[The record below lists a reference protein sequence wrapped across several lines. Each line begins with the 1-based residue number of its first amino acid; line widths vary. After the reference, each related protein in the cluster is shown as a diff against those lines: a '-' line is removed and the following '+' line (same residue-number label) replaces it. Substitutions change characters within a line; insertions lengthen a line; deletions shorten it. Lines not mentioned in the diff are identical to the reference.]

1 MNKTYNIIWNAAR
14 GMYIVTSE
22 LARSGSRAIV
32 SVSASCAVT
41 LLAMDA
47 APAVAEETRVSI
59 PSQTTTYTLS
69 GATPFVVETGNT
81 VATDTATSAAIV
93 GDNSNDW
100 DLLIESGAVVGS
112 SLTDSQAM
120 NLDSSTGATS
130 VHNQGTI
137 TGSNEDGTIM
147 LQNGGSVINDARI
160 ENNATYE
167 HDPEDIPQEYAG
179 VYMLN
184 GGSYV
189 SSESG
194 VLEGVSGVIVQS
206 GEAHITNGGMINS
219 DGSWRSYG
227 VEFRDGTYGTIVN
240 TGTIIT
246 TASDGSGKIEDAAIY
261 VHTLNDMAV
270 SGSVSVD
277 NSGLMQ
283 SDFITVALYY
293 GSHFEVVNRVG
304 GVITAGNSSL
314 VGIKSTAMELKVGVD
329 NLVTNDGTI
338 SAYGTANT
346 YGIHY
351 GESTSG
357 GVITNTGSITTT
369 GGGSGDASVY
379 VHGNGDGTVVNNS
392 GTMSSTVYGVYLDS
406 ARSKGHT
413 LNNQAGGAISANT
426 AVAING
432 NGNTIS
438 NQGKMTGVSDGL
450 VLSGNNNIVTT
461 SGGEISGKNGIRVS
475 KGSGNQITAKSG
487 SKITAT
493 STGISI
499 AGGNNQVTTESGS
512 TIVAKDNGIL
522 INSGANNVTNGGS
535 ITATGSSISY
545 GIQYNSGT
553 SGTITNTGTITT
565 TGKGAGDAS
574 VYAHGGAVT
583 INNSGT
589 MDSSVFGVYVTTGH
603 TLNNLAGGSITAN
616 TAVQLNGNNN
626 TLANAGAILGDTNG
640 VTINGSGNTLTSQGK
655 ITGGTNAILINSGS
669 KNNTLTLNTGTE
681 ISGSITDDNNSAS
694 ANNNLILDGEGTL
707 GSSISGLNSVTSSG
721 DWTLSGATMNLSG
734 TTNSALWVKSGTLIL
749 NGAMT
754 AKGATVDS
762 GTTLQIG
769 NGGTLGAFN
778 GDIVDNGTLTFNR
791 SDAAAYGS
799 VISGSGNVIKQGG
812 GELTLSNNN
821 SYSGGTTIAEGTLTA
836 TAGGALGSGNID
848 NRAYLKLDAANASDP
863 FIVADLTTHSGATV
877 EIGAGSTLQANT
889 LTQQD
894 GSTLTADLTATSGPA
909 IRAKNVNLDGT
920 LNVASPASQ
929 EPIRSTDD
937 LISLALIESDNAISG
952 DFDGITING
961 NAMNPDAFITVV
973 GQKNVNDTHYDL
985 VETLTWYADRY
996 NAAIDAHGTFNLADA
1011 DDSFTV
1017 NTVLENVDANSGWN
1031 GQSLT
1036 KTGAGTLILNAEN
1049 TYTGGTTIS
1058 DGTLV
1063 ATNVEALGTG
1073 NVTDNATLE
1082 LNTGGDFDNAISGS
1096 GQVVKSGDETL
1107 TLSGSNTYTGG
1118 TIISGGTLVA
1128 TNVEA
1133 LGTGDVTDNA
1143 TLELNTGGDFDNAI
1157 GGTGS
1162 VVKSGDK
1169 TLTLSGAN
1177 SYTGGTTI
1185 SGGTLVASNVEA
1197 LGSGD
1202 VTDNA
1207 TLELNTGGDF
1217 ANNIGGTGSV
1227 VKSGDKTLTL
1237 SGTNSYTG
1245 GTTISGGTLVANN
1258 VEALGTGDV
1267 TNNATLE
1274 LNTGGDFDNA
1284 ISGSGQVVKSGDE
1297 TLTLSGANS
1306 YTGGTTIS
1314 GGTLVATNV
1323 EALGTG
1329 DITDN
1334 ATLELNAGGD
1344 FTNNIGGTGSVE
1356 KSGDKTLTLSGTNT
1370 YRGGTLISG
1379 GTLVA
1384 SNVEAL
1390 GSGDVTDNATLEM
1403 NTGGDFA
1410 NNIGGTGS
1418 VVKSGDKTLTL
1429 SGANSYTGGTT
1440 ISGGT
1445 LVASNVE
1452 ALGTGNVTDNAT
1464 LELNTGGDFDNAISG
1479 SGQVVKSGDGAL
1491 TLSGANSYSGAT
1503 TISGGTLIAANVNA
1517 LGTGAID
1524 NRASLLLDA
1533 SGQFTVTDLTT
1544 ESGGNTE
1551 IGAGSTLQAT
1561 TLTQKSDSTLT
1572 INLNSNTVDP
1582 VIHAASQ
1589 VSLAGTL
1596 DITGVGDVLDS
1607 DPASTDDL
1615 DTFTLIASDKTIA
1628 GDFEKLTVAGMDADL
1643 ADFITVDGRIDDTG
1657 KQYELTTALT
1667 WYADRDDAVTDAHG
1681 TFNLTNADGSFA
1693 VNTVLE
1699 NVDATLDPASAT
1711 GWDGTSLI
1719 KQGAGTLILN
1729 AENTYTGGTTISGGT
1744 LVATNVDALG
1754 SGDVTDDATLEL
1766 NTGGTFDNAISG
1778 SGQVVKSGD
1787 DVLTLSGANSYSGGT
1802 LISDGTLVASNVDAL
1817 GSGDVTNNATLE
1829 MNTGGD
1835 FINNIGGTGRVEK
1848 SGDDTLTLSGS
1859 NTYTGGTL
1867 ISDGTLVASNVEA
1880 LGTGDV
1886 TNNATLELNTGGT
1899 FDNAISGSG
1908 QVVKSG
1914 DDVLTLSGANS
1925 YSGGTLISGGT
1936 LVANNVEALGT
1947 GDVTDNATLEMNTG
1961 GDFINNIGGTG
1972 RVEKSGD
1979 DALTLSGSN
1988 TYTGGTTINDGTLI
2002 ATSVDALGSGDVTNN
2017 AVLELNTGGDFINN
2031 IGGTG
2036 RVEKSG
2042 DETLTLSGSNTYTG
2056 GTLISGGTL
2065 VATNVEALGTGDVT
2079 DNAVLELNTG
2089 GDFINNI
2096 GGTGRVEKSGD
2107 DTLTLSGSNSYT
2119 GGTLISSG
2127 TLVATNVDALG
2138 SGDVTDNA
2146 TLELNT
2152 GGDFTNNISGS
2163 GQVVKSGDE
2172 TLTLSGSNT
2181 YTGGTTIN
2189 DGTLVATSVEA
2200 LGSGDVTNDAVLALN
2215 TGGDFANNIGGTGS
2229 VVKSGDETL
2238 TLSGTNSYTGG
2249 TTISGGTLVATNV
2262 EALGTGD
2269 VTNNATLELN
2279 TGGDFT
2285 NNISGN
2291 GQVVKSGDDTLTF
2304 SGSNTYTGGTTIND
2318 GTLVA
2323 TSVEA
2328 LGSGD
2333 VTNDAVLALNT
2344 GGDFANNIGGTGSVV
2359 KSGDETLTLSGSN
2372 TYTGS
2377 TLISSGTLVANDVN
2391 ALGTGDVTDNAT
2403 LMLNTGGDFINN
2415 IGGTGRVEKSGDDTL
2430 TLSGSNSYTGGTL
2443 ISSGTLVA
2451 TNVDA
2456 LGSGDVTDNATLE
2469 LNTGGTFDNAISGSG
2484 QVVKSGDETLTLSGA
2499 NSYTGGTL
2507 ISSGT
2512 LVANDVNALGTGDVT
2527 DNAVLELNTGGDFDN
2542 AISGS
2547 GQVVKSGDETLTL
2560 SGANS
2565 YTGGTTISGGTLVA
2579 SNVEALGS
2587 GDIDNYASLQLNASG
2602 QFVTANLTTHDNAIT
2617 AIGAGSALR
2626 ANTLTQEANST
2637 LAVHLI
2643 DSNSGAIV
2651 TADHANLGG
2660 TLDITGIGN
2669 VAKSW
2674 TRDAYAYTL
2683 IDTDSA
2689 INSDFAQFTVAGMD
2703 AKQVDFLTVDGR
2715 VNADDDTRY
2724 DVTASLSWYAD
2735 SDNAATDAHGTFTLS
2750 EQGHSFTLNT
2760 ALTDVDATLNP
2771 DSATYWDGKS
2781 LIKRGAGTLI
2791 LGAQNTYSGDTDVQE
2806 GALWLAETATIGSA
2820 GSAQAVNIA
2829 ANAAFGGHNST
2840 VNGHVNNQGSLYFVD
2855 TFTVNGDVVNS
2866 SAMISGSDQPNNTLT
2881 IAGNYT
2887 GNDGHLYLNTQ
2898 LGDDSSPTD
2907 KLIVTGDTAGSTTL
2921 HITNVNGLGAQTV
2934 NGIEVIE
2941 VGGQSDGD
2949 FRLYKGHVDINAW
2962 TYTLKQDGGDWYLR
2976 SESDDVPDDG
2986 GEVTPPDDGGEVTP
3000 PDDGGEVTPPDDGG
3014 EVTPPDDGGEVTPPD
3029 DDGEV
3034 TPPDDGGDITPPD
3047 DGGDITPPDGGD
3059 VTPVAPQYRADIGV
3073 YLGNQWMARNLQMQT
3088 LYDREGSQY
3097 RSADGSIWMRFKAG
3111 KAESQA
3117 VNGNVDID
3125 SDYSQFQLGGDI
3137 LTWSDGAQS
3146 VTVGLMGSY
3155 INASTDSTGN
3165 RGADGSQFSANGS
3178 VDGYNLGLYATW
3190 FADAQSH
3197 RGAYIDSWYQYGAYN
3212 NSVDND
3218 GLSASRYDSAAHAV
3232 SLETGYRYDIAL
3244 SNRNTVSLTP
3254 QAQVTWQ
3261 RYSAD
3266 TVIDDGGTR
3275 ISGQNDDSWTT
3286 RLGVRVDGK
3295 LYKESGRIQPFM
3307 EVNWLHASD
3316 NASATFGDTKVS
3328 QDLPNDRVEVKVGIQ
3343 ANVSERLSVYAQ
3355 AAGQKG
3361 KNDYGDASFSLN
3373 MRYNW

>member
-1 MNKTYNIIWNAAR
+1 
-14 GMYIVTSE
+14 IVTSE

-147 LQNGGSVINDARI
+147 LQNGGSVINDALI

-246 TASDGSGKIEDAAIY
+246 TASDGSNKIEDAAIY

-283 SDFITVALYY
+283 SDFITVALYH

-369 GGGSGDASVY
+369 GGGAGDASVY

-413 LNNQAGGAISANT
+413 LNNQAGGVISANT
-426 AVAING
+426 AVAVNG
-432 NGNTIS
+432 NGNTIT

-450 VLSGNNNIVTT
+450 LISGNNNIVTT

-487 SKITAT
+487 SKITTT

-499 AGGNNQVTTESGS
+499 AGGNNQITTESGS
-512 TIVAKDNGIL
+512 AIVAKDNGIL

-535 ITATGSSISY
+535 ITATGSNMSY
-545 GIQYNSGT
+545 GIQYNSGA

-603 TLNNLAGGSITAN
+603 TLNNLAGGSISAN
-616 TAVQLNGNNN
+616 TAVQFHGNNN
-626 TLANAGAILGDTNG
+626 KLANAGAILGDTNG

-655 ITGGTNAILINSGS
+655 ITGGINAILINSGS

-799 VISGSGNVIKQGG
+799 VISGSGNVVKQGG

-848 NRAYLKLDAANASDP
+848 NRAYLKLDAASASDP

-894 GSTLTADLTATSGPA
+894 GSTLTADLTETSGPV

-952 DFDGITING
+952 DFDDITING

-985 VETLTWYADRY
+985 VETLTWYADRD

-1017 NTVLENVDANSGWN
+1017 NTVLEDVDANSGWN

-1049 TYTGGTTIS
+1049 TYTGSTTIS
-1058 DGTLV
+1058 EGTLI

-1082 LNTGGDFDNAISGS
+1082 
-1096 GQVVKSGDETL
+1096 
-1107 TLSGSNTYTGG
+1107 
-1118 TIISGGTLVA
+1118 
-1128 TNVEA
+1128 
-1133 LGTGDVTDNA
+1133 
-1143 TLELNTGGDFDNAI
+1143 
-1157 GGTGS
+1157 
-1162 VVKSGDK
+1162 
-1169 TLTLSGAN
+1169 
-1177 SYTGGTTI
+1177 
-1185 SGGTLVASNVEA
+1185 
-1197 LGSGD
+1197 
-1202 VTDNA
+1202 
-1207 TLELNTGGDF
+1207 
-1217 ANNIGGTGSV
+1217 
-1227 VKSGDKTLTL
+1227 
-1237 SGTNSYTG
+1237 
-1245 GTTISGGTLVANN
+1245 
-1258 VEALGTGDV
+1258 
-1267 TNNATLE
+1267 
-1274 LNTGGDFDNA
+1274 
-1284 ISGSGQVVKSGDE
+1284 
-1297 TLTLSGANS
+1297 
-1306 YTGGTTIS
+1306 
-1314 GGTLVATNV
+1314 
-1323 EALGTG
+1323 
-1329 DITDN
+1329 
-1334 ATLELNAGGD
+1334 
-1344 FTNNIGGTGSVE
+1344 
-1356 KSGDKTLTLSGTNT
+1356 
-1370 YRGGTLISG
+1370 
-1379 GTLVA
+1379 
-1384 SNVEAL
+1384 
-1390 GSGDVTDNATLEM
+1390 M
-1403 NTGGDFA
+1403 
-1410 NNIGGTGS
+1410 
-1418 VVKSGDKTLTL
+1418 
-1429 SGANSYTGGTT
+1429 
-1440 ISGGT
+1440 
-1445 LVASNVE
+1445 
-1452 ALGTGNVTDNAT
+1452 
-1464 LELNTGGDFDNAISG
+1464 
-1479 SGQVVKSGDGAL
+1479 
-1491 TLSGANSYSGAT
+1491 
-1503 TISGGTLIAANVNA
+1503 
-1517 LGTGAID
+1517 
-1524 NRASLLLDA
+1524 
-1533 SGQFTVTDLTT
+1533 
-1544 ESGGNTE
+1544 
-1551 IGAGSTLQAT
+1551 
-1561 TLTQKSDSTLT
+1561 
-1572 INLNSNTVDP
+1572 
-1582 VIHAASQ
+1582 
-1589 VSLAGTL
+1589 
-1596 DITGVGDVLDS
+1596 
-1607 DPASTDDL
+1607 
-1615 DTFTLIASDKTIA
+1615 
-1628 GDFEKLTVAGMDADL
+1628 
-1643 ADFITVDGRIDDTG
+1643 
-1657 KQYELTTALT
+1657 
-1667 WYADRDDAVTDAHG
+1667 
-1681 TFNLTNADGSFA
+1681 
-1693 VNTVLE
+1693 
-1699 NVDATLDPASAT
+1699 
-1711 GWDGTSLI
+1711 
-1719 KQGAGTLILN
+1719 
-1729 AENTYTGGTTISGGT
+1729 
-1744 LVATNVDALG
+1744 
-1754 SGDVTDDATLEL
+1754 
-1766 NTGGTFDNAISG
+1766 
-1778 SGQVVKSGD
+1778 
-1787 DVLTLSGANSYSGGT
+1787 
-1802 LISDGTLVASNVDAL
+1802 
-1817 GSGDVTNNATLE
+1817 
-1829 MNTGGD
+1829 
-1835 FINNIGGTGRVEK
+1835 
-1848 SGDDTLTLSGS
+1848 
-1859 NTYTGGTL
+1859 
-1867 ISDGTLVASNVEA
+1867 
-1880 LGTGDV
+1880 
-1886 TNNATLELNTGGT
+1886 
-1899 FDNAISGSG
+1899 
-1908 QVVKSG
+1908 
-1914 DDVLTLSGANS
+1914 
-1925 YSGGTLISGGT
+1925 
-1936 LVANNVEALGT
+1936 
-1947 GDVTDNATLEMNTG
+1947 
-1961 GDFINNIGGTG
+1961 
-1972 RVEKSGD
+1972 
-1979 DALTLSGSN
+1979 
-1988 TYTGGTTINDGTLI
+1988 
-2002 ATSVDALGSGDVTNN
+2002 
-2017 AVLELNTGGDFINN
+2017 
-2031 IGGTG
+2031 
-2036 RVEKSG
+2036 
-2042 DETLTLSGSNTYTG
+2042 
-2056 GTLISGGTL
+2056 
-2065 VATNVEALGTGDVT
+2065 
-2079 DNAVLELNTG
+2079 
-2089 GDFINNI
+2089 
-2096 GGTGRVEKSGD
+2096 
-2107 DTLTLSGSNSYT
+2107 
-2119 GGTLISSG
+2119 
-2127 TLVATNVDALG
+2127 
-2138 SGDVTDNA
+2138 
-2146 TLELNT
+2146 
-2152 GGDFTNNISGS
+2152 
-2163 GQVVKSGDE
+2163 
-2172 TLTLSGSNT
+2172 
-2181 YTGGTTIN
+2181 
-2189 DGTLVATSVEA
+2189 
-2200 LGSGDVTNDAVLALN
+2200 
-2215 TGGDFANNIGGTGS
+2215 
-2229 VVKSGDETL
+2229 
-2238 TLSGTNSYTGG
+2238 
-2249 TTISGGTLVATNV
+2249 
-2262 EALGTGD
+2262 
-2269 VTNNATLELN
+2269 
-2279 TGGDFT
+2279 
-2285 NNISGN
+2285 
-2291 GQVVKSGDDTLTF
+2291 
-2304 SGSNTYTGGTTIND
+2304 
-2318 GTLVA
+2318 
-2323 TSVEA
+2323 
-2328 LGSGD
+2328 
-2333 VTNDAVLALNT
+2333 
-2344 GGDFANNIGGTGSVV
+2344 
-2359 KSGDETLTLSGSN
+2359 
-2372 TYTGS
+2372 
-2377 TLISSGTLVANDVN
+2377 
-2391 ALGTGDVTDNAT
+2391 
-2403 LMLNTGGDFINN
+2403 
-2415 IGGTGRVEKSGDDTL
+2415 
-2430 TLSGSNSYTGGTL
+2430 
-2443 ISSGTLVA
+2443 
-2451 TNVDA
+2451 
-2456 LGSGDVTDNATLE
+2456 
-2469 LNTGGTFDNAISGSG
+2469 
-2484 QVVKSGDETLTLSGA
+2484 
-2499 NSYTGGTL
+2499 
-2507 ISSGT
+2507 
-2512 LVANDVNALGTGDVT
+2512 
-2527 DNAVLELNTGGDFDN
+2527 NTGGDFDN

-2587 GDIDNYASLQLNASG
+2587 GDVTDNATLELNTGGDFDNNIGGTGSVVKSGDKTLTLSGANSYTGGTTISGGTLVATNVEALGSGDVTDNAVLELNTGGDFTNAISGSGQVVKSGDKTLTLSGANSYTGGTTISGGTLVASNVEALGTGDITDNATLELNAGGDFANNIGGTGSVVKSGDKTLTLSGSNTYTGGTTISGGTLVATNVEALGTGNVTDNATLELSTGGDFANNIGGTGSVVKSGDETLTLSGANSYTGGTTISGGTLVASNVEALGTGDVTDNATLELNTGGDFDNAISGSGQVVKSGDKTLTLSGANSYSGATTISGGTLVATNVDALGSGDVTDDATLELNTGGTFDNAISGSGQVVKSGDETLTLSGTNTYSGGTLISGGTLVASNVEALGTGDVTNDAVLELNTGGTFDNAISGSGQVVKSGDKMLTLSGANSYSGGTLISDGTLVASNVEALGSGDVTNDAVLELNTGGTFDNVISGSGKVEKSGDDALTLSGSNTYTGGTLISGGTLVASNVEALGTGDVTDNATLALNAGGDFTNNIGGTGRVEKSGDQTLTLSGSNTYTGGTLISSGTLVATSVDALGTGNVTNNATLALNTGGDFINNIGGTGRVEKSGDDALTLSGSNTYTGGTLISGGTLVANDVNALGTGDVTDNAALMLNTGGDFINNIGGTGRVEKSGDDTLTLSGSNTYTGGTLISGGTLVANDVNALGTGDVTDNATLALNAVGDFNNAIGGSGKVEKSGDDTLTLSGSNTYTGGTLINGGTLVASNVEALGTGDVTDDATLELNTGGKFDNAISGSGNVVKSGADTLTLSGSNTYTGGTTINDGTLVATSVDALGTGDVTDDATLELNTGGDFDNAISGSGQVVKSGDDTLTLSGSNTYTGGTLISSGTLVANDVNALGTGDVTDNATLELNTGGDFTNNIGGTGRVEKSGDGTLTLSGSNTYTGGTLISDGTLVASNVEALGSGDIDNYASLQLNASG
-2602 QFVTANLTTHDNAIT
+2602 QFVTANLTTHDNATT
-2617 AIGAGSALR
+2617 AIGADSALR
-2626 ANTLTQEANST
+2626 GNTLTQEANST
-2637 LAVHLI
+2637 LAVHLT

-2715 VNADDDTRY
+2715 VNAADDTRY

-2750 EQGHSFTLNT
+2750 EQGHCFTLNT

-2806 GALWLAETATIGSA
+2806 GVLWLAETATIGSA

-2829 ANAAFGGHNST
+2829 ANAAFGGHNAT
-2840 VNGHVNNQGSLYFVD
+2840 VNGHVNNLGNLYFVD

-2949 FRLYKGHVDINAW
+2949 FTLYKGHVDINAW

-2986 GEVTPPDDGGEVTP
+2986 GDVIPPDDGG
-3000 PDDGGEVTPPDDGG
+3000 D
-3014 EVTPPDDGGEVTPPD
+3014 
-3029 DDGEV
+3029 V
-3034 TPPDDGGDITPPD
+3034 TPPDDGGDVTPPD
-3047 DGGDITPPDGGD
+3047 DGGDVTPPDDGGDVSPPDDGGDVTPPDDGGDVTPPDDDGDITPPDGGD

>member
-120 NLDSSTGATS
+120 NLDSLTGATS

-137 TGSNEDGTIM
+137 TGSSADGTIL
-147 LQNGGSVINDARI
+147 LQNGGSVINDGRI
-160 ENNATYE
+160 ENSAIYVHNLDYGA
-167 HDPEDIPQEYAG
+167 PEIDAAI
-179 VYMLN
+179 YMLN

-189 SSESG
+189 SSENG
-194 VLEGVSGVIVQS
+194 VLKGVSGVIVQS
-206 GEAHITNGGMINS
+206 GEVHITNGGTINS

-227 VEFRDGTYGTIVN
+227 VELRGGAYGTIVN

-246 TASDGSGKIEDAAIY
+246 TASDGSNKIEDAAIY
-261 VHTLNDMAV
+261 AHTFDDIAA
-270 SGSVSVD
+270 GDSVSVD
-277 NSGLMQ
+277 NSGLLQ
-283 SDFITVALYY
+283 SDFIAVALYH
-293 GSHFEVVNRVG
+293 GAHFEVFNRAG

-314 VGIKSTAMELKVGVD
+314 VGIQSAAMELKAGAD

-351 GESTSG
+351 GENTSG

-432 NGNTIS
+432 NGNTIT

-450 VLSGNNNIVTT
+450 LISGNNNIVTT

-487 SKITAT
+487 SKITTT

-512 TIVAKDNGIL
+512 AIVAKDNGIL

-545 GIQYNSGT
+545 GIQYNSGA

-626 TLANAGAILGDTNG
+626 TLANAGAISGDTNG
-640 VTINGSGNTLTSQGK
+640 VTISGSGNTLTSQGK
-655 ITGGTNAILINSGS
+655 ITGGTNAVLINSGS
-669 KNNTLTLNTGTE
+669 KNNTITLNTGTE

-734 TTNSALWVKSGTLIL
+734 TTNSALWVKSGTLIV

-799 VISGSGNVIKQGG
+799 VISGSGNVVKQGG

-848 NRAYLKLDAANASDP
+848 NRAYLKLDAASASDP

-894 GSTLTADLTATSGPA
+894 GSTLTADLTETSGPV

-952 DFDGITING
+952 DFGDITING

-985 VETLTWYADRY
+985 VETLTWYADRD

-1049 TYTGGTTIS
+1049 TYTGSTTIS
-1058 DGTLV
+1058 EGTLI

-1082 LNTGGDFDNAISGS
+1082 MNTGGDFDNAISGS

-1107 TLSGSNTYTGG
+1107 TLSGANSYTGG
-1118 TIISGGTLVA
+1118 TTISGGTLVA
-1128 TNVEA
+1128 SNVEA
-1133 LGTGDVTDNA
+1133 LGTGDITDNA
-1143 TLELNTGGDFDNAI
+1143 TLELNTGGDFDNVI
-1157 GGTGS
+1157 SGS
-1162 VVKSGDK
+1162 GQVVKSGDK

-1207 TLELNTGGDF
+1207 TLELNT
-1217 ANNIGGTGSV
+1217 S
-1227 VKSGDKTLTL
+1227 
-1237 SGTNSYTG
+1237 
-1245 GTTISGGTLVANN
+1245 
-1258 VEALGTGDV
+1258 
-1267 TNNATLE
+1267 
-1274 LNTGGDFDNA
+1274 
-1284 ISGSGQVVKSGDE
+1284 
-1297 TLTLSGANS
+1297 
-1306 YTGGTTIS
+1306 
-1314 GGTLVATNV
+1314 
-1323 EALGTG
+1323 
-1329 DITDN
+1329 
-1334 ATLELNAGGD
+1334 
-1344 FTNNIGGTGSVE
+1344 
-1356 KSGDKTLTLSGTNT
+1356 
-1370 YRGGTLISG
+1370 
-1379 GTLVA
+1379 
-1384 SNVEAL
+1384 
-1390 GSGDVTDNATLEM
+1390 
-1403 NTGGDFA
+1403 GDFA

-1429 SGANSYTGGTT
+1429 SGANSYTGGTI

-1445 LVASNVE
+1445 LVATNVD
-1452 ALGTGNVTDNAT
+1452 ALGTGDVIDNAT

-1479 SGQVVKSGDGAL
+1479 SGQVVKSGDDTLA
-1491 TLSGANSYSGAT
+1491 LSGANSYSGAT

-1572 INLNSNTVDP
+1572 INLDSNTADP

-1787 DVLTLSGANSYSGGT
+1787 
-1802 LISDGTLVASNVDAL
+1802 
-1817 GSGDVTNNATLE
+1817 E
-1829 MNTGGD
+1829 
-1835 FINNIGGTGRVEK
+1835 
-1848 SGDDTLTLSGS
+1848 TLTLSGT
-1859 NTYTGGTL
+1859 NT
-1867 ISDGTLVASNVEA
+1867 
-1880 LGTGDV
+1880 
-1886 TNNATLELNTGGT
+1886 
-1899 FDNAISGSG
+1899 
-1908 QVVKSG
+1908 
-1914 DDVLTLSGANS
+1914 

-1936 LVANNVEALGT
+1936 LVASNVEALGT

-2119 GGTLISSG
+2119 GGTLISGG

-2138 SGDVTDNA
+2138 SGDVTNNA
-2146 TLELNT
+2146 VLELNT
-2152 GGDFTNNISGS
+2152 GGTFDNAISGS

-2189 DGTLVATSVEA
+2189 DGTLIATSVDA
-2200 LGSGDVTNDAVLALN
+2200 LGSGDVTDNAVLELN
-2215 TGGDFANNIGGTGS
+2215 TGGDFDNAISGS
-2229 VVKSGDETL
+2229 GQVVKSGDETL
-2238 TLSGTNSYTGG
+2238 TLSGTNSYTDG
-2249 TTISGGTLVATNV
+2249 TLISGGTLVATNL

-2279 TGGDFT
+2279 TGGDF
-2285 NNISGN
+2285 I
-2291 GQVVKSGDDTLTF
+2291 
-2304 SGSNTYTGGTTIND
+2304 
-2318 GTLVA
+2318 
-2323 TSVEA
+2323 
-2328 LGSGD
+2328 
-2333 VTNDAVLALNT
+2333 
-2344 GGDFANNIGGTGSVV
+2344 NNIGGTGRVE

-2372 TYTGS
+2372 TYTGG
-2377 TLISSGTLVANDVN
+2377 TLISGGTLVATNVE
-2391 ALGTGDVTDNAT
+2391 ALGTGDVTDNAV
-2403 LMLNTGGDFINN
+2403 LELNTGGDFINN

-2443 ISSGTLVA
+2443 ISGGTLVA

-2565 YTGGTTISGGTLVA
+2565 YTGGTLISGGTLVATSVEALGSGDVTDNAVLELNTGGTFDNAISGSGQVVKSGDKTLTLSGANSYTGGTTISGGTLVA

-2602 QFVTANLTTHDNAIT
+2602 QFVTANLTTHDNATT

-2637 LAVHLI
+2637 LAVHLT

-2651 TADHANLGG
+2651 TADRANLGG

-2806 GALWLAETATIGSA
+2806 GTLWLAETATIGSA

-2829 ANAAFGGHNST
+2829 ANAAFGGHNAT
-2840 VNGHVNNQGSLYFVD
+2840 VNGHVNNLGNLYFVD

-2898 LGDDSSPTD
+2898 LGDDNSPTD

-2949 FRLYKGHVDINAW
+2949 FTLYKGHVDINAW

-2986 GEVTPPDDGGEVTP
+2986 GD
-3000 PDDGGEVTPPDDGG
+3000 
-3014 EVTPPDDGGEVTPPD
+3014 
-3029 DDGEV
+3029 V
-3034 TPPDDGGDITPPD
+3034 TPPDDGGDVTPPD
-3047 DGGDITPPDGGD
+3047 DGGDVTPPDDGGDVTPPDDGGDVSPPDDGGDVTPPDDGGDVTPPDGDGDVTPPDGGD
-3059 VTPVAPQYRADIGV
+3059 VTPVTPQYRADIGV

-3097 RSADGSIWMRFKAG
+3097 RSADGSVWMRFKAG

>member
-1 MNKTYNIIWNAAR
+1 
-14 GMYIVTSE
+14 
-22 LARSGSRAIV
+22 
-32 SVSASCAVT
+32 
-41 LLAMDA
+41 
-47 APAVAEETRVSI
+47 
-59 PSQTTTYTLS
+59 
-69 GATPFVVETGNT
+69 
-81 VATDTATSAAIV
+81 
-93 GDNSNDW
+93 
-100 DLLIESGAVVGS
+100 
-112 SLTDSQAM
+112 
-120 NLDSSTGATS
+120 
-130 VHNQGTI
+130 
-137 TGSNEDGTIM
+137 
-147 LQNGGSVINDARI
+147 
-160 ENNATYE
+160 
-167 HDPEDIPQEYAG
+167 
-179 VYMLN
+179 
-184 GGSYV
+184 
-189 SSESG
+189 
-194 VLEGVSGVIVQS
+194 
-206 GEAHITNGGMINS
+206 
-219 DGSWRSYG
+219 
-227 VEFRDGTYGTIVN
+227 
-240 TGTIIT
+240 
-246 TASDGSGKIEDAAIY
+246 
-261 VHTLNDMAV
+261 
-270 SGSVSVD
+270 
-277 NSGLMQ
+277 
-283 SDFITVALYY
+283 
-293 GSHFEVVNRVG
+293 
-304 GVITAGNSSL
+304 
-314 VGIKSTAMELKVGVD
+314 
-329 NLVTNDGTI
+329 
-338 SAYGTANT
+338 
-346 YGIHY
+346 
-351 GESTSG
+351 
-357 GVITNTGSITTT
+357 
-369 GGGSGDASVY
+369 
-379 VHGNGDGTVVNNS
+379 
-392 GTMSSTVYGVYLDS
+392 
-406 ARSKGHT
+406 
-413 LNNQAGGAISANT
+413 
-426 AVAING
+426 
-432 NGNTIS
+432 
-438 NQGKMTGVSDGL
+438 
-450 VLSGNNNIVTT
+450 
-461 SGGEISGKNGIRVS
+461 
-475 KGSGNQITAKSG
+475 
-487 SKITAT
+487 
-493 STGISI
+493 
-499 AGGNNQVTTESGS
+499 
-512 TIVAKDNGIL
+512 
-522 INSGANNVTNGGS
+522 
-535 ITATGSSISY
+535 
-545 GIQYNSGT
+545 
-553 SGTITNTGTITT
+553 
-565 TGKGAGDAS
+565 
-574 VYAHGGAVT
+574 
-583 INNSGT
+583 
-589 MDSSVFGVYVTTGH
+589 
-603 TLNNLAGGSITAN
+603 
-616 TAVQLNGNNN
+616 
-626 TLANAGAILGDTNG
+626 
-640 VTINGSGNTLTSQGK
+640 
-655 ITGGTNAILINSGS
+655 
-669 KNNTLTLNTGTE
+669 
-681 ISGSITDDNNSAS
+681 
-694 ANNNLILDGEGTL
+694 
-707 GSSISGLNSVTSSG
+707 
-721 DWTLSGATMNLSG
+721 
-734 TTNSALWVKSGTLIL
+734 
-749 NGAMT
+749 
-754 AKGATVDS
+754 
-762 GTTLQIG
+762 
-769 NGGTLGAFN
+769 
-778 GDIVDNGTLTFNR
+778 
-791 SDAAAYGS
+791 
-799 VISGSGNVIKQGG
+799 
-812 GELTLSNNN
+812 
-821 SYSGGTTIAEGTLTA
+821 
-836 TAGGALGSGNID
+836 
-848 NRAYLKLDAANASDP
+848 
-863 FIVADLTTHSGATV
+863 
-877 EIGAGSTLQANT
+877 
-889 LTQQD
+889 
-894 GSTLTADLTATSGPA
+894 
-909 IRAKNVNLDGT
+909 
-920 LNVASPASQ
+920 
-929 EPIRSTDD
+929 
-937 LISLALIESDNAISG
+937 
-952 DFDGITING
+952 
-961 NAMNPDAFITVV
+961 
-973 GQKNVNDTHYDL
+973 
-985 VETLTWYADRY
+985 
-996 NAAIDAHGTFNLADA
+996 
-1011 DDSFTV
+1011 
-1017 NTVLENVDANSGWN
+1017 
-1031 GQSLT
+1031 
-1036 KTGAGTLILNAEN
+1036 
-1049 TYTGGTTIS
+1049 
-1058 DGTLV
+1058 
-1063 ATNVEALGTG
+1063 
-1073 NVTDNATLE
+1073 TDNATLE
-1082 LNTGGDFDNAISGS
+1082 LNTGGDFDNNIGGTGS
-1096 GQVVKSGDETL
+1096 VVKSGDKTL
-1107 TLSGSNTYTGG
+1107 TLSGANSYTGG
-1118 TIISGGTLVA
+1118 TTISGGTLVA

-1133 LGTGDVTDNA
+1133 LGSGDVTDNA
-1143 TLELNTGGDFDNAI
+1143 TLELNTGGTFDNVI
-1157 GGTGS
+1157 SGS
-1162 VVKSGDK
+1162 GQVVKSGDEM
-1169 TLTLSGAN
+1169 LTLSGAN

-1217 ANNIGGTGSV
+1217 DNAISGSGQV
-1227 VKSGDKTLTL
+1227 VKSGDDALTL
-1237 SGTNSYTG
+1237 SGNNSYTG
-1245 GTTISGGTLVANN
+1245 GTLISDGTLVASN
-1258 VEALGTGDV
+1258 VEALGSGDV
-1267 TNNATLE
+1267 TNDAVLE

-1284 ISGSGQVVKSGDE
+1284 ISGSGQ
-1297 TLTLSGANS
+1297 
-1306 YTGGTTIS
+1306 
-1314 GGTLVATNV
+1314 
-1323 EALGTG
+1323 
-1329 DITDN
+1329 
-1334 ATLELNAGGD
+1334 
-1344 FTNNIGGTGSVE
+1344 
-1356 KSGDKTLTLSGTNT
+1356 
-1370 YRGGTLISG
+1370 
-1379 GTLVA
+1379 
-1384 SNVEAL
+1384 
-1390 GSGDVTDNATLEM
+1390 
-1403 NTGGDFA
+1403 
-1410 NNIGGTGS
+1410 

-1452 ALGTGNVTDNAT
+1452 ALGSGDITDNAT

-1479 SGQVVKSGDGAL
+1479 SGQVVKSGDETL
-1491 TLSGANSYSGAT
+1491 TLSGTNTYTGGT
-1503 TISGGTLIAANVNA
+1503 TISGGTLIATHVNA

-1533 SGQFTVTDLTT
+1533 SGQFAVTDLTT

-1572 INLNSNTVDP
+1572 INLNSNTADP

-1699 NVDATLDPASAT
+1699 NVDATLDPDSAT

-1729 AENTYTGGTTISGGT
+1729 AENTYTVGTTISGGT

-1787 DVLTLSGANSYSGGT
+1787 KMLTLSGTNSYSGGT
-1802 LISDGTLVASNVDAL
+1802 LISGGTLVATNVDAL
-1817 GSGDVTNNATLE
+1817 GSGDVT
-1829 MNTGGD
+1829 
-1835 FINNIGGTGRVEK
+1835 
-1848 SGDDTLTLSGS
+1848 DD
-1859 NTYTGGTL
+1859 
-1867 ISDGTLVASNVEA
+1867 
-1880 LGTGDV
+1880 
-1886 TNNATLELNTGGT
+1886 ATLELNTGGT

-1914 DDVLTLSGANS
+1914 DDT
-1925 YSGGTLISGGT
+1925 
-1936 LVANNVEALGT
+1936 
-1947 GDVTDNATLEMNTG
+1947 
-1961 GDFINNIGGTG
+1961 
-1972 RVEKSGD
+1972 
-1979 DALTLSGSN
+1979 LTLSGSN
-1988 TYTGGTTINDGTLI
+1988 TYTGGTIISGGTLV
-2002 ATSVDALGSGDVTNN
+2002 ASNVEALGTGDVTND
-2017 AVLELNTGGDFINN
+2017 AVLELNTGGDFDNAIS
-2031 IGGTG
+2031 GSGQ
-2036 RVEKSG
+2036 VVKSG

-2065 VATNVEALGTGDVT
+2065 VASNVEALGSGDVTNDAVLELNTGGDFTNAISGSGQVVKSGDETLTLSGANSYTGGTLISGGTLIASNVEALGTGDVT

-2089 GDFINNI
+2089 GDF
-2096 GGTGRVEKSGD
+2096 
-2107 DTLTLSGSNSYT
+2107 
-2119 GGTLISSG
+2119 
-2127 TLVATNVDALG
+2127 
-2138 SGDVTDNA
+2138 
-2146 TLELNT
+2146 
-2152 GGDFTNNISGS
+2152 
-2163 GQVVKSGDE
+2163 
-2172 TLTLSGSNT
+2172 
-2181 YTGGTTIN
+2181 
-2189 DGTLVATSVEA
+2189 
-2200 LGSGDVTNDAVLALN
+2200 
-2215 TGGDFANNIGGTGS
+2215 
-2229 VVKSGDETL
+2229 
-2238 TLSGTNSYTGG
+2238 
-2249 TTISGGTLVATNV
+2249 
-2262 EALGTGD
+2262 
-2269 VTNNATLELN
+2269 
-2279 TGGDFT
+2279 
-2285 NNISGN
+2285 
-2291 GQVVKSGDDTLTF
+2291 
-2304 SGSNTYTGGTTIND
+2304 
-2318 GTLVA
+2318 
-2323 TSVEA
+2323 
-2328 LGSGD
+2328 
-2333 VTNDAVLALNT
+2333 
-2344 GGDFANNIGGTGSVV
+2344 
-2359 KSGDETLTLSGSN
+2359 
-2372 TYTGS
+2372 
-2377 TLISSGTLVANDVN
+2377 
-2391 ALGTGDVTDNAT
+2391 
-2403 LMLNTGGDFINN
+2403 
-2415 IGGTGRVEKSGDDTL
+2415 
-2430 TLSGSNSYTGGTL
+2430 
-2443 ISSGTLVA
+2443 
-2451 TNVDA
+2451 
-2456 LGSGDVTDNATLE
+2456 
-2469 LNTGGTFDNAISGSG
+2469 DNAISGSG
-2484 QVVKSGDETLTLSGA
+2484 QVEKSGDETLTLSGA

-2527 DNAVLELNTGGDFDN
+2527 DNAVLELNTGGTFDNAISGSGQVVKSGDETLTLSGSNTYTGGTTINDGTLIATSVDALGSGDVTDNAVLELNTGGDFDN

-2560 SGANS
+2560 SGTNS
-2565 YTGGTTISGGTLVA
+2565 YTDGTLISGGTLVATNLEALGTGDVTNNATLELNTGGTFDNAISGSGQVVKSGDDALTLSGSNTYTGGTTISGGTLIATSVDALGSGDVTDNAVLELNTGGTFDNAISGSGQVVKSGDKTLTLSGSNTYTGGTTISGGTLIA

-2587 GDIDNYASLQLNASG
+2587 GNIDNYASLQLNASG
-2602 QFVTANLTTHDNAIT
+2602 QFVTANLTTHDNATT
-2617 AIGAGSALR
+2617 AIGAGSTLR

-2637 LAVHLI
+2637 LAVHLT

-2715 VNADDDTRY
+2715 VNAADDTRY

-2771 DSATYWDGKS
+2771 DSATDWDGKS

-2829 ANAAFGGHNST
+2829 ANAAFGGHNAT
-2840 VNGHVNNQGSLYFVD
+2840 VNGHVNNLGSLYFVD

-2949 FRLYKGHVDINAW
+2949 FTLYKGHVDINAW

-2986 GEVTPPDDGGEVTP
+2986 GD
-3000 PDDGGEVTPPDDGG
+3000 
-3014 EVTPPDDGGEVTPPD
+3014 
-3029 DDGEV
+3029 V
-3034 TPPDDGGDITPPD
+3034 TPPDDGGDVIPPDDGGDVTPPD
-3047 DGGDITPPDGGD
+3047 DGGDVTPPDDGGDVTPPDDGGDVTPPDDGGDVTPPDDDGDITPPDGGD

-3097 RSADGSIWMRFKAG
+3097 RSADGSVWMRFKAG

-3286 RLGVRVDGK
+3286 RLGMRVDGK

>member
-69 GATPFVVETGNT
+69 GATPFVVEAGNT
-81 VATDTATSAAIV
+81 IATDTAASAAIV

-112 SLTDSQAM
+112 SLIDSQAM
-120 NLDSSTGATS
+120 NLDSLTGATS

-137 TGSNEDGTIM
+137 TGSSADGTIL
-147 LQNGGSVINDARI
+147 LQNGGSVINDGRI
-160 ENNATYE
+160 ENSAIYVHNLDLGA
-167 HDPEDIPQEYAG
+167 PEIDAAI
-179 VYMLN
+179 YMLN

-189 SSESG
+189 SSENG
-194 VLEGVSGVIVQS
+194 VLKGVSGVIVQS
-206 GEAHITNGGMINS
+206 GEVHITNGGTINS

-227 VEFRDGTYGTIVN
+227 VELRGGAYGTIVN

-246 TASDGSGKIEDAAIY
+246 TASDGSGEIEDAAIY
-261 VHTLNDMAV
+261 AHTFDDIAA
-270 SGSVSVD
+270 GDYVSVD
-277 NSGLMQ
+277 NSGLLQ
-283 SDFITVALYY
+283 SDFIAVALYH
-293 GSHFEVVNRVG
+293 GAHFEVINRAG

-314 VGIKSTAMELKVGVD
+314 VGIQSAAMELKAGAN

-369 GGGSGDASVY
+369 GGGAGDASVY

-432 NGNTIS
+432 NGNTIT

-450 VLSGNNNIVTT
+450 LISGNNNIVTT

-487 SKITAT
+487 SKITTT

-499 AGGNNQVTTESGS
+499 AGGNNQITTESGS
-512 TIVAKDNGIL
+512 AIVAKDNGIL

-545 GIQYNSGT
+545 GIHYYSGT

-616 TAVQLNGNNN
+616 TAVQFHGNNN

-640 VTINGSGNTLTSQGK
+640 VTISGSGNTLTNQGK

-769 NGGTLGAFN
+769 NSGTLGTFN

-799 VISGSGNVIKQGG
+799 VISGSGNVVKQGG

-848 NRAYLKLDAANASDP
+848 NRAYLKLDAASASDP

-1058 DGTLV
+1058 EGTLV
-1063 ATNVEALGTG
+1063 ANNVEALGTG

-1096 GQVVKSGDETL
+1096 GQVVKSGDKTL
-1107 TLSGSNTYTGG
+1107 TLSGANSYTGG
-1118 TIISGGTLVA
+1118 TTISGGTLVA

-1133 LGTGDVTDNA
+1133 LGSGDVTDNA
-1143 TLELNTGGDFDNAI
+1143 TLELNTGGTFDNVI
-1157 GGTGS
+1157 SGS
-1162 VVKSGDK
+1162 GQVVKSGDEM
-1169 TLTLSGAN
+1169 LTLSGAN

-1217 ANNIGGTGSV
+1217 DNAISGSGQV
-1227 VKSGDKTLTL
+1227 VKSGDDALTL
-1237 SGTNSYTG
+1237 SGNNSYTG
-1245 GTTISGGTLVANN
+1245 GTLISDGTLVASN
-1258 VEALGTGDV
+1258 VEALGSGDV
-1267 TNNATLE
+1267 TNDAVLE

-1284 ISGSGQVVKSGDE
+1284 ISGSGQ
-1297 TLTLSGANS
+1297 
-1306 YTGGTTIS
+1306 
-1314 GGTLVATNV
+1314 
-1323 EALGTG
+1323 
-1329 DITDN
+1329 
-1334 ATLELNAGGD
+1334 
-1344 FTNNIGGTGSVE
+1344 
-1356 KSGDKTLTLSGTNT
+1356 
-1370 YRGGTLISG
+1370 
-1379 GTLVA
+1379 
-1384 SNVEAL
+1384 
-1390 GSGDVTDNATLEM
+1390 
-1403 NTGGDFA
+1403 
-1410 NNIGGTGS
+1410 

-1452 ALGTGNVTDNAT
+1452 ALGSGDITDNAT

-1479 SGQVVKSGDGAL
+1479 SGQVVKSGDETL
-1491 TLSGANSYSGAT
+1491 TLSGTNTYTGGT
-1503 TISGGTLIAANVNA
+1503 TISGGTLIATHVNA

-1533 SGQFTVTDLTT
+1533 SGQFAVTDLTT

-1572 INLNSNTVDP
+1572 INLNSNTADP

-1699 NVDATLDPASAT
+1699 NVDATLDPDSAT

-1729 AENTYTGGTTISGGT
+1729 AENTYTVGTTISGGT

-1787 DVLTLSGANSYSGGT
+1787 KMLTLSGTNSYSGGT
-1802 LISDGTLVASNVDAL
+1802 LISGGTLVATNVDAL
-1817 GSGDVTNNATLE
+1817 GSGDVT
-1829 MNTGGD
+1829 
-1835 FINNIGGTGRVEK
+1835 
-1848 SGDDTLTLSGS
+1848 DD
-1859 NTYTGGTL
+1859 
-1867 ISDGTLVASNVEA
+1867 
-1880 LGTGDV
+1880 
-1886 TNNATLELNTGGT
+1886 ATLELNTGGT

-1914 DDVLTLSGANS
+1914 DD
-1925 YSGGTLISGGT
+1925 
-1936 LVANNVEALGT
+1936 
-1947 GDVTDNATLEMNTG
+1947 
-1961 GDFINNIGGTG
+1961 
-1972 RVEKSGD
+1972 
-1979 DALTLSGSN
+1979 
-1988 TYTGGTTINDGTLI
+1988 
-2002 ATSVDALGSGDVTNN
+2002 
-2017 AVLELNTGGDFINN
+2017 
-2031 IGGTG
+2031 
-2036 RVEKSG
+2036 
-2042 DETLTLSGSNTYTG
+2042 TLTLSGSNTYTG
-2056 GTLISGGTL
+2056 GTIISGGTL
-2065 VATNVEALGTGDVT
+2065 VA
-2079 DNAVLELNTG
+2079 
-2089 GDFINNI
+2089 
-2096 GGTGRVEKSGD
+2096 S
-2107 DTLTLSGSNSYT
+2107 
-2119 GGTLISSG
+2119 
-2127 TLVATNVDALG
+2127 
-2138 SGDVTDNA
+2138 
-2146 TLELNT
+2146 
-2152 GGDFTNNISGS
+2152 
-2163 GQVVKSGDE
+2163 
-2172 TLTLSGSNT
+2172 
-2181 YTGGTTIN
+2181 
-2189 DGTLVATSVEA
+2189 
-2200 LGSGDVTNDAVLALN
+2200 
-2215 TGGDFANNIGGTGS
+2215 
-2229 VVKSGDETL
+2229 
-2238 TLSGTNSYTGG
+2238 
-2249 TTISGGTLVATNV
+2249 NV

-2269 VTNNATLELN
+2269 VTN
-2279 TGGDFT
+2279 D
-2285 NNISGN
+2285 
-2291 GQVVKSGDDTLTF
+2291 
-2304 SGSNTYTGGTTIND
+2304 
-2318 GTLVA
+2318 
-2323 TSVEA
+2323 
-2328 LGSGD
+2328 
-2333 VTNDAVLALNT
+2333 
-2344 GGDFANNIGGTGSVV
+2344 
-2359 KSGDETLTLSGSN
+2359 
-2372 TYTGS
+2372 
-2377 TLISSGTLVANDVN
+2377 
-2391 ALGTGDVTDNAT
+2391 
-2403 LMLNTGGDFINN
+2403 
-2415 IGGTGRVEKSGDDTL
+2415 
-2430 TLSGSNSYTGGTL
+2430 
-2443 ISSGTLVA
+2443 
-2451 TNVDA
+2451 
-2456 LGSGDVTDNATLE
+2456 
-2469 LNTGGTFDNAISGSG
+2469 
-2484 QVVKSGDETLTLSGA
+2484 
-2499 NSYTGGTL
+2499 
-2507 ISSGT
+2507 
-2512 LVANDVNALGTGDVT
+2512 
-2527 DNAVLELNTGGDFDN
+2527 AVLELNTGGDFDN

-2560 SGANS
+2560 SG
-2565 YTGGTTISGGTLVA
+2565 T
-2579 SNVEALGS
+2579 
-2587 GDIDNYASLQLNASG
+2587 
-2602 QFVTANLTTHDNAIT
+2602 
-2617 AIGAGSALR
+2617 
-2626 ANTLTQEANST
+2626 
-2637 LAVHLI
+2637 
-2643 DSNSGAIV
+2643 
-2651 TADHANLGG
+2651 
-2660 TLDITGIGN
+2660 
-2669 VAKSW
+2669 
-2674 TRDAYAYTL
+2674 
-2683 IDTDSA
+2683 
-2689 INSDFAQFTVAGMD
+2689 
-2703 AKQVDFLTVDGR
+2703 
-2715 VNADDDTRY
+2715 
-2724 DVTASLSWYAD
+2724 
-2735 SDNAATDAHGTFTLS
+2735 
-2750 EQGHSFTLNT
+2750 
-2760 ALTDVDATLNP
+2760 
-2771 DSATYWDGKS
+2771 
-2781 LIKRGAGTLI
+2781 
-2791 LGAQNTYSGDTDVQE
+2791 
-2806 GALWLAETATIGSA
+2806 
-2820 GSAQAVNIA
+2820 
-2829 ANAAFGGHNST
+2829 
-2840 VNGHVNNQGSLYFVD
+2840 
-2855 TFTVNGDVVNS
+2855 
-2866 SAMISGSDQPNNTLT
+2866 
-2881 IAGNYT
+2881 
-2887 GNDGHLYLNTQ
+2887 
-2898 LGDDSSPTD
+2898 
-2907 KLIVTGDTAGSTTL
+2907 
-2921 HITNVNGLGAQTV
+2921 
-2934 NGIEVIE
+2934 
-2941 VGGQSDGD
+2941 
-2949 FRLYKGHVDINAW
+2949 
-2962 TYTLKQDGGDWYLR
+2962 
-2976 SESDDVPDDG
+2976 
-2986 GEVTPPDDGGEVTP
+2986 
-3000 PDDGGEVTPPDDGG
+3000 
-3014 EVTPPDDGGEVTPPD
+3014 
-3029 DDGEV
+3029 
-3034 TPPDDGGDITPPD
+3034 
-3047 DGGDITPPDGGD
+3047 
-3059 VTPVAPQYRADIGV
+3059 
-3073 YLGNQWMARNLQMQT
+3073 
-3088 LYDREGSQY
+3088 
-3097 RSADGSIWMRFKAG
+3097 
-3111 KAESQA
+3111 
-3117 VNGNVDID
+3117 
-3125 SDYSQFQLGGDI
+3125 
-3137 LTWSDGAQS
+3137 
-3146 VTVGLMGSY
+3146 
-3155 INASTDSTGN
+3155 
-3165 RGADGSQFSANGS
+3165 
-3178 VDGYNLGLYATW
+3178 
-3190 FADAQSH
+3190 
-3197 RGAYIDSWYQYGAYN
+3197 
-3212 NSVDND
+3212 
-3218 GLSASRYDSAAHAV
+3218 
-3232 SLETGYRYDIAL
+3232 
-3244 SNRNTVSLTP
+3244 
-3254 QAQVTWQ
+3254 
-3261 RYSAD
+3261 
-3266 TVIDDGGTR
+3266 
-3275 ISGQNDDSWTT
+3275 
-3286 RLGVRVDGK
+3286 
-3295 LYKESGRIQPFM
+3295 
-3307 EVNWLHASD
+3307 
-3316 NASATFGDTKVS
+3316 
-3328 QDLPNDRVEVKVGIQ
+3328 
-3343 ANVSERLSVYAQ
+3343 
-3355 AAGQKG
+3355 
-3361 KNDYGDASFSLN
+3361 
-3373 MRYNW
+3373 

>member
-147 LQNGGSVINDARI
+147 LQNGGSVINDALI

-246 TASDGSGKIEDAAIY
+246 TASDGSNKIEDAAIY

-283 SDFITVALYY
+283 SDFITVALYH

-369 GGGSGDASVY
+369 GGGAGDASVY

-413 LNNQAGGAISANT
+413 LNNQAGGVISANT
-426 AVAING
+426 AVAVNG
-432 NGNTIS
+432 NGNTIT

-450 VLSGNNNIVTT
+450 LISGNNNIVTT

-487 SKITAT
+487 SKITTT

-499 AGGNNQVTTESGS
+499 AGGNNQITTESGS
-512 TIVAKDNGIL
+512 AIVAKDNGIL

-535 ITATGSSISY
+535 ITATGSNMSY
-545 GIQYNSGT
+545 GIQYNSGA

-603 TLNNLAGGSITAN
+603 TLNNLAGGSISAN
-616 TAVQLNGNNN
+616 TAVQFHGNNN
-626 TLANAGAILGDTNG
+626 KLANAGAILGDTNG

-655 ITGGTNAILINSGS
+655 ITGGINAILINSGS

-799 VISGSGNVIKQGG
+799 VISGSGNVVKQGG

-848 NRAYLKLDAANASDP
+848 NRAYLKLDAASASDP

-894 GSTLTADLTATSGPA
+894 GSTLTADLTETSGPV

-952 DFDGITING
+952 DFDDITING

-985 VETLTWYADRY
+985 VETLTWYADRD

-1017 NTVLENVDANSGWN
+1017 NTVLEDVDANSGWN

-1049 TYTGGTTIS
+1049 TYTGSTTIS
-1058 DGTLV
+1058 EGTLI

-1082 LNTGGDFDNAISGS
+1082 M
-1096 GQVVKSGDETL
+1096 
-1107 TLSGSNTYTGG
+1107 
-1118 TIISGGTLVA
+1118 
-1128 TNVEA
+1128 
-1133 LGTGDVTDNA
+1133 
-1143 TLELNTGGDFDNAI
+1143 
-1157 GGTGS
+1157 
-1162 VVKSGDK
+1162 
-1169 TLTLSGAN
+1169 
-1177 SYTGGTTI
+1177 
-1185 SGGTLVASNVEA
+1185 
-1197 LGSGD
+1197 
-1202 VTDNA
+1202 
-1207 TLELNTGGDF
+1207 
-1217 ANNIGGTGSV
+1217 
-1227 VKSGDKTLTL
+1227 
-1237 SGTNSYTG
+1237 
-1245 GTTISGGTLVANN
+1245 
-1258 VEALGTGDV
+1258 
-1267 TNNATLE
+1267 
-1274 LNTGGDFDNA
+1274 NTGGDFDNA

-1323 EALGTG
+1323 E
-1329 DITDN
+1329 
-1334 ATLELNAGGD
+1334 
-1344 FTNNIGGTGSVE
+1344 V
-1356 KSGDKTLTLSGTNT
+1356 
-1370 YRGGTLISG
+1370 
-1379 GTLVA
+1379 
-1384 SNVEAL
+1384 L
-1390 GSGDVTDNATLEM
+1390 GSGDVTDNAVLEL
-1403 NTGGDFA
+1403 NTGGDFTNA
-1410 NNIGGTGS
+1410 ISGS
-1418 VVKSGDKTLTL
+1418 GQVVKSGDKTLTL

-1452 ALGTGNVTDNAT
+1452 ALGTGDVTDNAT

-1479 SGQVVKSGDGAL
+1479 SGQVVKSGDKTL
-1491 TLSGANSYSGAT
+1491 TLSGANSYSGA
-1503 TISGGTLIAANVNA
+1503 
-1517 LGTGAID
+1517 
-1524 NRASLLLDA
+1524 
-1533 SGQFTVTDLTT
+1533 
-1544 ESGGNTE
+1544 
-1551 IGAGSTLQAT
+1551 
-1561 TLTQKSDSTLT
+1561 
-1572 INLNSNTVDP
+1572 
-1582 VIHAASQ
+1582 
-1589 VSLAGTL
+1589 
-1596 DITGVGDVLDS
+1596 
-1607 DPASTDDL
+1607 
-1615 DTFTLIASDKTIA
+1615 
-1628 GDFEKLTVAGMDADL
+1628 
-1643 ADFITVDGRIDDTG
+1643 
-1657 KQYELTTALT
+1657 
-1667 WYADRDDAVTDAHG
+1667 
-1681 TFNLTNADGSFA
+1681 
-1693 VNTVLE
+1693 
-1699 NVDATLDPASAT
+1699 
-1711 GWDGTSLI
+1711 
-1719 KQGAGTLILN
+1719 
-1729 AENTYTGGTTISGGT
+1729 TTISGGT

-1787 DVLTLSGANSYSGGT
+1787 ETLTLSGTNTYSGGTLISGGTLVASNVEALGTGDVTNDAVLELNTGGTFDNAISGSGQVVKSGDKMLTLSGANSYSGGT
-1802 LISDGTLVASNVDAL
+1802 LISDGTLVASNVEAL
-1817 GSGDVTNNATLE
+1817 GSGDVTNDAVLELNTGGTFDNVISGSGKVEKSGDDALTLSGSNTYTGGTLISGGTLVASNVEALGTGDVTDNATLALNAGGDFTNNIGGTGRVE
-1829 MNTGGD
+1829 KSGDQTLTLSGSNTYTGGTLISSGTLVATSVDALGTGNVTNNATLALNTGGDFINNIGGTGRVEKSGDDALTLSGSNTYTGGTLISGGTLVANDVNALGTGDVTDNAALMLNTGGD

-1867 ISDGTLVASNVEA
+1867 ISGGTLVANDVNALGTGDVTDNATLALNAVGDFNNAIGGSGKVEKSGDDTLTLSGSNTYTGGTLINGGTLVASNVEA

-1886 TNNATLELNTGGT
+1886 TDDATLELNTGGK

-1908 QVVKSG
+1908 NVVKSG
-1914 DDVLTLSGANS
+1914 AD
-1925 YSGGTLISGGT
+1925 
-1936 LVANNVEALGT
+1936 
-1947 GDVTDNATLEMNTG
+1947 
-1961 GDFINNIGGTG
+1961 
-1972 RVEKSGD
+1972 
-1979 DALTLSGSN
+1979 
-1988 TYTGGTTINDGTLI
+1988 
-2002 ATSVDALGSGDVTNN
+2002 
-2017 AVLELNTGGDFINN
+2017 
-2031 IGGTG
+2031 
-2036 RVEKSG
+2036 
-2042 DETLTLSGSNTYTG
+2042 
-2056 GTLISGGTL
+2056 
-2065 VATNVEALGTGDVT
+2065 
-2079 DNAVLELNTG
+2079 
-2089 GDFINNI
+2089 
-2096 GGTGRVEKSGD
+2096 
-2107 DTLTLSGSNSYT
+2107 
-2119 GGTLISSG
+2119 
-2127 TLVATNVDALG
+2127 
-2138 SGDVTDNA
+2138 
-2146 TLELNT
+2146 
-2152 GGDFTNNISGS
+2152 
-2163 GQVVKSGDE
+2163 

-2189 DGTLVATSVEA
+2189 DGTLVATSV
-2200 LGSGDVTNDAVLALN
+2200 D
-2215 TGGDFANNIGGTGS
+2215 
-2229 VVKSGDETL
+2229 
-2238 TLSGTNSYTGG
+2238 
-2249 TTISGGTLVATNV
+2249 
-2262 EALGTGD
+2262 ALGTGD
-2269 VTNNATLELN
+2269 VTDDATLELN
-2279 TGGDFT
+2279 TGGD
-2285 NNISGN
+2285 
-2291 GQVVKSGDDTLTF
+2291 
-2304 SGSNTYTGGTTIND
+2304 
-2318 GTLVA
+2318 
-2323 TSVEA
+2323 
-2328 LGSGD
+2328 
-2333 VTNDAVLALNT
+2333 
-2344 GGDFANNIGGTGSVV
+2344 
-2359 KSGDETLTLSGSN
+2359 
-2372 TYTGS
+2372 
-2377 TLISSGTLVANDVN
+2377 
-2391 ALGTGDVTDNAT
+2391 
-2403 LMLNTGGDFINN
+2403 
-2415 IGGTGRVEKSGDDTL
+2415 
-2430 TLSGSNSYTGGTL
+2430 
-2443 ISSGTLVA
+2443 
-2451 TNVDA
+2451 
-2456 LGSGDVTDNATLE
+2456 
-2469 LNTGGTFDNAISGSG
+2469 FDNAISGSG
-2484 QVVKSGDETLTLSGA
+2484 QVVKSGDDTLTLSGS
-2499 NSYTGGTL
+2499 NTYTGGTL

-2527 DNAVLELNTGGDFDN
+2527 DNATLELNTGGDFTN
-2542 AISGS
+2542 NIG
-2547 GQVVKSGDETLTL
+2547 GTGRVEKSGDGTLTL
-2560 SGANS
+2560 SGSNT
-2565 YTGGTTISGGTLVA
+2565 YTGGTLISDGTLVA

-2602 QFVTANLTTHDNAIT
+2602 QFVTANLTTHDNATT
-2617 AIGAGSALR
+2617 AIGADSALR
-2626 ANTLTQEANST
+2626 GNTLTQEANST
-2637 LAVHLI
+2637 LAVHLT

-2715 VNADDDTRY
+2715 VNAADDTRY

-2750 EQGHSFTLNT
+2750 EQGHCFTLNT

-2806 GALWLAETATIGSA
+2806 GVLWLAETATIGSA

-2829 ANAAFGGHNST
+2829 ANAAFGGHNAT
-2840 VNGHVNNQGSLYFVD
+2840 VNGHVNNLGNLYFVD

-2949 FRLYKGHVDINAW
+2949 FTLYKGHVDINAW

-2986 GEVTPPDDGGEVTP
+2986 GDVIPPDDGG
-3000 PDDGGEVTPPDDGG
+3000 D
-3014 EVTPPDDGGEVTPPD
+3014 
-3029 DDGEV
+3029 V
-3034 TPPDDGGDITPPD
+3034 TPPDDGGDVTPPD
-3047 DGGDITPPDGGD
+3047 DGGDVTPPDDGGDVSPPDDGGDVTPPDDGGDVTPPDDDGDITPPDGGD

>member
-69 GATPFVVETGNT
+69 GATPFVVEAGNT
-81 VATDTATSAAIV
+81 IATDTAASAAIV

-112 SLTDSQAM
+112 SLIDSQAM
-120 NLDSSTGATS
+120 NLDSLTGATS

-137 TGSNEDGTIM
+137 TGSSADGTIL
-147 LQNGGSVINDARI
+147 LQNGGSVINDGRI
-160 ENNATYE
+160 ENSAIYVHNLDLGA
-167 HDPEDIPQEYAG
+167 PEIDAAI
-179 VYMLN
+179 YMLN

-189 SSESG
+189 SSENG
-194 VLEGVSGVIVQS
+194 VLKGVSGVIVQS
-206 GEAHITNGGMINS
+206 GEVHITNGGTINS

-227 VEFRDGTYGTIVN
+227 VELRGGAYGTIVN

-246 TASDGSGKIEDAAIY
+246 TASDGSGEIEDAAIY
-261 VHTLNDMAV
+261 AHTFDDIAA
-270 SGSVSVD
+270 GDYVSVD
-277 NSGLMQ
+277 NSGLLQ
-283 SDFITVALYY
+283 SDFIAVALYH
-293 GSHFEVVNRVG
+293 GAHFEVINRAG

-314 VGIKSTAMELKVGVD
+314 VGIQSAAMELKAGAN

-369 GGGSGDASVY
+369 GGGAGDASVY

-432 NGNTIS
+432 NGNTIT

-450 VLSGNNNIVTT
+450 LISGNNNIVTT

-487 SKITAT
+487 SKITTT

-499 AGGNNQVTTESGS
+499 AGGNNQITTESGS
-512 TIVAKDNGIL
+512 AIVAKDNGIL

-545 GIQYNSGT
+545 GIHYYSGT

-616 TAVQLNGNNN
+616 TAVQFHGNNN

-640 VTINGSGNTLTSQGK
+640 VTISGSGNTLTNQGK

-769 NGGTLGAFN
+769 NSGTLGTFN

-799 VISGSGNVIKQGG
+799 VISGSGNVVKQGG

-848 NRAYLKLDAANASDP
+848 NRAYLKLDAASASDP

-1058 DGTLV
+1058 EGTLV
-1063 ATNVEALGTG
+1063 ANNVEALGTG

-1096 GQVVKSGDETL
+1096 GQVVKSGD
-1107 TLSGSNTYTGG
+1107 
-1118 TIISGGTLVA
+1118 
-1128 TNVEA
+1128 
-1133 LGTGDVTDNA
+1133 
-1143 TLELNTGGDFDNAI
+1143 
-1157 GGTGS
+1157 
-1162 VVKSGDK
+1162 K
-1169 TLTLSGAN
+1169 
-1177 SYTGGTTI
+1177 
-1185 SGGTLVASNVEA
+1185 
-1197 LGSGD
+1197 
-1202 VTDNA
+1202 
-1207 TLELNTGGDF
+1207 
-1217 ANNIGGTGSV
+1217 
-1227 VKSGDKTLTL
+1227 
-1237 SGTNSYTG
+1237 
-1245 GTTISGGTLVANN
+1245 
-1258 VEALGTGDV
+1258 
-1267 TNNATLE
+1267 
-1274 LNTGGDFDNA
+1274 
-1284 ISGSGQVVKSGDE
+1284 

-1323 EALGTG
+1323 EALG
-1329 DITDN
+1329 
-1334 ATLELNAGGD
+1334 
-1344 FTNNIGGTGSVE
+1344 
-1356 KSGDKTLTLSGTNT
+1356 
-1370 YRGGTLISG
+1370 
-1379 GTLVA
+1379 
-1384 SNVEAL
+1384 
-1390 GSGDVTDNATLEM
+1390 SGDVTDNATLEL
-1403 NTGGDFA
+1403 NTGGTFD
-1410 NNIGGTGS
+1410 NVISGS
-1418 VVKSGDKTLTL
+1418 GQVVKSGDEMLTL

-1445 LVASNVE
+1445 LVVSNVE
-1452 ALGTGNVTDNAT
+1452 
-1464 LELNTGGDFDNAISG
+1464 
-1479 SGQVVKSGDGAL
+1479 
-1491 TLSGANSYSGAT
+1491 
-1503 TISGGTLIAANVNA
+1503 
-1517 LGTGAID
+1517 
-1524 NRASLLLDA
+1524 
-1533 SGQFTVTDLTT
+1533 
-1544 ESGGNTE
+1544 
-1551 IGAGSTLQAT
+1551 
-1561 TLTQKSDSTLT
+1561 
-1572 INLNSNTVDP
+1572 
-1582 VIHAASQ
+1582 
-1589 VSLAGTL
+1589 
-1596 DITGVGDVLDS
+1596 
-1607 DPASTDDL
+1607 
-1615 DTFTLIASDKTIA
+1615 
-1628 GDFEKLTVAGMDADL
+1628 
-1643 ADFITVDGRIDDTG
+1643 
-1657 KQYELTTALT
+1657 
-1667 WYADRDDAVTDAHG
+1667 
-1681 TFNLTNADGSFA
+1681 
-1693 VNTVLE
+1693 
-1699 NVDATLDPASAT
+1699 
-1711 GWDGTSLI
+1711 
-1719 KQGAGTLILN
+1719 
-1729 AENTYTGGTTISGGT
+1729 
-1744 LVATNVDALG
+1744 
-1754 SGDVTDDATLEL
+1754 
-1766 NTGGTFDNAISG
+1766 
-1778 SGQVVKSGD
+1778 
-1787 DVLTLSGANSYSGGT
+1787 
-1802 LISDGTLVASNVDAL
+1802 
-1817 GSGDVTNNATLE
+1817 
-1829 MNTGGD
+1829 
-1835 FINNIGGTGRVEK
+1835 
-1848 SGDDTLTLSGS
+1848 
-1859 NTYTGGTL
+1859 
-1867 ISDGTLVASNVEA
+1867 
-1880 LGTGDV
+1880 
-1886 TNNATLELNTGGT
+1886 
-1899 FDNAISGSG
+1899 
-1908 QVVKSG
+1908 
-1914 DDVLTLSGANS
+1914 
-1925 YSGGTLISGGT
+1925 
-1936 LVANNVEALGT
+1936 
-1947 GDVTDNATLEMNTG
+1947 
-1961 GDFINNIGGTG
+1961 
-1972 RVEKSGD
+1972 
-1979 DALTLSGSN
+1979 
-1988 TYTGGTTINDGTLI
+1988 
-2002 ATSVDALGSGDVTNN
+2002 
-2017 AVLELNTGGDFINN
+2017 
-2031 IGGTG
+2031 
-2036 RVEKSG
+2036 
-2042 DETLTLSGSNTYTG
+2042 
-2056 GTLISGGTL
+2056 
-2065 VATNVEALGTGDVT
+2065 
-2079 DNAVLELNTG
+2079 
-2089 GDFINNI
+2089 
-2096 GGTGRVEKSGD
+2096 
-2107 DTLTLSGSNSYT
+2107 
-2119 GGTLISSG
+2119 
-2127 TLVATNVDALG
+2127 
-2138 SGDVTDNA
+2138 
-2146 TLELNT
+2146 
-2152 GGDFTNNISGS
+2152 
-2163 GQVVKSGDE
+2163 
-2172 TLTLSGSNT
+2172 
-2181 YTGGTTIN
+2181 
-2189 DGTLVATSVEA
+2189 
-2200 LGSGDVTNDAVLALN
+2200 
-2215 TGGDFANNIGGTGS
+2215 
-2229 VVKSGDETL
+2229 
-2238 TLSGTNSYTGG
+2238 
-2249 TTISGGTLVATNV
+2249 
-2262 EALGTGD
+2262 
-2269 VTNNATLELN
+2269 
-2279 TGGDFT
+2279 
-2285 NNISGN
+2285 
-2291 GQVVKSGDDTLTF
+2291 
-2304 SGSNTYTGGTTIND
+2304 
-2318 GTLVA
+2318 
-2323 TSVEA
+2323 
-2328 LGSGD
+2328 
-2333 VTNDAVLALNT
+2333 
-2344 GGDFANNIGGTGSVV
+2344 
-2359 KSGDETLTLSGSN
+2359 
-2372 TYTGS
+2372 
-2377 TLISSGTLVANDVN
+2377 
-2391 ALGTGDVTDNAT
+2391 
-2403 LMLNTGGDFINN
+2403 
-2415 IGGTGRVEKSGDDTL
+2415 
-2430 TLSGSNSYTGGTL
+2430 
-2443 ISSGTLVA
+2443 
-2451 TNVDA
+2451 A

-2469 LNTGGTFDNAISGSG
+2469 LNTGGTFDMIATS
-2484 QVVKSGDETLTLSGA
+2484 VD
-2499 NSYTGGTL
+2499 
-2507 ISSGT
+2507 
-2512 LVANDVNALGTGDVT
+2512 ALGSGDVT

-2560 SGANS
+2560 SGTNS
-2565 YTGGTTISGGTLVA
+2565 YTDGTLISGGTLVATNLEALGTGDVTNNATLELNTGGTFDNAISGSGQVVKSGDDALTLSGSNTYTGGTTISGGTLIATSVDALGSGDVTDNAVLELNTGGTFDNAISGSGQVVKSGDKTLTLSGSNTYTGGTTISGGTLIA

-2587 GDIDNYASLQLNASG
+2587 GNIDNYASLQLNASG
-2602 QFVTANLTTHDNAIT
+2602 QFVTANLTTHDNATT
-2617 AIGAGSALR
+2617 AIGAGSTLR

-2637 LAVHLI
+2637 LAVHLT

-2715 VNADDDTRY
+2715 VNAADDTRY

-2771 DSATYWDGKS
+2771 DSATDWDGKS

-2829 ANAAFGGHNST
+2829 ANAAFGGHNAT
-2840 VNGHVNNQGSLYFVD
+2840 VNGHVNNLGSLYFVD

-2949 FRLYKGHVDINAW
+2949 FTLYKGHVDINAW

-2986 GEVTPPDDGGEVTP
+2986 GD
-3000 PDDGGEVTPPDDGG
+3000 
-3014 EVTPPDDGGEVTPPD
+3014 
-3029 DDGEV
+3029 V
-3034 TPPDDGGDITPPD
+3034 TPPDDGGDVIPPDDGGDVTPPD
-3047 DGGDITPPDGGD
+3047 DGGDVTPPDDGGDVTPPDDGGDVTPPDDGGDVTPPDDDGDITPPDGGD

-3097 RSADGSIWMRFKAG
+3097 RSADGSVWMRFKAG

-3286 RLGVRVDGK
+3286 RLGMRVDGK

>member
-59 PSQTTTYTLS
+59 PTQTTTYTLS

-369 GGGSGDASVY
+369 GGGAGDASVY

-413 LNNQAGGAISANT
+413 LNNQAGSAISANT

-450 VLSGNNNIVTT
+450 LISGNNNIVTT

-499 AGGNNQVTTESGS
+499 ASGNNQVTTESGS
-512 TIVAKDNGIL
+512 AIVAKDNGIL

-535 ITATGSSISY
+535 ITATGSSNSY
-545 GIQYNSGT
+545 GIQYNSGA

-565 TGKGAGDAS
+565 TGKGVGDAS

-616 TAVQLNGNNN
+616 TAVQFHGNNN
-626 TLANAGAILGDTNG
+626 KLANAGAISGDTNG

-799 VISGSGNVIKQGG
+799 VISGSGNVVKQGG
-812 GELTLSNNN
+812 GELALSNNN

-848 NRAYLKLDAANASDP
+848 NRAYLKLDAASASDP

-894 GSTLTADLTATSGPA
+894 GSTLTADLAETSGPA

-985 VETLTWYADRY
+985 VETLTWYADRD

-1063 ATNVEALGTG
+1063 ANNVEALGTG

-1143 TLELNTGGDFDNAI
+1143 VLELNTGGTFDNVISGSGQVVKSGDDALTLSGSNTYTGGTTISGGTLVATNVEALGSGDVTDDATLELNTGGDFANNIGGTGSVVKSGDETLTLSGTNTYRGDTTISGGTLVATNVDALGTGDVTDNATLELNTGGDFDNAI

-1177 SYTGGTTI
+1177 SY
-1185 SGGTLVASNVEA
+1185 
-1197 LGSGD
+1197 
-1202 VTDNA
+1202 
-1207 TLELNTGGDF
+1207 
-1217 ANNIGGTGSV
+1217 
-1227 VKSGDKTLTL
+1227 
-1237 SGTNSYTG
+1237 
-1245 GTTISGGTLVANN
+1245 
-1258 VEALGTGDV
+1258 
-1267 TNNATLE
+1267 
-1274 LNTGGDFDNA
+1274 
-1284 ISGSGQVVKSGDE
+1284 
-1297 TLTLSGANS
+1297 
-1306 YTGGTTIS
+1306 
-1314 GGTLVATNV
+1314 
-1323 EALGTG
+1323 
-1329 DITDN
+1329 
-1334 ATLELNAGGD
+1334 
-1344 FTNNIGGTGSVE
+1344 
-1356 KSGDKTLTLSGTNT
+1356 
-1370 YRGGTLISG
+1370 
-1379 GTLVA
+1379 
-1384 SNVEAL
+1384 
-1390 GSGDVTDNATLEM
+1390 
-1403 NTGGDFA
+1403 
-1410 NNIGGTGS
+1410 
-1418 VVKSGDKTLTL
+1418 
-1429 SGANSYTGGTT
+1429 
-1440 ISGGT
+1440 
-1445 LVASNVE
+1445 
-1452 ALGTGNVTDNAT
+1452 
-1464 LELNTGGDFDNAISG
+1464 
-1479 SGQVVKSGDGAL
+1479 
-1491 TLSGANSYSGAT
+1491 SGAT
-1503 TISGGTLIAANVNA
+1503 TISGGTLIATHVNA

-1572 INLNSNTVDP
+1572 INLNSNTADP

-1802 LISDGTLVASNVDAL
+1802 LISDGTLVASNVEAL
-1817 GSGDVTNNATLE
+1817 GTGDVTDDAVLE
-1829 MNTGGD
+1829 LNTGGD
-1835 FINNIGGTGRVEK
+1835 FDNAISGSGQVVK
-1848 SGDDTLTLSGS
+1848 SGDETLTLSGA

-1880 LGTGDV
+1880 LGT
-1886 TNNATLELNTGGT
+1886 
-1899 FDNAISGSG
+1899 
-1908 QVVKSG
+1908 
-1914 DDVLTLSGANS
+1914 
-1925 YSGGTLISGGT
+1925 
-1936 LVANNVEALGT
+1936 
-1947 GDVTDNATLEMNTG
+1947 
-1961 GDFINNIGGTG
+1961 
-1972 RVEKSGD
+1972 
-1979 DALTLSGSN
+1979 
-1988 TYTGGTTINDGTLI
+1988 
-2002 ATSVDALGSGDVTNN
+2002 
-2017 AVLELNTGGDFINN
+2017 
-2031 IGGTG
+2031 
-2036 RVEKSG
+2036 
-2042 DETLTLSGSNTYTG
+2042 
-2056 GTLISGGTL
+2056 
-2065 VATNVEALGTGDVT
+2065 
-2079 DNAVLELNTG
+2079 
-2089 GDFINNI
+2089 
-2096 GGTGRVEKSGD
+2096 
-2107 DTLTLSGSNSYT
+2107 
-2119 GGTLISSG
+2119 
-2127 TLVATNVDALG
+2127 
-2138 SGDVTDNA
+2138 GDVTDNA

-2163 GQVVKSGDE
+2163 GQVVKSGDD

-2181 YTGGTTIN
+2181 YTGGTLIN
-2189 DGTLVATSVEA
+2189 GGTLVASNVEA
-2200 LGSGDVTNDAVLALN
+2200 LGTGDVTDNATLALN
-2215 TGGDFANNIGGTGS
+2215 TGGTFDNAISGS
-2229 VVKSGDETL
+2229 GQVVKSGDETL

-2262 EALGTGD
+2262 EALGTG
-2269 VTNNATLELN
+2269 
-2279 TGGDFT
+2279 
-2285 NNISGN
+2285 S
-2291 GQVVKSGDDTLTF
+2291 
-2304 SGSNTYTGGTTIND
+2304 
-2318 GTLVA
+2318 
-2323 TSVEA
+2323 
-2328 LGSGD
+2328 
-2333 VTNDAVLALNT
+2333 
-2344 GGDFANNIGGTGSVV
+2344 
-2359 KSGDETLTLSGSN
+2359 
-2372 TYTGS
+2372 
-2377 TLISSGTLVANDVN
+2377 
-2391 ALGTGDVTDNAT
+2391 
-2403 LMLNTGGDFINN
+2403 
-2415 IGGTGRVEKSGDDTL
+2415 
-2430 TLSGSNSYTGGTL
+2430 
-2443 ISSGTLVA
+2443 
-2451 TNVDA
+2451 
-2456 LGSGDVTDNATLE
+2456 VTDNATLE
-2469 LNTGGTFDNAISGSG
+2469 LNTSGTFDNVISGRG
-2484 QVVKSGDETLTLSGA
+2484 QVVKSGD
-2499 NSYTGGTL
+2499 
-2507 ISSGT
+2507 
-2512 LVANDVNALGTGDVT
+2512 
-2527 DNAVLELNTGGDFDN
+2527 
-2542 AISGS
+2542 
-2547 GQVVKSGDETLTL
+2547 KTLTL

-2637 LAVHLI
+2637 LAVHLT

-2651 TADHANLGG
+2651 TADRANLGG

-2683 IDTDSA
+2683 IDSDSA
-2689 INSDFAQFTVAGMD
+2689 IDSDFAQFTVAGMD

-2771 DSATYWDGKS
+2771 DSATDWDGKS

-2829 ANAAFGGHNST
+2829 ANAAFGGHNAT
-2840 VNGHVNNQGSLYFVD
+2840 VNGHVNNLGNLYFVD

-2976 SESDDVPDDG
+2976 SESDDVPDDGGEVTPPDDG

>member
-1 MNKTYNIIWNAAR
+1 MNKTYNIIWNVAR

-120 NLDSSTGATS
+120 NLDSLTGATS

-147 LQNGGSVINDARI
+147 LQNGGSVINDALI
-160 ENNATYE
+160 ENSATYE

-246 TASDGSGKIEDAAIY
+246 TASDGSNKIEDAAIY

-293 GSHFEVVNRVG
+293 GSHFEVVNRAG

-369 GGGSGDASVY
+369 GGGAGDASVY

-413 LNNQAGGAISANT
+413 LNNQAGSAISANT

-432 NGNTIS
+432 NGNTIT

-450 VLSGNNNIVTT
+450 LISGNNNIVTT

-475 KGSGNQITAKSG
+475 KGSGNQITTESG
-487 SKITAT
+487 SKITTT

-499 AGGNNQVTTESGS
+499 AGGNNQITTESGS
-512 TIVAKDNGIL
+512 AIVAKDNGIL

-545 GIQYNSGT
+545 GIHYYSGT

-616 TAVQLNGNNN
+616 TAVQFHGNNN

-640 VTINGSGNTLTSQGK
+640 VTISGSGNTLTNQGK

-754 AKGATVDS
+754 ATGATVDS

-791 SDAAAYGS
+791 SDASAYGS
-799 VISGSGNVIKQGG
+799 VISGSGNVVKQGG

-848 NRAYLKLDAANASDP
+848 NRAYLKLDAASASDP

-952 DFDGITING
+952 DFDDITING

-985 VETLTWYADRY
+985 VETLTWYADRD

-1058 DGTLV
+1058 GGTLV
-1063 ATNVEALGTG
+1063 ATNVDALGTG
-1073 NVTDNATLE
+1073 DVTDNATLE
-1082 LNTGGDFDNAISGS
+1082 MNTGGTFDNAISGS
-1096 GQVVKSGDETL
+1096 GQVVKSGDKTL
-1107 TLSGSNTYTGG
+1107 TLSGINSYTGG
-1118 TIISGGTLVA
+1118 TTISGGTLVA
-1128 TNVEA
+1128 TNVEALGSGDVTDNATLEMNTGGDFDNAIGGTGSVVKSGDKTLTLSGSNTYAGGTTISGGTLVATNVDA

-1177 SYTGGTTI
+1177 SY
-1185 SGGTLVASNVEA
+1185 
-1197 LGSGD
+1197 
-1202 VTDNA
+1202 
-1207 TLELNTGGDF
+1207 
-1217 ANNIGGTGSV
+1217 
-1227 VKSGDKTLTL
+1227 
-1237 SGTNSYTG
+1237 
-1245 GTTISGGTLVANN
+1245 
-1258 VEALGTGDV
+1258 
-1267 TNNATLE
+1267 
-1274 LNTGGDFDNA
+1274 
-1284 ISGSGQVVKSGDE
+1284 
-1297 TLTLSGANS
+1297 
-1306 YTGGTTIS
+1306 
-1314 GGTLVATNV
+1314 
-1323 EALGTG
+1323 
-1329 DITDN
+1329 
-1334 ATLELNAGGD
+1334 
-1344 FTNNIGGTGSVE
+1344 
-1356 KSGDKTLTLSGTNT
+1356 
-1370 YRGGTLISG
+1370 
-1379 GTLVA
+1379 
-1384 SNVEAL
+1384 
-1390 GSGDVTDNATLEM
+1390 
-1403 NTGGDFA
+1403 
-1410 NNIGGTGS
+1410 
-1418 VVKSGDKTLTL
+1418 
-1429 SGANSYTGGTT
+1429 
-1440 ISGGT
+1440 
-1445 LVASNVE
+1445 
-1452 ALGTGNVTDNAT
+1452 
-1464 LELNTGGDFDNAISG
+1464 
-1479 SGQVVKSGDGAL
+1479 
-1491 TLSGANSYSGAT
+1491 SGAT

-1533 SGQFTVTDLTT
+1533 SGQFAVTDLTT
-1544 ESGGNTE
+1544 GSGGNTE

-1572 INLNSNTVDP
+1572 INLDSNTADP

-1693 VNTVLE
+1693 VNAVLE

-1787 DVLTLSGANSYSGGT
+1787 D
-1802 LISDGTLVASNVDAL
+1802 
-1817 GSGDVTNNATLE
+1817 
-1829 MNTGGD
+1829 
-1835 FINNIGGTGRVEK
+1835 
-1848 SGDDTLTLSGS
+1848 TLTLSGS
-1859 NTYTGGTL
+1859 NTYTGGT
-1867 ISDGTLVASNVEA
+1867 I
-1880 LGTGDV
+1880 
-1886 TNNATLELNTGGT
+1886 
-1899 FDNAISGSG
+1899 
-1908 QVVKSG
+1908 
-1914 DDVLTLSGANS
+1914 
-1925 YSGGTLISGGT
+1925 ISGGT
-1936 LVANNVEALGT
+1936 LVA
-1947 GDVTDNATLEMNTG
+1947 
-1961 GDFINNIGGTG
+1961 
-1972 RVEKSGD
+1972 S
-1979 DALTLSGSN
+1979 
-1988 TYTGGTTINDGTLI
+1988 
-2002 ATSVDALGSGDVTNN
+2002 
-2017 AVLELNTGGDFINN
+2017 
-2031 IGGTG
+2031 
-2036 RVEKSG
+2036 
-2042 DETLTLSGSNTYTG
+2042 
-2056 GTLISGGTL
+2056 
-2065 VATNVEALGTGDVT
+2065 NVEALGTGDVT

-2107 DTLTLSGSNSYT
+2107 DTLTLSGSNTYTGGTTINDGTLIATSVDALGSGDVTDNAVLELNTGGDFINNIGGTGRVEKSGDDTLTLSGSNTYT

-2127 TLVATNVDALG
+2127 TLVASNVEALG
-2138 SGDVTDNA
+2138 TGDITDNAVLELNTGGTFDNVISGSGQVVKSGDETLTLSGANSYTVGTLISSGTLVANDVNALGTGDVTDNA
-2146 TLELNT
+2146 VLELNT
-2152 GGDFTNNISGS
+2152 GGTFDNAISGS

-2189 DGTLVATSVEA
+2189 DGTLIATS
-2200 LGSGDVTNDAVLALN
+2200 
-2215 TGGDFANNIGGTGS
+2215 
-2229 VVKSGDETL
+2229 
-2238 TLSGTNSYTGG
+2238 
-2249 TTISGGTLVATNV
+2249 
-2262 EALGTGD
+2262 
-2269 VTNNATLELN
+2269 
-2279 TGGDFT
+2279 
-2285 NNISGN
+2285 
-2291 GQVVKSGDDTLTF
+2291 
-2304 SGSNTYTGGTTIND
+2304 
-2318 GTLVA
+2318 
-2323 TSVEA
+2323 
-2328 LGSGD
+2328 
-2333 VTNDAVLALNT
+2333 
-2344 GGDFANNIGGTGSVV
+2344 
-2359 KSGDETLTLSGSN
+2359 
-2372 TYTGS
+2372 
-2377 TLISSGTLVANDVN
+2377 
-2391 ALGTGDVTDNAT
+2391 
-2403 LMLNTGGDFINN
+2403 
-2415 IGGTGRVEKSGDDTL
+2415 
-2430 TLSGSNSYTGGTL
+2430 
-2443 ISSGTLVA
+2443 
-2451 TNVDA
+2451 VDA
-2456 LGSGDVTDNATLE
+2456 LGS
-2469 LNTGGTFDNAISGSG
+2469 
-2484 QVVKSGDETLTLSGA
+2484 
-2499 NSYTGGTL
+2499 
-2507 ISSGT
+2507 
-2512 LVANDVNALGTGDVT
+2512 GDVT

-2547 GQVVKSGDETLTL
+2547 GQVVKSGDETLTLSGTNSYTDGTLISGGTLVATNLEALGTGDVTNNATLELNTGGDFTNNISGSGQVVKTGDETLTLSGANSYTGGTTISGGTLVASNVEALGSGDVTDNATLEMNTGGDFDNAISGSGQVVKSGDKTLTL

-2602 QFVTANLTTHDNAIT
+2602 QFVTANLTTHDNATT

-2626 ANTLTQEANST
+2626 ANTLTQEANGT
-2637 LAVHLI
+2637 LAVHLT

-2689 INSDFAQFTVAGMD
+2689 IDSDFAQFTVAGMD

-2760 ALTDVDATLNP
+2760 ALTDVDATLDP
-2771 DSATYWDGKS
+2771 DSATDWDGKS

-2829 ANAAFGGHNST
+2829 ANAAFGGHNAT

-2949 FRLYKGHVDINAW
+2949 FTLYKGHVDINAW

-2986 GEVTPPDDGGEVTP
+2986 GDVTPPDDGGDVTP
-3000 PDDGGEVTPPDDGG
+3000 PDDGGDVIPPDDGGDVTPPDDGG
-3014 EVTPPDDGGEVTPPD
+3014 DITPPDDGGEVTPPD

-3047 DGGDITPPDGGD
+3047 GGD
-3059 VTPVAPQYRADIGV
+3059 VRPVAPQYRADIGV

-3097 RSADGSIWMRFKAG
+3097 RSADGSVWMRFKAG

-3155 INASTDSTGN
+3155 INANTDSTGN

-3197 RGAYIDSWYQYGAYN
+3197 RGAYIDSWYQYGVYN

-3286 RLGVRVDGK
+3286 RLGMRVDGK

>member
-1 MNKTYNIIWNAAR
+1 MNRTYNIIWNAAR

-120 NLDSSTGATS
+120 NLDSLTGATS

-137 TGSNEDGTIM
+137 TGSSADGTIL
-147 LQNGGSVINDARI
+147 LQNGGSVINDGRI
-160 ENNATYE
+160 ENSAIYVHNLDYGA
-167 HDPEDIPQEYAG
+167 PEIDAAI
-179 VYMLN
+179 YMLN

-189 SSESG
+189 SSENG
-194 VLEGVSGVIVQS
+194 VLKGVSGVIVQS
-206 GEAHITNGGMINS
+206 GEVHITNGGTINS

-227 VEFRDGTYGTIVN
+227 VELRGGAYGTIVN

-246 TASDGSGKIEDAAIY
+246 TASDGSNKIEDAAIY
-261 VHTLNDMAV
+261 AHTFDDIAA
-270 SGSVSVD
+270 GDSVSVD
-277 NSGLMQ
+277 NSGLLQ
-283 SDFITVALYY
+283 SDFIAVALYH
-293 GSHFEVVNRVG
+293 GAHFEVFNRAG

-314 VGIKSTAMELKVGVD
+314 VGIQSAAMELKAGAD

-351 GESTSG
+351 GENTSG

-392 GTMSSTVYGVYLDS
+392 GTMSSSVYGVYLDS
-406 ARSKGHT
+406 TRSKGHT

-432 NGNTIS
+432 NGNTIT

-450 VLSGNNNIVTT
+450 LISGNNNIVTT

-487 SKITAT
+487 SKITTT

-545 GIQYNSGT
+545 GIQYNSGA

-626 TLANAGAILGDTNG
+626 TLANAGAILGDTDG
-640 VTINGSGNTLTSQGK
+640 VTISGSGNTLTSQGK
-655 ITGGTNAILINSGS
+655 ITGGTNAVLINSGS
-669 KNNTLTLNTGTE
+669 KNNTITLNTGTE

-799 VISGSGNVIKQGG
+799 VISGSGNVVKQGG

-848 NRAYLKLDAANASDP
+848 NRAYLKLDAASASDP

-952 DFDGITING
+952 DFDDITING

-985 VETLTWYADRY
+985 VETLTWYADRD

-1049 TYTGGTTIS
+1049 TYTGSTTIS
-1058 DGTLV
+1058 EGTLI

-1082 LNTGGDFDNAISGS
+1082 MNTGGDFDNAISGS
-1096 GQVVKSGDETL
+1096 GQVVKSGDE
-1107 TLSGSNTYTGG
+1107 
-1118 TIISGGTLVA
+1118 
-1128 TNVEA
+1128 
-1133 LGTGDVTDNA
+1133 
-1143 TLELNTGGDFDNAI
+1143 
-1157 GGTGS
+1157 
-1162 VVKSGDK
+1162 

-1217 ANNIGGTGSV
+1217 DNNIGGTGSV
-1227 VKSGDKTLTL
+1227 VKSGDK
-1237 SGTNSYTG
+1237 
-1245 GTTISGGTLVANN
+1245 
-1258 VEALGTGDV
+1258 
-1267 TNNATLE
+1267 
-1274 LNTGGDFDNA
+1274 
-1284 ISGSGQVVKSGDE
+1284 

-1314 GGTLVATNV
+1314 GGTLVV
-1323 EALGTG
+1323 
-1329 DITDN
+1329 
-1334 ATLELNAGGD
+1334 
-1344 FTNNIGGTGSVE
+1344 
-1356 KSGDKTLTLSGTNT
+1356 
-1370 YRGGTLISG
+1370 
-1379 GTLVA
+1379 

-1445 LVASNVE
+1445 LVANNVNALGSGDVTDNATLE
-1452 ALGTGNVTDNAT
+1452 MNTGGDFANNIGGTGSVVKSGDKTLTLSGANSYTGGTTISGGTLVATNVDALGTGNVTDNAT
-1464 LELNTGGDFDNAISG
+1464 LELNTGGTFDNAIGGTG
-1479 SGQVVKSGDGAL
+1479 SVVKSGDKTL

-1544 ESGGNTE
+1544 GSGGNTE

-1699 NVDATLDPASAT
+1699 NVDATLDPASST

-1744 LVATNVDALG
+1744 LVATNVEALGTGDVTDNAVLELNTGGTFDNAISGIGQVVKSGDETLMLSGTNTYSGGTLISGGTLVASNVEALGTGDVTNDAVLELNTSGDFDNAISGSGQVEKSGDGTLTLSGSNTYTGGTLISGGTLVASNVEALGTGDVTNDAVLELNTGGTFDNAISGSGQVVKSGDDALTLSGANSYTGGTLISGGTLIASNVEALG
-1754 SGDVTDDATLEL
+1754 SGDVTDNATLAL

-1802 LISDGTLVASNVDAL
+1802 LISDGTLVASNV
-1817 GSGDVTNNATLE
+1817 
-1829 MNTGGD
+1829 
-1835 FINNIGGTGRVEK
+1835 
-1848 SGDDTLTLSGS
+1848 
-1859 NTYTGGTL
+1859 
-1867 ISDGTLVASNVEA
+1867 
-1880 LGTGDV
+1880 
-1886 TNNATLELNTGGT
+1886 
-1899 FDNAISGSG
+1899 
-1908 QVVKSG
+1908 
-1914 DDVLTLSGANS
+1914 
-1925 YSGGTLISGGT
+1925 
-1936 LVANNVEALGT
+1936 
-1947 GDVTDNATLEMNTG
+1947 
-1961 GDFINNIGGTG
+1961 
-1972 RVEKSGD
+1972 
-1979 DALTLSGSN
+1979 
-1988 TYTGGTTINDGTLI
+1988 
-2002 ATSVDALGSGDVTNN
+2002 
-2017 AVLELNTGGDFINN
+2017 
-2031 IGGTG
+2031 
-2036 RVEKSG
+2036 
-2042 DETLTLSGSNTYTG
+2042 
-2056 GTLISGGTL
+2056 
-2065 VATNVEALGTGDVT
+2065 
-2079 DNAVLELNTG
+2079 
-2089 GDFINNI
+2089 
-2096 GGTGRVEKSGD
+2096 
-2107 DTLTLSGSNSYT
+2107 
-2119 GGTLISSG
+2119 
-2127 TLVATNVDALG
+2127 
-2138 SGDVTDNA
+2138 
-2146 TLELNT
+2146 
-2152 GGDFTNNISGS
+2152 
-2163 GQVVKSGDE
+2163 
-2172 TLTLSGSNT
+2172 
-2181 YTGGTTIN
+2181 
-2189 DGTLVATSVEA
+2189 EA
-2200 LGSGDVTNDAVLALN
+2200 LGSGDVTNDAVL
-2215 TGGDFANNIGGTGS
+2215 
-2229 VVKSGDETL
+2229 
-2238 TLSGTNSYTGG
+2238 
-2249 TTISGGTLVATNV
+2249 
-2262 EALGTGD
+2262 
-2269 VTNNATLELN
+2269 
-2279 TGGDFT
+2279 
-2285 NNISGN
+2285 
-2291 GQVVKSGDDTLTF
+2291 
-2304 SGSNTYTGGTTIND
+2304 
-2318 GTLVA
+2318 
-2323 TSVEA
+2323 
-2328 LGSGD
+2328 
-2333 VTNDAVLALNT
+2333 
-2344 GGDFANNIGGTGSVV
+2344 
-2359 KSGDETLTLSGSN
+2359 
-2372 TYTGS
+2372 
-2377 TLISSGTLVANDVN
+2377 
-2391 ALGTGDVTDNAT
+2391 
-2403 LMLNTGGDFINN
+2403 
-2415 IGGTGRVEKSGDDTL
+2415 
-2430 TLSGSNSYTGGTL
+2430 
-2443 ISSGTLVA
+2443 
-2451 TNVDA
+2451 
-2456 LGSGDVTDNATLE
+2456 E
-2469 LNTGGTFDNAISGSG
+2469 LNTGGTFDN
-2484 QVVKSGDETLTLSGA
+2484 
-2499 NSYTGGTL
+2499 
-2507 ISSGT
+2507 
-2512 LVANDVNALGTGDVT
+2512 
-2527 DNAVLELNTGGDFDN
+2527 
-2542 AISGS
+2542 
-2547 GQVVKSGDETLTL
+2547 
-2560 SGANS
+2560 
-2565 YTGGTTISGGTLVA
+2565 
-2579 SNVEALGS
+2579 
-2587 GDIDNYASLQLNASG
+2587 
-2602 QFVTANLTTHDNAIT
+2602 
-2617 AIGAGSALR
+2617 
-2626 ANTLTQEANST
+2626 
-2637 LAVHLI
+2637 
-2643 DSNSGAIV
+2643 
-2651 TADHANLGG
+2651 
-2660 TLDITGIGN
+2660 
-2669 VAKSW
+2669 
-2674 TRDAYAYTL
+2674 
-2683 IDTDSA
+2683 
-2689 INSDFAQFTVAGMD
+2689 
-2703 AKQVDFLTVDGR
+2703 
-2715 VNADDDTRY
+2715 
-2724 DVTASLSWYAD
+2724 
-2735 SDNAATDAHGTFTLS
+2735 
-2750 EQGHSFTLNT
+2750 
-2760 ALTDVDATLNP
+2760 
-2771 DSATYWDGKS
+2771 
-2781 LIKRGAGTLI
+2781 
-2791 LGAQNTYSGDTDVQE
+2791 
-2806 GALWLAETATIGSA
+2806 
-2820 GSAQAVNIA
+2820 
-2829 ANAAFGGHNST
+2829 
-2840 VNGHVNNQGSLYFVD
+2840 
-2855 TFTVNGDVVNS
+2855 
-2866 SAMISGSDQPNNTLT
+2866 
-2881 IAGNYT
+2881 
-2887 GNDGHLYLNTQ
+2887 
-2898 LGDDSSPTD
+2898 
-2907 KLIVTGDTAGSTTL
+2907 
-2921 HITNVNGLGAQTV
+2921 
-2934 NGIEVIE
+2934 
-2941 VGGQSDGD
+2941 
-2949 FRLYKGHVDINAW
+2949 
-2962 TYTLKQDGGDWYLR
+2962 
-2976 SESDDVPDDG
+2976 
-2986 GEVTPPDDGGEVTP
+2986 
-3000 PDDGGEVTPPDDGG
+3000 
-3014 EVTPPDDGGEVTPPD
+3014 
-3029 DDGEV
+3029 
-3034 TPPDDGGDITPPD
+3034 
-3047 DGGDITPPDGGD
+3047 
-3059 VTPVAPQYRADIGV
+3059 
-3073 YLGNQWMARNLQMQT
+3073 
-3088 LYDREGSQY
+3088 
-3097 RSADGSIWMRFKAG
+3097 
-3111 KAESQA
+3111 
-3117 VNGNVDID
+3117 
-3125 SDYSQFQLGGDI
+3125 
-3137 LTWSDGAQS
+3137 
-3146 VTVGLMGSY
+3146 
-3155 INASTDSTGN
+3155 
-3165 RGADGSQFSANGS
+3165 
-3178 VDGYNLGLYATW
+3178 
-3190 FADAQSH
+3190 
-3197 RGAYIDSWYQYGAYN
+3197 
-3212 NSVDND
+3212 
-3218 GLSASRYDSAAHAV
+3218 
-3232 SLETGYRYDIAL
+3232 
-3244 SNRNTVSLTP
+3244 
-3254 QAQVTWQ
+3254 
-3261 RYSAD
+3261 
-3266 TVIDDGGTR
+3266 
-3275 ISGQNDDSWTT
+3275 
-3286 RLGVRVDGK
+3286 
-3295 LYKESGRIQPFM
+3295 
-3307 EVNWLHASD
+3307 
-3316 NASATFGDTKVS
+3316 
-3328 QDLPNDRVEVKVGIQ
+3328 
-3343 ANVSERLSVYAQ
+3343 
-3355 AAGQKG
+3355 
-3361 KNDYGDASFSLN
+3361 
-3373 MRYNW
+3373 

>member
-120 NLDSSTGATS
+120 NLDSLTGATS

-137 TGSNEDGTIM
+137 TGSNEDGTIL
-147 LQNGGSVINDARI
+147 LQNGGSVINDGRI
-160 ENNATYE
+160 ENSAIYVHNLDYGA
-167 HDPEDIPQEYAG
+167 PEIDAAI
-179 VYMLN
+179 YMLN

-189 SSESG
+189 SSENG
-194 VLEGVSGVIVQS
+194 VLKGVSGVIVQS
-206 GEAHITNGGMINS
+206 GEVHITNGGTINS

-227 VEFRDGTYGTIVN
+227 VELRGGAYGTIVN

-246 TASDGSGKIEDAAIY
+246 TASDGSNKIEDAAIY
-261 VHTLNDMAV
+261 AHTFDDIAA
-270 SGSVSVD
+270 GDSVSVD
-277 NSGLMQ
+277 NSGLLQ
-283 SDFITVALYY
+283 SDFIAVALYH
-293 GSHFEVVNRVG
+293 GAHFEVFNRAG

-314 VGIKSTAMELKVGVD
+314 VGIQSAAMELKAGAD

-369 GGGSGDASVY
+369 GGGAGDASVY

-392 GTMSSTVYGVYLDS
+392 GTMSSSVYGVYLDS

-432 NGNTIS
+432 NGNTIT

-450 VLSGNNNIVTT
+450 LISGNNNIVTT

-487 SKITAT
+487 SKITTT

-512 TIVAKDNGIL
+512 AIVAKDNGIL

-545 GIQYNSGT
+545 GIQYNSGA

-626 TLANAGAILGDTNG
+626 TLANAGAILGDTDG
-640 VTINGSGNTLTSQGK
+640 VTISGSGNTLTSQGK
-655 ITGGTNAILINSGS
+655 ITGGTNAVLINSGS
-669 KNNTLTLNTGTE
+669 KNNTITLNTGTE

-769 NGGTLGAFN
+769 NSGTLGAFN

-799 VISGSGNVIKQGG
+799 VISGSGNVVKQGG

-821 SYSGGTTIAEGTLTA
+821 SYSGGTTIAEGALTA

-848 NRAYLKLDAANASDP
+848 NRAYLKLDAASASDP

-894 GSTLTADLTATSGPA
+894 GSTLTTDLTATSGPA

-985 VETLTWYADRY
+985 VETLTWYADRD

-1063 ATNVEALGTG
+1063 ANNVEALGTG
-1073 NVTDNATLE
+1073 NVTDNAR
-1082 LNTGGDFDNAISGS
+1082 
-1096 GQVVKSGDETL
+1096 
-1107 TLSGSNTYTGG
+1107 
-1118 TIISGGTLVA
+1118 
-1128 TNVEA
+1128 
-1133 LGTGDVTDNA
+1133 
-1143 TLELNTGGDFDNAI
+1143 
-1157 GGTGS
+1157 
-1162 VVKSGDK
+1162 
-1169 TLTLSGAN
+1169 
-1177 SYTGGTTI
+1177 
-1185 SGGTLVASNVEA
+1185 
-1197 LGSGD
+1197 
-1202 VTDNA
+1202 
-1207 TLELNTGGDF
+1207 
-1217 ANNIGGTGSV
+1217 
-1227 VKSGDKTLTL
+1227 
-1237 SGTNSYTG
+1237 
-1245 GTTISGGTLVANN
+1245 
-1258 VEALGTGDV
+1258 
-1267 TNNATLE
+1267 LE

-1314 GGTLVATNV
+1314 GGTLVASNV
-1323 EALGTG
+1323 EALGT
-1329 DITDN
+1329 
-1334 ATLELNAGGD
+1334 
-1344 FTNNIGGTGSVE
+1344 
-1356 KSGDKTLTLSGTNT
+1356 
-1370 YRGGTLISG
+1370 
-1379 GTLVA
+1379 
-1384 SNVEAL
+1384 
-1390 GSGDVTDNATLEM
+1390 GDVTDNATLEL
-1403 NTGGDFA
+1403 NTGGTFD
-1410 NNIGGTGS
+1410 NVISGS
-1418 VVKSGDKTLTL
+1418 GQVVKSGDETLTL

-1452 ALGTGNVTDNAT
+1452 ALGTGDITDNATLELNAGGDFANNIGGTGSVVKSGDKTLTLSGTNTYTGGTTISGGTLVASNVNALGSGNVTDNATLELSTGGDFANNIGGTGSVVKSGDETLTLSGANSYTGGTTISGGTLVASNVEALGTGDVTDNAT

-1479 SGQVVKSGDGAL
+1479 SGQVVKSGDKTL

-1503 TISGGTLIAANVNA
+1503 TISGGTLIATHVNA

-1572 INLNSNTVDP
+1572 INLNSNTADP

-1925 YSGGTLISGGT
+1925 YSGGTLISDGT
-1936 LVANNVEALGT
+1936 LVASNVEALGT
-1947 GDVTDNATLEMNTG
+1947 GDVTDDAT
-1961 GDFINNIGGTG
+1961 
-1972 RVEKSGD
+1972 
-1979 DALTLSGSN
+1979 
-1988 TYTGGTTINDGTLI
+1988 
-2002 ATSVDALGSGDVTNN
+2002 
-2017 AVLELNTGGDFINN
+2017 LELNTGGTFDNA
-2031 IGGTG
+2031 IGGSG
-2036 RVEKSG
+2036 NVVKSG
-2042 DETLTLSGSNTYTG
+2042 ADTLTLSGSNSYTG
-2056 GTLISGGTL
+2056 GTTISGGTL
-2065 VATNVEALGTGDVT
+2065 VASNVEALGTGDVT
-2079 DNAVLELNTG
+2079 NNATLELNTG

-2107 DTLTLSGSNSYT
+2107 DTLTLSGSNTYT
-2119 GGTLISSG
+2119 GGTLINGG
-2127 TLVATNVDALG
+2127 TLVASNVEALG
-2138 SGDVTDNA
+2138 TGDVTDNA
-2146 TLELNT
+2146 TLALNT
-2152 GGDFTNNISGS
+2152 GGTFDNAISGS
-2163 GQVVKSGDE
+2163 GQ
-2172 TLTLSGSNT
+2172 
-2181 YTGGTTIN
+2181 
-2189 DGTLVATSVEA
+2189 
-2200 LGSGDVTNDAVLALN
+2200 
-2215 TGGDFANNIGGTGS
+2215 

-2262 EALGTGD
+2262 EALG
-2269 VTNNATLELN
+2269 
-2279 TGGDFT
+2279 
-2285 NNISGN
+2285 
-2291 GQVVKSGDDTLTF
+2291 
-2304 SGSNTYTGGTTIND
+2304 
-2318 GTLVA
+2318 
-2323 TSVEA
+2323 
-2328 LGSGD
+2328 
-2333 VTNDAVLALNT
+2333 
-2344 GGDFANNIGGTGSVV
+2344 
-2359 KSGDETLTLSGSN
+2359 
-2372 TYTGS
+2372 
-2377 TLISSGTLVANDVN
+2377 
-2391 ALGTGDVTDNAT
+2391 
-2403 LMLNTGGDFINN
+2403 
-2415 IGGTGRVEKSGDDTL
+2415 
-2430 TLSGSNSYTGGTL
+2430 
-2443 ISSGTLVA
+2443 
-2451 TNVDA
+2451 
-2456 LGSGDVTDNATLE
+2456 SGDVTDDATLE

-2484 QVVKSGDETLTLSGA
+2484 QVVKSGDKMLTLSGA
-2499 NSYTGGTL
+2499 NSYSGGTLISDGTLVASNVEALGTGDVTNNATLELNTGGDFTNNISGSGQVEKSGDDALTLSGANSYSGGTLISDGTLVASNVEALGTGDVTDDATLELNTGGDFDNAISGSGQVVKSGDETLTLSGSNTYTGGTL

-2527 DNAVLELNTGGDFDN
+2527 DNAVLELNTGGDFIN
-2542 AISGS
+2542 SIG
-2547 GQVVKSGDETLTL
+2547 GTGRVEKSGDETLTL
-2560 SGANS
+2560 SGSNT
-2565 YTGGTTISGGTLVA
+2565 YTGGTTINDGTLVA
-2579 SNVEALGS
+2579 TSVDALGS
-2587 GDIDNYASLQLNASG
+2587 GDVTDNATLELNTGGDFTNNIGGTGRVEKSG
-2602 QFVTANLTTHDNAIT
+2602 DGTLTLSGSNTYTGGTTINDGTLVATSVDALGTGDVTDDATLELNTGGDFDNAI
-2617 AIGAGSALR
+2617 
-2626 ANTLTQEANST
+2626 
-2637 LAVHLI
+2637 
-2643 DSNSGAIV
+2643 
-2651 TADHANLGG
+2651 
-2660 TLDITGIGN
+2660 
-2669 VAKSW
+2669 
-2674 TRDAYAYTL
+2674 
-2683 IDTDSA
+2683 
-2689 INSDFAQFTVAGMD
+2689 
-2703 AKQVDFLTVDGR
+2703 
-2715 VNADDDTRY
+2715 
-2724 DVTASLSWYAD
+2724 
-2735 SDNAATDAHGTFTLS
+2735 
-2750 EQGHSFTLNT
+2750 
-2760 ALTDVDATLNP
+2760 
-2771 DSATYWDGKS
+2771 
-2781 LIKRGAGTLI
+2781 
-2791 LGAQNTYSGDTDVQE
+2791 
-2806 GALWLAETATIGSA
+2806 
-2820 GSAQAVNIA
+2820 
-2829 ANAAFGGHNST
+2829 
-2840 VNGHVNNQGSLYFVD
+2840 
-2855 TFTVNGDVVNS
+2855 
-2866 SAMISGSDQPNNTLT
+2866 SGS
-2881 IAGNYT
+2881 G
-2887 GNDGHLYLNTQ
+2887 
-2898 LGDDSSPTD
+2898 
-2907 KLIVTGDTAGSTTL
+2907 
-2921 HITNVNGLGAQTV
+2921 
-2934 NGIEVIE
+2934 
-2941 VGGQSDGD
+2941 
-2949 FRLYKGHVDINAW
+2949 
-2962 TYTLKQDGGDWYLR
+2962 
-2976 SESDDVPDDG
+2976 
-2986 GEVTPPDDGGEVTP
+2986 
-3000 PDDGGEVTPPDDGG
+3000 
-3014 EVTPPDDGGEVTPPD
+3014 
-3029 DDGEV
+3029 
-3034 TPPDDGGDITPPD
+3034 
-3047 DGGDITPPDGGD
+3047 
-3059 VTPVAPQYRADIGV
+3059 
-3073 YLGNQWMARNLQMQT
+3073 
-3088 LYDREGSQY
+3088 
-3097 RSADGSIWMRFKAG
+3097 
-3111 KAESQA
+3111 
-3117 VNGNVDID
+3117 
-3125 SDYSQFQLGGDI
+3125 
-3137 LTWSDGAQS
+3137 
-3146 VTVGLMGSY
+3146 
-3155 INASTDSTGN
+3155 
-3165 RGADGSQFSANGS
+3165 
-3178 VDGYNLGLYATW
+3178 
-3190 FADAQSH
+3190 
-3197 RGAYIDSWYQYGAYN
+3197 
-3212 NSVDND
+3212 
-3218 GLSASRYDSAAHAV
+3218 
-3232 SLETGYRYDIAL
+3232 
-3244 SNRNTVSLTP
+3244 
-3254 QAQVTWQ
+3254 
-3261 RYSAD
+3261 
-3266 TVIDDGGTR
+3266 
-3275 ISGQNDDSWTT
+3275 
-3286 RLGVRVDGK
+3286 
-3295 LYKESGRIQPFM
+3295 
-3307 EVNWLHASD
+3307 
-3316 NASATFGDTKVS
+3316 
-3328 QDLPNDRVEVKVGIQ
+3328 
-3343 ANVSERLSVYAQ
+3343 
-3355 AAGQKG
+3355 
-3361 KNDYGDASFSLN
+3361 
-3373 MRYNW
+3373 

>member
-167 HDPEDIPQEYAG
+167 HDPQDIPQEYAG

-246 TASDGSGKIEDAAIY
+246 TASDGSNKIEDAAIY

-283 SDFITVALYY
+283 SDFITVALYH

-369 GGGSGDASVY
+369 GGGAGDASVY

-392 GTMSSTVYGVYLDS
+392 GTMSSSVYGVYLDS

-413 LNNQAGGAISANT
+413 LNNQAGSAISANT

-432 NGNTIS
+432 NGNIIT

-450 VLSGNNNIVTT
+450 LISGNNNIVTT

-487 SKITAT
+487 SKITTT

-499 AGGNNQVTTESGS
+499 AGGNNQITTESGS
-512 TIVAKDNGIL
+512 VIVAKDNGIL

-535 ITATGSSISY
+535 ITATGSNMSY
-545 GIQYNSGT
+545 GIQYNSGA

-603 TLNNLAGGSITAN
+603 TLNNLAGGSISAN
-616 TAVQLNGNNN
+616 TAVQFHGNNN
-626 TLANAGAILGDTNG
+626 KLANAGAILGDTNG
-640 VTINGSGNTLTSQGK
+640 VTISGSGNTLTSQGK
-655 ITGGTNAILINSGS
+655 ITGGTNAVLINSGS
-669 KNNTLTLNTGTE
+669 KNNTITLNTGTE

-799 VISGSGNVIKQGG
+799 VISGSGNVVKQGG

-848 NRAYLKLDAANASDP
+848 NRAYLKLDAASASDP

-952 DFDGITING
+952 DFDDITING

-985 VETLTWYADRY
+985 VETLTWYADHD

-1058 DGTLV
+1058 EGTL
-1063 ATNVEALGTG
+1063 
-1073 NVTDNATLE
+1073 
-1082 LNTGGDFDNAISGS
+1082 I
-1096 GQVVKSGDETL
+1096 
-1107 TLSGSNTYTGG
+1107 
-1118 TIISGGTLVA
+1118 A

-1197 LGSGD
+1197 LGTGD
-1202 VTDNA
+1202 ITDNA

-1284 ISGSGQVVKSGDE
+1284 ISGSGQVVKSGD
-1297 TLTLSGANS
+1297 
-1306 YTGGTTIS
+1306 
-1314 GGTLVATNV
+1314 
-1323 EALGTG
+1323 
-1329 DITDN
+1329 
-1334 ATLELNAGGD
+1334 
-1344 FTNNIGGTGSVE
+1344 
-1356 KSGDKTLTLSGTNT
+1356 KT
-1370 YRGGTLISG
+1370 
-1379 GTLVA
+1379 
-1384 SNVEAL
+1384 
-1390 GSGDVTDNATLEM
+1390 
-1403 NTGGDFA
+1403 
-1410 NNIGGTGS
+1410 
-1418 VVKSGDKTLTL
+1418 
-1429 SGANSYTGGTT
+1429 
-1440 ISGGT
+1440 
-1445 LVASNVE
+1445 
-1452 ALGTGNVTDNAT
+1452 
-1464 LELNTGGDFDNAISG
+1464 
-1479 SGQVVKSGDGAL
+1479 L

-1503 TISGGTLIAANVNA
+1503 TISGGTLIATHVNA

-1572 INLNSNTVDP
+1572 INLNGNTVDP

-1802 LISDGTLVASNVDAL
+1802 LISDGTLVASNVEAL
-1817 GSGDVTNNATLE
+1817 GSGDVTDNATLE
-1829 MNTGGD
+1829 LNTGGTFD
-1835 FINNIGGTGRVEK
+1835 NAISGSGKVEK
-1848 SGDDTLTLSGS
+1848 SGDDALTLSGA

-1886 TNNATLELNTGGT
+1886 TDNAVLELNTGGDFDNAISGSGQVEKSGDGTLTLSGSNTYTGGTTINGGTLVASNVEALGSGDVTDNATLALNTGGT

-1925 YSGGTLISGGT
+1925 YSGGTLISDGT
-1936 LVANNVEALGT
+1936 LVASNVE
-1947 GDVTDNATLEMNTG
+1947 
-1961 GDFINNIGGTG
+1961 
-1972 RVEKSGD
+1972 
-1979 DALTLSGSN
+1979 
-1988 TYTGGTTINDGTLI
+1988 
-2002 ATSVDALGSGDVTNN
+2002 
-2017 AVLELNTGGDFINN
+2017 
-2031 IGGTG
+2031 
-2036 RVEKSG
+2036 
-2042 DETLTLSGSNTYTG
+2042 
-2056 GTLISGGTL
+2056 
-2065 VATNVEALGTGDVT
+2065 
-2079 DNAVLELNTG
+2079 
-2089 GDFINNI
+2089 
-2096 GGTGRVEKSGD
+2096 
-2107 DTLTLSGSNSYT
+2107 
-2119 GGTLISSG
+2119 
-2127 TLVATNVDALG
+2127 ALG
-2138 SGDVTDNA
+2138 SGDVTDDA

-2152 GGDFTNNISGS
+2152 GGTFDNAISGS

-2172 TLTLSGSNT
+2172 TLTLSGTNT
-2181 YTGGTTIN
+2181 YSGGTLISG
-2189 DGTLVATSVEA
+2189 GTLVASNVEA
-2200 LGSGDVTNDAVLALN
+2200 LGTGDVTNDAVLELN
-2215 TGGDFANNIGGTGS
+2215 TGGTFDNAISGS
-2229 VVKSGDETL
+2229 GQVVKSGDKML
-2238 TLSGTNSYTGG
+2238 TLSGANSY
-2249 TTISGGTLVATNV
+2249 SGGTLISDGTLVASNV

-2285 NNISGN
+2285 NNISGS
-2291 GQVVKSGDDTLTF
+2291 GQVVKSGDKMLTL

-2318 GTLVA
+2318 GMLVA

-2372 TYTGS
+2372 TYTGG

-2430 TLSGSNSYTGGTL
+2430 TLSGT
-2443 ISSGTLVA
+2443 
-2451 TNVDA
+2451 
-2456 LGSGDVTDNATLE
+2456 
-2469 LNTGGTFDNAISGSG
+2469 
-2484 QVVKSGDETLTLSGA
+2484 
-2499 NSYTGGTL
+2499 
-2507 ISSGT
+2507 
-2512 LVANDVNALGTGDVT
+2512 
-2527 DNAVLELNTGGDFDN
+2527 
-2542 AISGS
+2542 
-2547 GQVVKSGDETLTL
+2547 
-2560 SGANS
+2560 NS

-2579 SNVEALGS
+2579 TNVEALG
-2587 GDIDNYASLQLNASG
+2587 
-2602 QFVTANLTTHDNAIT
+2602 T
-2617 AIGAGSALR
+2617 
-2626 ANTLTQEANST
+2626 
-2637 LAVHLI
+2637 
-2643 DSNSGAIV
+2643 
-2651 TADHANLGG
+2651 
-2660 TLDITGIGN
+2660 
-2669 VAKSW
+2669 
-2674 TRDAYAYTL
+2674 
-2683 IDTDSA
+2683 
-2689 INSDFAQFTVAGMD
+2689 
-2703 AKQVDFLTVDGR
+2703 
-2715 VNADDDTRY
+2715 
-2724 DVTASLSWYAD
+2724 
-2735 SDNAATDAHGTFTLS
+2735 
-2750 EQGHSFTLNT
+2750 
-2760 ALTDVDATLNP
+2760 
-2771 DSATYWDGKS
+2771 
-2781 LIKRGAGTLI
+2781 
-2791 LGAQNTYSGDTDVQE
+2791 
-2806 GALWLAETATIGSA
+2806 
-2820 GSAQAVNIA
+2820 
-2829 ANAAFGGHNST
+2829 
-2840 VNGHVNNQGSLYFVD
+2840 
-2855 TFTVNGDVVNS
+2855 
-2866 SAMISGSDQPNNTLT
+2866 
-2881 IAGNYT
+2881 
-2887 GNDGHLYLNTQ
+2887 
-2898 LGDDSSPTD
+2898 
-2907 KLIVTGDTAGSTTL
+2907 
-2921 HITNVNGLGAQTV
+2921 
-2934 NGIEVIE
+2934 
-2941 VGGQSDGD
+2941 
-2949 FRLYKGHVDINAW
+2949 
-2962 TYTLKQDGGDWYLR
+2962 
-2976 SESDDVPDDG
+2976 
-2986 GEVTPPDDGGEVTP
+2986 
-3000 PDDGGEVTPPDDGG
+3000 
-3014 EVTPPDDGGEVTPPD
+3014 
-3029 DDGEV
+3029 
-3034 TPPDDGGDITPPD
+3034 
-3047 DGGDITPPDGGD
+3047 GD
-3059 VTPVAPQYRADIGV
+3059 VTNNA
-3073 YLGNQWMARNLQMQT
+3073 T
-3088 LYDREGSQY
+3088 LEL
-3097 RSADGSIWMRFKAG
+3097 
-3111 KAESQA
+3111 
-3117 VNGNVDID
+3117 NT
-3125 SDYSQFQLGGDI
+3125 GGDF
-3137 LTWSDGAQS
+3137 T
-3146 VTVGLMGSY
+3146 
-3155 INASTDSTGN
+3155 N
-3165 RGADGSQFSANGS
+3165 
-3178 VDGYNLGLYATW
+3178 
-3190 FADAQSH
+3190 
-3197 RGAYIDSWYQYGAYN
+3197 
-3212 NSVDND
+3212 
-3218 GLSASRYDSAAHAV
+3218 
-3232 SLETGYRYDIAL
+3232 
-3244 SNRNTVSLTP
+3244 
-3254 QAQVTWQ
+3254 
-3261 RYSAD
+3261 
-3266 TVIDDGGTR
+3266 
-3275 ISGQNDDSWTT
+3275 
-3286 RLGVRVDGK
+3286 
-3295 LYKESGRIQPFM
+3295 
-3307 EVNWLHASD
+3307 
-3316 NASATFGDTKVS
+3316 
-3328 QDLPNDRVEVKVGIQ
+3328 
-3343 ANVSERLSVYAQ
+3343 
-3355 AAGQKG
+3355 
-3361 KNDYGDASFSLN
+3361 
-3373 MRYNW
+3373 

>member
-1 MNKTYNIIWNAAR
+1 
-14 GMYIVTSE
+14 
-22 LARSGSRAIV
+22 
-32 SVSASCAVT
+32 
-41 LLAMDA
+41 
-47 APAVAEETRVSI
+47 
-59 PSQTTTYTLS
+59 Q
-69 GATPFVVETGNT
+69 VV
-81 VATDTATSAAIV
+81 
-93 GDNSNDW
+93 
-100 DLLIESGAVVGS
+100 
-112 SLTDSQAM
+112 
-120 NLDSSTGATS
+120 
-130 VHNQGTI
+130 
-137 TGSNEDGTIM
+137 
-147 LQNGGSVINDARI
+147 
-160 ENNATYE
+160 
-167 HDPEDIPQEYAG
+167 
-179 VYMLN
+179 
-184 GGSYV
+184 
-189 SSESG
+189 
-194 VLEGVSGVIVQS
+194 
-206 GEAHITNGGMINS
+206 
-219 DGSWRSYG
+219 
-227 VEFRDGTYGTIVN
+227 
-240 TGTIIT
+240 
-246 TASDGSGKIEDAAIY
+246 K
-261 VHTLNDMAV
+261 
-270 SGSVSVD
+270 
-277 NSGLMQ
+277 
-283 SDFITVALYY
+283 
-293 GSHFEVVNRVG
+293 
-304 GVITAGNSSL
+304 
-314 VGIKSTAMELKVGVD
+314 
-329 NLVTNDGTI
+329 
-338 SAYGTANT
+338 
-346 YGIHY
+346 
-351 GESTSG
+351 
-357 GVITNTGSITTT
+357 
-369 GGGSGDASVY
+369 SGDDAL
-379 VHGNGDGTVVNNS
+379 T
-392 GTMSSTVYGVYLDS
+392 
-406 ARSKGHT
+406 
-413 LNNQAGGAISANT
+413 
-426 AVAING
+426 
-432 NGNTIS
+432 
-438 NQGKMTGVSDGL
+438 
-450 VLSGNNNIVTT
+450 LSGNN
-461 SGGEISGKNGIRVS
+461 S
-475 KGSGNQITAKSG
+475 
-487 SKITAT
+487 
-493 STGISI
+493 
-499 AGGNNQVTTESGS
+499 
-512 TIVAKDNGIL
+512 
-522 INSGANNVTNGGS
+522 
-535 ITATGSSISY
+535 
-545 GIQYNSGT
+545 
-553 SGTITNTGTITT
+553 
-565 TGKGAGDAS
+565 
-574 VYAHGGAVT
+574 
-583 INNSGT
+583 
-589 MDSSVFGVYVTTGH
+589 
-603 TLNNLAGGSITAN
+603 
-616 TAVQLNGNNN
+616 
-626 TLANAGAILGDTNG
+626 
-640 VTINGSGNTLTSQGK
+640 
-655 ITGGTNAILINSGS
+655 
-669 KNNTLTLNTGTE
+669 
-681 ISGSITDDNNSAS
+681 
-694 ANNNLILDGEGTL
+694 
-707 GSSISGLNSVTSSG
+707 
-721 DWTLSGATMNLSG
+721 
-734 TTNSALWVKSGTLIL
+734 
-749 NGAMT
+749 
-754 AKGATVDS
+754 
-762 GTTLQIG
+762 
-769 NGGTLGAFN
+769 
-778 GDIVDNGTLTFNR
+778 
-791 SDAAAYGS
+791 
-799 VISGSGNVIKQGG
+799 
-812 GELTLSNNN
+812 
-821 SYSGGTTIAEGTLTA
+821 
-836 TAGGALGSGNID
+836 
-848 NRAYLKLDAANASDP
+848 
-863 FIVADLTTHSGATV
+863 
-877 EIGAGSTLQANT
+877 
-889 LTQQD
+889 
-894 GSTLTADLTATSGPA
+894 
-909 IRAKNVNLDGT
+909 
-920 LNVASPASQ
+920 
-929 EPIRSTDD
+929 
-937 LISLALIESDNAISG
+937 
-952 DFDGITING
+952 
-961 NAMNPDAFITVV
+961 
-973 GQKNVNDTHYDL
+973 
-985 VETLTWYADRY
+985 
-996 NAAIDAHGTFNLADA
+996 
-1011 DDSFTV
+1011 
-1017 NTVLENVDANSGWN
+1017 
-1031 GQSLT
+1031 
-1036 KTGAGTLILNAEN
+1036 
-1049 TYTGGTTIS
+1049 YTGGTLIS

-1063 ATNVEALGTG
+1063 ASNVEALGSG
-1073 NVTDNATLE
+1073 DVTNDAVLE

-1096 GQVVKSGDETL
+1096 GQ
-1107 TLSGSNTYTGG
+1107 
-1118 TIISGGTLVA
+1118 
-1128 TNVEA
+1128 
-1133 LGTGDVTDNA
+1133 
-1143 TLELNTGGDFDNAI
+1143 
-1157 GGTGS
+1157 

-1202 VTDNA
+1202 ITD
-1207 TLELNTGGDF
+1207 
-1217 ANNIGGTGSV
+1217 
-1227 VKSGDKTLTL
+1227 
-1237 SGTNSYTG
+1237 
-1245 GTTISGGTLVANN
+1245 
-1258 VEALGTGDV
+1258 
-1267 TNNATLE
+1267 NATLE

-1297 TLTLSGANS
+1297 TLTLSGTNT

-1314 GGTLVATNV
+1314 GGTLIATH
-1323 EALGTG
+1323 
-1329 DITDN
+1329 
-1334 ATLELNAGGD
+1334 
-1344 FTNNIGGTGSVE
+1344 
-1356 KSGDKTLTLSGTNT
+1356 
-1370 YRGGTLISG
+1370 
-1379 GTLVA
+1379 
-1384 SNVEAL
+1384 
-1390 GSGDVTDNATLEM
+1390 
-1403 NTGGDFA
+1403 
-1410 NNIGGTGS
+1410 
-1418 VVKSGDKTLTL
+1418 
-1429 SGANSYTGGTT
+1429 
-1440 ISGGT
+1440 
-1445 LVASNVE
+1445 
-1452 ALGTGNVTDNAT
+1452 
-1464 LELNTGGDFDNAISG
+1464 
-1479 SGQVVKSGDGAL
+1479 
-1491 TLSGANSYSGAT
+1491 
-1503 TISGGTLIAANVNA
+1503 VNA

-1533 SGQFTVTDLTT
+1533 SGQFAVTDLTT

-1572 INLNSNTVDP
+1572 INLNSNTADP

-1699 NVDATLDPASAT
+1699 NVDATLDPDSAT

-1729 AENTYTGGTTISGGT
+1729 AENTYTVGTTISGGT

-1787 DVLTLSGANSYSGGT
+1787 KMLTLSGTNSYSGGT
-1802 LISDGTLVASNVDAL
+1802 LISGGTLVATNVDAL
-1817 GSGDVTNNATLE
+1817 GSGDVT
-1829 MNTGGD
+1829 
-1835 FINNIGGTGRVEK
+1835 
-1848 SGDDTLTLSGS
+1848 DD
-1859 NTYTGGTL
+1859 
-1867 ISDGTLVASNVEA
+1867 
-1880 LGTGDV
+1880 
-1886 TNNATLELNTGGT
+1886 ATLELNTGGT

-1914 DDVLTLSGANS
+1914 DDT
-1925 YSGGTLISGGT
+1925 
-1936 LVANNVEALGT
+1936 
-1947 GDVTDNATLEMNTG
+1947 
-1961 GDFINNIGGTG
+1961 
-1972 RVEKSGD
+1972 
-1979 DALTLSGSN
+1979 LTLSGSN
-1988 TYTGGTTINDGTLI
+1988 TYTGGTIISGGTLV
-2002 ATSVDALGSGDVTNN
+2002 ASNVEALGTGDVTND
-2017 AVLELNTGGDFINN
+2017 AVLELNTGGDFDNAIS
-2031 IGGTG
+2031 GSGQ
-2036 RVEKSG
+2036 VVKSG

-2065 VATNVEALGTGDVT
+2065 VASNVEALGSGDVTNDAVLELNTGGDFTNAISGSGQVVKSGDETLTLSGANSYTGGTLISGGTLIASNVEALGTGDVT

-2089 GDFINNI
+2089 GDF
-2096 GGTGRVEKSGD
+2096 
-2107 DTLTLSGSNSYT
+2107 
-2119 GGTLISSG
+2119 
-2127 TLVATNVDALG
+2127 
-2138 SGDVTDNA
+2138 
-2146 TLELNT
+2146 
-2152 GGDFTNNISGS
+2152 
-2163 GQVVKSGDE
+2163 
-2172 TLTLSGSNT
+2172 
-2181 YTGGTTIN
+2181 
-2189 DGTLVATSVEA
+2189 
-2200 LGSGDVTNDAVLALN
+2200 
-2215 TGGDFANNIGGTGS
+2215 
-2229 VVKSGDETL
+2229 
-2238 TLSGTNSYTGG
+2238 
-2249 TTISGGTLVATNV
+2249 
-2262 EALGTGD
+2262 
-2269 VTNNATLELN
+2269 
-2279 TGGDFT
+2279 
-2285 NNISGN
+2285 
-2291 GQVVKSGDDTLTF
+2291 
-2304 SGSNTYTGGTTIND
+2304 
-2318 GTLVA
+2318 
-2323 TSVEA
+2323 
-2328 LGSGD
+2328 
-2333 VTNDAVLALNT
+2333 
-2344 GGDFANNIGGTGSVV
+2344 
-2359 KSGDETLTLSGSN
+2359 
-2372 TYTGS
+2372 
-2377 TLISSGTLVANDVN
+2377 
-2391 ALGTGDVTDNAT
+2391 
-2403 LMLNTGGDFINN
+2403 
-2415 IGGTGRVEKSGDDTL
+2415 
-2430 TLSGSNSYTGGTL
+2430 
-2443 ISSGTLVA
+2443 
-2451 TNVDA
+2451 
-2456 LGSGDVTDNATLE
+2456 
-2469 LNTGGTFDNAISGSG
+2469 DNAISGSG
-2484 QVVKSGDETLTLSGA
+2484 QVEKSGDETLTLSGA

-2527 DNAVLELNTGGDFDN
+2527 DNAVLELNTGGTFDNAISGSGQVVKSGDETLTLSGSNTYTGGTTINDGTLIATSVDALGSGDVTDNAVLELNTGGDFDN

-2560 SGANS
+2560 SGTNS
-2565 YTGGTTISGGTLVA
+2565 YTDGTLISGGTLVATNLEALGTGDVTNNATLELNTGGTFDNAISGSGQVVKSGDDALTLSGSNTYTGGTTISGGTLIATSVDALGSGDVTDNAVLELNTGGTFDNAISGSGQVVKSGDKTLTLSGSNTYTGGTTISGGTLIA

-2587 GDIDNYASLQLNASG
+2587 GNIDNYASLQLNASG
-2602 QFVTANLTTHDNAIT
+2602 QFVTANLTTHDNATT
-2617 AIGAGSALR
+2617 AIGAGSTLR

-2637 LAVHLI
+2637 LAVHLT

-2715 VNADDDTRY
+2715 VNAADDTRY

-2771 DSATYWDGKS
+2771 DSATDWDGKS

-2829 ANAAFGGHNST
+2829 ANAAFGGHNAT
-2840 VNGHVNNQGSLYFVD
+2840 VNGHVNNLGSLYFVD

-2949 FRLYKGHVDINAW
+2949 FTLYKGHVDINAW

-2986 GEVTPPDDGGEVTP
+2986 GD
-3000 PDDGGEVTPPDDGG
+3000 
-3014 EVTPPDDGGEVTPPD
+3014 
-3029 DDGEV
+3029 V
-3034 TPPDDGGDITPPD
+3034 TPPDDGGDVIPPDDGGDVTPPD
-3047 DGGDITPPDGGD
+3047 DGGDVTPPDDGGDVTPPDDGGDVTPPDDGGDVTPPDDDGDITPPDGGD

-3097 RSADGSIWMRFKAG
+3097 RSADGSVWMRFKAG

-3286 RLGVRVDGK
+3286 RLGMRVDGK

>member
-69 GATPFVVETGNT
+69 GATPFVVEAGNT
-81 VATDTATSAAIV
+81 IATDTAASAAIV

-112 SLTDSQAM
+112 SLIDSQAM
-120 NLDSSTGATS
+120 NLDSLTGATS

-137 TGSNEDGTIM
+137 TGSSADGTIL
-147 LQNGGSVINDARI
+147 LQNGGSVINDGRI
-160 ENNATYE
+160 ENSAIYVHNLDLGA
-167 HDPEDIPQEYAG
+167 PEIDAAI
-179 VYMLN
+179 YMLN

-189 SSESG
+189 SSENG
-194 VLEGVSGVIVQS
+194 VLKGVSGVIVQS
-206 GEAHITNGGMINS
+206 GEVHITNGGTINS

-227 VEFRDGTYGTIVN
+227 VELRGGAYGTIVN

-246 TASDGSGKIEDAAIY
+246 TASDGSGEIEDAAIY
-261 VHTLNDMAV
+261 AHTFDDIAA
-270 SGSVSVD
+270 GDYVSVD
-277 NSGLMQ
+277 NSGLLQ
-283 SDFITVALYY
+283 SDFIAVALYH
-293 GSHFEVVNRVG
+293 GAHFEVINRAG

-314 VGIKSTAMELKVGVD
+314 VGIQSAAMELKAGAN

-369 GGGSGDASVY
+369 GGGAGDASVY

-432 NGNTIS
+432 NGNTIT

-450 VLSGNNNIVTT
+450 LISGNNNIVTT

-487 SKITAT
+487 SKITTT

-499 AGGNNQVTTESGS
+499 AGGNNQITTESGS
-512 TIVAKDNGIL
+512 AIVAKDNGIL

-545 GIQYNSGT
+545 GIHYYSGT

-616 TAVQLNGNNN
+616 TAVQFHGNNN

-640 VTINGSGNTLTSQGK
+640 VTISGSGNTLTNQGK

-769 NGGTLGAFN
+769 NSGTLGTFN

-799 VISGSGNVIKQGG
+799 VISGSGNVVKQGG

-848 NRAYLKLDAANASDP
+848 NRAYLKLDAASASDP

-1058 DGTLV
+1058 EGTLV
-1063 ATNVEALGTG
+1063 ANNVEALGTG

-1096 GQVVKSGDETL
+1096 GQVVKSGDKTL
-1107 TLSGSNTYTGG
+1107 TLSGANSYTGG
-1118 TIISGGTLVA
+1118 TTISGGTLVA

-1133 LGTGDVTDNA
+1133 LGSGDVTDNA
-1143 TLELNTGGDFDNAI
+1143 TLELNTGGTFDNVI
-1157 GGTGS
+1157 SGS
-1162 VVKSGDK
+1162 GQVVKSGDEM
-1169 TLTLSGAN
+1169 LTLSGAN

-1207 TLELNTGGDF
+1207 TLELNTGGNFDN
-1217 ANNIGGTGSV
+1217 AISGSGQV
-1227 VKSGDKTLTL
+1227 VKSGDDALTL
-1237 SGTNSYTG
+1237 SGNNSYTG
-1245 GTTISGGTLVANN
+1245 GTLISDGTLVASN
-1258 VEALGTGDV
+1258 VEALGSGDV
-1267 TNNATLE
+1267 TNDAVLE

-1284 ISGSGQVVKSGDE
+1284 ISGSGQ
-1297 TLTLSGANS
+1297 
-1306 YTGGTTIS
+1306 
-1314 GGTLVATNV
+1314 
-1323 EALGTG
+1323 
-1329 DITDN
+1329 
-1334 ATLELNAGGD
+1334 
-1344 FTNNIGGTGSVE
+1344 
-1356 KSGDKTLTLSGTNT
+1356 
-1370 YRGGTLISG
+1370 
-1379 GTLVA
+1379 
-1384 SNVEAL
+1384 
-1390 GSGDVTDNATLEM
+1390 
-1403 NTGGDFA
+1403 
-1410 NNIGGTGS
+1410 

-1452 ALGTGNVTDNAT
+1452 ALGSGDITDNAT

-1479 SGQVVKSGDGAL
+1479 SGQVVKSGDETL
-1491 TLSGANSYSGAT
+1491 TLSGTNTYTGGT
-1503 TISGGTLIAANVNA
+1503 TISGGTLIATHVNA

-1533 SGQFTVTDLTT
+1533 SGQFAVTDLTT

-1572 INLNSNTVDP
+1572 INLNSNTADP

-1699 NVDATLDPASAT
+1699 NVDATLDPDSAT

-1729 AENTYTGGTTISGGT
+1729 AENTYTVGTTISGGT

-1787 DVLTLSGANSYSGGT
+1787 KMLTLSGTNSYSGGT
-1802 LISDGTLVASNVDAL
+1802 LISGGTLVATNVDAL
-1817 GSGDVTNNATLE
+1817 GSGDVT
-1829 MNTGGD
+1829 
-1835 FINNIGGTGRVEK
+1835 
-1848 SGDDTLTLSGS
+1848 DD
-1859 NTYTGGTL
+1859 
-1867 ISDGTLVASNVEA
+1867 
-1880 LGTGDV
+1880 
-1886 TNNATLELNTGGT
+1886 ATLELNTGGT

-1914 DDVLTLSGANS
+1914 DD
-1925 YSGGTLISGGT
+1925 
-1936 LVANNVEALGT
+1936 
-1947 GDVTDNATLEMNTG
+1947 
-1961 GDFINNIGGTG
+1961 
-1972 RVEKSGD
+1972 
-1979 DALTLSGSN
+1979 
-1988 TYTGGTTINDGTLI
+1988 
-2002 ATSVDALGSGDVTNN
+2002 
-2017 AVLELNTGGDFINN
+2017 
-2031 IGGTG
+2031 
-2036 RVEKSG
+2036 
-2042 DETLTLSGSNTYTG
+2042 TLTLSGSNTYTG
-2056 GTLISGGTL
+2056 GTIISGGTL
-2065 VATNVEALGTGDVT
+2065 VA
-2079 DNAVLELNTG
+2079 
-2089 GDFINNI
+2089 
-2096 GGTGRVEKSGD
+2096 S
-2107 DTLTLSGSNSYT
+2107 
-2119 GGTLISSG
+2119 
-2127 TLVATNVDALG
+2127 
-2138 SGDVTDNA
+2138 
-2146 TLELNT
+2146 
-2152 GGDFTNNISGS
+2152 
-2163 GQVVKSGDE
+2163 
-2172 TLTLSGSNT
+2172 
-2181 YTGGTTIN
+2181 
-2189 DGTLVATSVEA
+2189 
-2200 LGSGDVTNDAVLALN
+2200 
-2215 TGGDFANNIGGTGS
+2215 
-2229 VVKSGDETL
+2229 
-2238 TLSGTNSYTGG
+2238 
-2249 TTISGGTLVATNV
+2249 NV

-2269 VTNNATLELN
+2269 VTN
-2279 TGGDFT
+2279 D
-2285 NNISGN
+2285 
-2291 GQVVKSGDDTLTF
+2291 
-2304 SGSNTYTGGTTIND
+2304 
-2318 GTLVA
+2318 
-2323 TSVEA
+2323 
-2328 LGSGD
+2328 
-2333 VTNDAVLALNT
+2333 
-2344 GGDFANNIGGTGSVV
+2344 
-2359 KSGDETLTLSGSN
+2359 
-2372 TYTGS
+2372 
-2377 TLISSGTLVANDVN
+2377 
-2391 ALGTGDVTDNAT
+2391 
-2403 LMLNTGGDFINN
+2403 
-2415 IGGTGRVEKSGDDTL
+2415 
-2430 TLSGSNSYTGGTL
+2430 
-2443 ISSGTLVA
+2443 
-2451 TNVDA
+2451 
-2456 LGSGDVTDNATLE
+2456 
-2469 LNTGGTFDNAISGSG
+2469 
-2484 QVVKSGDETLTLSGA
+2484 
-2499 NSYTGGTL
+2499 
-2507 ISSGT
+2507 
-2512 LVANDVNALGTGDVT
+2512 
-2527 DNAVLELNTGGDFDN
+2527 AVLELNTGGDFDN

-2560 SGANS
+2560 SGSNT
-2565 YTGGTTISGGTLVA
+2565 YTGGTLISGGTL
-2579 SNVEALGS
+2579 
-2587 GDIDNYASLQLNASG
+2587 
-2602 QFVTANLTTHDNAIT
+2602 
-2617 AIGAGSALR
+2617 
-2626 ANTLTQEANST
+2626 
-2637 LAVHLI
+2637 
-2643 DSNSGAIV
+2643 
-2651 TADHANLGG
+2651 
-2660 TLDITGIGN
+2660 
-2669 VAKSW
+2669 
-2674 TRDAYAYTL
+2674 
-2683 IDTDSA
+2683 
-2689 INSDFAQFTVAGMD
+2689 
-2703 AKQVDFLTVDGR
+2703 
-2715 VNADDDTRY
+2715 
-2724 DVTASLSWYAD
+2724 
-2735 SDNAATDAHGTFTLS
+2735 
-2750 EQGHSFTLNT
+2750 
-2760 ALTDVDATLNP
+2760 
-2771 DSATYWDGKS
+2771 
-2781 LIKRGAGTLI
+2781 
-2791 LGAQNTYSGDTDVQE
+2791 
-2806 GALWLAETATIGSA
+2806 
-2820 GSAQAVNIA
+2820 
-2829 ANAAFGGHNST
+2829 
-2840 VNGHVNNQGSLYFVD
+2840 
-2855 TFTVNGDVVNS
+2855 
-2866 SAMISGSDQPNNTLT
+2866 
-2881 IAGNYT
+2881 
-2887 GNDGHLYLNTQ
+2887 
-2898 LGDDSSPTD
+2898 
-2907 KLIVTGDTAGSTTL
+2907 
-2921 HITNVNGLGAQTV
+2921 
-2934 NGIEVIE
+2934 
-2941 VGGQSDGD
+2941 
-2949 FRLYKGHVDINAW
+2949 
-2962 TYTLKQDGGDWYLR
+2962 
-2976 SESDDVPDDG
+2976 
-2986 GEVTPPDDGGEVTP
+2986 
-3000 PDDGGEVTPPDDGG
+3000 
-3014 EVTPPDDGGEVTPPD
+3014 
-3029 DDGEV
+3029 
-3034 TPPDDGGDITPPD
+3034 
-3047 DGGDITPPDGGD
+3047 
-3059 VTPVAPQYRADIGV
+3059 
-3073 YLGNQWMARNLQMQT
+3073 
-3088 LYDREGSQY
+3088 
-3097 RSADGSIWMRFKAG
+3097 
-3111 KAESQA
+3111 
-3117 VNGNVDID
+3117 
-3125 SDYSQFQLGGDI
+3125 
-3137 LTWSDGAQS
+3137 
-3146 VTVGLMGSY
+3146 
-3155 INASTDSTGN
+3155 
-3165 RGADGSQFSANGS
+3165 
-3178 VDGYNLGLYATW
+3178 
-3190 FADAQSH
+3190 
-3197 RGAYIDSWYQYGAYN
+3197 
-3212 NSVDND
+3212 
-3218 GLSASRYDSAAHAV
+3218 
-3232 SLETGYRYDIAL
+3232 
-3244 SNRNTVSLTP
+3244 
-3254 QAQVTWQ
+3254 
-3261 RYSAD
+3261 
-3266 TVIDDGGTR
+3266 
-3275 ISGQNDDSWTT
+3275 
-3286 RLGVRVDGK
+3286 
-3295 LYKESGRIQPFM
+3295 
-3307 EVNWLHASD
+3307 
-3316 NASATFGDTKVS
+3316 
-3328 QDLPNDRVEVKVGIQ
+3328 
-3343 ANVSERLSVYAQ
+3343 
-3355 AAGQKG
+3355 
-3361 KNDYGDASFSLN
+3361 
-3373 MRYNW
+3373 

>member
-1 MNKTYNIIWNAAR
+1 
-14 GMYIVTSE
+14 
-22 LARSGSRAIV
+22 L
-32 SVSASCAVT
+32 
-41 LLAMDA
+41 
-47 APAVAEETRVSI
+47 
-59 PSQTTTYTLS
+59 TLS
-69 GATPFVVETGNT
+69 GA
-81 VATDTATSAAIV
+81 
-93 GDNSNDW
+93 NS
-100 DLLIESGAVVGS
+100 
-112 SLTDSQAM
+112 
-120 NLDSSTGATS
+120 
-130 VHNQGTI
+130 
-137 TGSNEDGTIM
+137 
-147 LQNGGSVINDARI
+147 
-160 ENNATYE
+160 
-167 HDPEDIPQEYAG
+167 
-179 VYMLN
+179 
-184 GGSYV
+184 
-189 SSESG
+189 
-194 VLEGVSGVIVQS
+194 
-206 GEAHITNGGMINS
+206 
-219 DGSWRSYG
+219 
-227 VEFRDGTYGTIVN
+227 
-240 TGTIIT
+240 
-246 TASDGSGKIEDAAIY
+246 
-261 VHTLNDMAV
+261 
-270 SGSVSVD
+270 
-277 NSGLMQ
+277 
-283 SDFITVALYY
+283 
-293 GSHFEVVNRVG
+293 
-304 GVITAGNSSL
+304 
-314 VGIKSTAMELKVGVD
+314 
-329 NLVTNDGTI
+329 
-338 SAYGTANT
+338 
-346 YGIHY
+346 
-351 GESTSG
+351 
-357 GVITNTGSITTT
+357 
-369 GGGSGDASVY
+369 
-379 VHGNGDGTVVNNS
+379 
-392 GTMSSTVYGVYLDS
+392 
-406 ARSKGHT
+406 
-413 LNNQAGGAISANT
+413 
-426 AVAING
+426 
-432 NGNTIS
+432 
-438 NQGKMTGVSDGL
+438 
-450 VLSGNNNIVTT
+450 
-461 SGGEISGKNGIRVS
+461 
-475 KGSGNQITAKSG
+475 
-487 SKITAT
+487 
-493 STGISI
+493 
-499 AGGNNQVTTESGS
+499 
-512 TIVAKDNGIL
+512 
-522 INSGANNVTNGGS
+522 
-535 ITATGSSISY
+535 
-545 GIQYNSGT
+545 
-553 SGTITNTGTITT
+553 
-565 TGKGAGDAS
+565 
-574 VYAHGGAVT
+574 
-583 INNSGT
+583 
-589 MDSSVFGVYVTTGH
+589 
-603 TLNNLAGGSITAN
+603 
-616 TAVQLNGNNN
+616 
-626 TLANAGAILGDTNG
+626 
-640 VTINGSGNTLTSQGK
+640 
-655 ITGGTNAILINSGS
+655 
-669 KNNTLTLNTGTE
+669 
-681 ISGSITDDNNSAS
+681 
-694 ANNNLILDGEGTL
+694 
-707 GSSISGLNSVTSSG
+707 
-721 DWTLSGATMNLSG
+721 
-734 TTNSALWVKSGTLIL
+734 
-749 NGAMT
+749 
-754 AKGATVDS
+754 
-762 GTTLQIG
+762 
-769 NGGTLGAFN
+769 
-778 GDIVDNGTLTFNR
+778 
-791 SDAAAYGS
+791 
-799 VISGSGNVIKQGG
+799 
-812 GELTLSNNN
+812 
-821 SYSGGTTIAEGTLTA
+821 
-836 TAGGALGSGNID
+836 
-848 NRAYLKLDAANASDP
+848 
-863 FIVADLTTHSGATV
+863 
-877 EIGAGSTLQANT
+877 
-889 LTQQD
+889 
-894 GSTLTADLTATSGPA
+894 
-909 IRAKNVNLDGT
+909 
-920 LNVASPASQ
+920 
-929 EPIRSTDD
+929 
-937 LISLALIESDNAISG
+937 
-952 DFDGITING
+952 
-961 NAMNPDAFITVV
+961 
-973 GQKNVNDTHYDL
+973 
-985 VETLTWYADRY
+985 
-996 NAAIDAHGTFNLADA
+996 
-1011 DDSFTV
+1011 
-1017 NTVLENVDANSGWN
+1017 
-1031 GQSLT
+1031 
-1036 KTGAGTLILNAEN
+1036 
-1049 TYTGGTTIS
+1049 YTGGTTIS
-1058 DGTLV
+1058 GGTLV
-1063 ATNVEALGTG
+1063 VSNVEALG
-1073 NVTDNATLE
+1073 
-1082 LNTGGDFDNAISGS
+1082 S
-1096 GQVVKSGDETL
+1096 
-1107 TLSGSNTYTGG
+1107 
-1118 TIISGGTLVA
+1118 
-1128 TNVEA
+1128 
-1133 LGTGDVTDNA
+1133 GDVTDNA
-1143 TLELNTGGDFDNAI
+1143 TLELNTGGDFDNNI

-1185 SGGTLVASNVEA
+1185 SGGTLVATNVEALGSGDVTDNAVLELNTGGTFDNVISGSGQVVKSGDEMLTLSGANSYTGGTTISGGTLVATNVEA

-1207 TLELNTGGDF
+1207 TLELNTGGTFD
-1217 ANNIGGTGSV
+1217 NVISGSGQV
-1227 VKSGDKTLTL
+1227 VKSGDDALTLSGNNSYTGGTLISGGTLVASNVDALGSGDVTDNATLEMNTGGDFDNAISGSGQVVKSGDETLTL
-1237 SGTNSYTG
+1237 SGANSYTG

-1284 ISGSGQVVKSGDE
+1284 ISGSGQVVKSGD
-1297 TLTLSGANS
+1297 
-1306 YTGGTTIS
+1306 
-1314 GGTLVATNV
+1314 
-1323 EALGTG
+1323 
-1329 DITDN
+1329 
-1334 ATLELNAGGD
+1334 
-1344 FTNNIGGTGSVE
+1344 
-1356 KSGDKTLTLSGTNT
+1356 KT
-1370 YRGGTLISG
+1370 
-1379 GTLVA
+1379 
-1384 SNVEAL
+1384 
-1390 GSGDVTDNATLEM
+1390 
-1403 NTGGDFA
+1403 
-1410 NNIGGTGS
+1410 
-1418 VVKSGDKTLTL
+1418 
-1429 SGANSYTGGTT
+1429 
-1440 ISGGT
+1440 
-1445 LVASNVE
+1445 
-1452 ALGTGNVTDNAT
+1452 
-1464 LELNTGGDFDNAISG
+1464 
-1479 SGQVVKSGDGAL
+1479 L

-1503 TISGGTLIAANVNA
+1503 TISGGTLIATHVNA

-1699 NVDATLDPASAT
+1699 NVDATLDPDSAT

-1787 DVLTLSGANSYSGGT
+1787 KMLTLSGANSYSGGT
-1802 LISDGTLVASNVDAL
+1802 LISDGTLVASNV
-1817 GSGDVTNNATLE
+1817 
-1829 MNTGGD
+1829 
-1835 FINNIGGTGRVEK
+1835 
-1848 SGDDTLTLSGS
+1848 
-1859 NTYTGGTL
+1859 
-1867 ISDGTLVASNVEA
+1867 EA

-1886 TNNATLELNTGGT
+1886 TNDAVLELNTGGD

-1914 DDVLTLSGANS
+1914 D
-1925 YSGGTLISGGT
+1925 
-1936 LVANNVEALGT
+1936 
-1947 GDVTDNATLEMNTG
+1947 
-1961 GDFINNIGGTG
+1961 
-1972 RVEKSGD
+1972 K
-1979 DALTLSGSN
+1979 
-1988 TYTGGTTINDGTLI
+1988 
-2002 ATSVDALGSGDVTNN
+2002 
-2017 AVLELNTGGDFINN
+2017 
-2031 IGGTG
+2031 
-2036 RVEKSG
+2036 
-2042 DETLTLSGSNTYTG
+2042 TLTLSGSNTYTG

-2065 VATNVEALGTGDVT
+2065 VA
-2079 DNAVLELNTG
+2079 
-2089 GDFINNI
+2089 
-2096 GGTGRVEKSGD
+2096 
-2107 DTLTLSGSNSYT
+2107 SN
-2119 GGTLISSG
+2119 
-2127 TLVATNVDALG
+2127 
-2138 SGDVTDNA
+2138 
-2146 TLELNT
+2146 
-2152 GGDFTNNISGS
+2152 
-2163 GQVVKSGDE
+2163 
-2172 TLTLSGSNT
+2172 
-2181 YTGGTTIN
+2181 
-2189 DGTLVATSVEA
+2189 VEA
-2200 LGSGDVTNDAVLALN
+2200 LGSGDVTND
-2215 TGGDFANNIGGTGS
+2215 
-2229 VVKSGDETL
+2229 
-2238 TLSGTNSYTGG
+2238 
-2249 TTISGGTLVATNV
+2249 
-2262 EALGTGD
+2262 
-2269 VTNNATLELN
+2269 
-2279 TGGDFT
+2279 
-2285 NNISGN
+2285 
-2291 GQVVKSGDDTLTF
+2291 
-2304 SGSNTYTGGTTIND
+2304 
-2318 GTLVA
+2318 
-2323 TSVEA
+2323 
-2328 LGSGD
+2328 
-2333 VTNDAVLALNT
+2333 
-2344 GGDFANNIGGTGSVV
+2344 
-2359 KSGDETLTLSGSN
+2359 
-2372 TYTGS
+2372 
-2377 TLISSGTLVANDVN
+2377 
-2391 ALGTGDVTDNAT
+2391 
-2403 LMLNTGGDFINN
+2403 
-2415 IGGTGRVEKSGDDTL
+2415 
-2430 TLSGSNSYTGGTL
+2430 
-2443 ISSGTLVA
+2443 
-2451 TNVDA
+2451 
-2456 LGSGDVTDNATLE
+2456 
-2469 LNTGGTFDNAISGSG
+2469 
-2484 QVVKSGDETLTLSGA
+2484 
-2499 NSYTGGTL
+2499 
-2507 ISSGT
+2507 
-2512 LVANDVNALGTGDVT
+2512 
-2527 DNAVLELNTGGDFDN
+2527 AVLELNTGGDFDN

-2587 GDIDNYASLQLNASG
+2587 GDVTDNAVLELNTGGDFDNAISGSGQVVKSGDETLTLSGTNTYTGGTTISGGTLVATSVEALGTGDVTDDATLELNTGGTFDNAISGSGQVVKSGDDVLTLSGANSYSGGTLISDGTLVASNVEALGTGDVTDNATLELNTGGTFDNVISGSGQVVKSGDDTLTLSGSNTYTGGTLISDGTLVATSVDALGTGDVTDNAVLELNTGGDFTNNISGSGQVVKSGDETLTLSGANSYTGGTTISGGTLVASNVEALGSGDVTDNATLEMNTGGDFDNAISGSGQVVKSGDETLTLSGANTYTGGTTINGGTLVASNVEALGSGDIDNYASLQLNASG
-2602 QFVTANLTTHDNAIT
+2602 QFVTANLTTHDNATT

-2626 ANTLTQEANST
+2626 ANTLTQEANGT
-2637 LAVHLI
+2637 LAVHLTN
-2643 DSNSGAIV
+2643 SNSGAIV
-2651 TADHANLGG
+2651 TADRANLGG

-2674 TRDAYAYTL
+2674 TRDAFAYTL
-2683 IDTDSA
+2683 IDSDSA
-2689 INSDFAQFTVAGMD
+2689 IDSDFAQFTVAGMD

-2806 GALWLAETATIGSA
+2806 GTLWLAETATIGSA

-2829 ANAAFGGHNST
+2829 ANAAFGGHNAT

-2949 FRLYKGHVDINAW
+2949 FTLYKGHVDINAW

-2986 GEVTPPDDGGEVTP
+2986 GDVIPPDDGGDVTPPDDGG
-3000 PDDGGEVTPPDDGG
+3000 DVTPPDDGG

-3029 DDGEV
+3029 DDGDV
-3034 TPPDDGGDITPPD
+3034 TPPDDGGDVTPPD
-3047 DGGDITPPDGGD
+3047 DDGDITPPEGGD
-3059 VTPVAPQYRADIGV
+3059 VTPVTPQYRADIGV

-3328 QDLPNDRVEVKVGIQ
+3328 QDLPNDRMEVKVGIQ

>member
-69 GATPFVVETGNT
+69 GATPFVVETDNT
-81 VATDTATSAAIV
+81 IATDTAASAAIV

-147 LQNGGSVINDARI
+147 LQNGGSVINDALI
-160 ENNATYE
+160 ENSATYE

-246 TASDGSGKIEDAAIY
+246 TASDGSNKIEDAAIY

-283 SDFITVALYY
+283 SDFITVALYH

-369 GGGSGDASVY
+369 GGGAGDASVY

-413 LNNQAGGAISANT
+413 LNNQAGSAISANT

-432 NGNTIS
+432 NGNTIT

-450 VLSGNNNIVTT
+450 LISGNNNIVTT

-487 SKITAT
+487 SKITTT

-499 AGGNNQVTTESGS
+499 AGGNNQITTESGS
-512 TIVAKDNGIL
+512 AIVAKDNGIL

-535 ITATGSSISY
+535 ITATGSNMSY
-545 GIQYNSGT
+545 GIQYNSGA

-616 TAVQLNGNNN
+616 TAVQFHGNNN
-626 TLANAGAILGDTNG
+626 KLANAGAISGDTNG

-799 VISGSGNVIKQGG
+799 VISGSGNVVKQGG
-812 GELTLSNNN
+812 GELALSNNN

-848 NRAYLKLDAANASDP
+848 NRAYLKLDAASASDP

-894 GSTLTADLTATSGPA
+894 GSTLTADLAETSGPA

-985 VETLTWYADRY
+985 VETLTWYADRD

-1063 ATNVEALGTG
+1063 ANNVEALGTG

-1143 TLELNTGGDFDNAI
+1143 VLELNTGGTFDNVI
-1157 GGTGS
+1157 SGS
-1162 VVKSGDK
+1162 GQVVKSGDDA
-1169 TLTLSGAN
+1169 LTLSGSN
-1177 SYTGGTTI
+1177 TYTGGTTI
-1185 SGGTLVASNVEA
+1185 SGGTLVATNVEA

-1202 VTDNA
+1202 VTDDA

-1227 VKSGDKTLTL
+1227 VKSGDETLTL
-1237 SGTNSYTG
+1237 SGTNTYR
-1245 GTTISGGTLVANN
+1245 
-1258 VEALGTGDV
+1258 GD
-1267 TNNATLE
+1267 
-1274 LNTGGDFDNA
+1274 
-1284 ISGSGQVVKSGDE
+1284 
-1297 TLTLSGANS
+1297 
-1306 YTGGTTIS
+1306 TTIS

-1323 EALGTG
+1323 DALGTG
-1329 DITDN
+1329 D
-1334 ATLELNAGGD
+1334 
-1344 FTNNIGGTGSVE
+1344 
-1356 KSGDKTLTLSGTNT
+1356 
-1370 YRGGTLISG
+1370 
-1379 GTLVA
+1379 
-1384 SNVEAL
+1384 
-1390 GSGDVTDNATLEM
+1390 
-1403 NTGGDFA
+1403 
-1410 NNIGGTGS
+1410 
-1418 VVKSGDKTLTL
+1418 
-1429 SGANSYTGGTT
+1429 
-1440 ISGGT
+1440 
-1445 LVASNVE
+1445 
-1452 ALGTGNVTDNAT
+1452 VTDNAT

-1479 SGQVVKSGDGAL
+1479 SGQVVKSGDKTL

-1503 TISGGTLIAANVNA
+1503 TISGGTLIATHVNA

-1572 INLNSNTVDP
+1572 INLNSNTADP

-1699 NVDATLDPASAT
+1699 NVDATLDPDSAT

-1744 LVATNVDALG
+1744 LVASNVEALG
-1754 SGDVTDDATLEL
+1754 TGDVTNDAVLEL
-1766 NTGGTFDNAISG
+1766 NTGGDFDNAISG

-1787 DVLTLSGANSYSGGT
+1787 
-1802 LISDGTLVASNVDAL
+1802 
-1817 GSGDVTNNATLE
+1817 E
-1829 MNTGGD
+1829 
-1835 FINNIGGTGRVEK
+1835 
-1848 SGDDTLTLSGS
+1848 TLTLSGS

-1886 TNNATLELNTGGT
+1886 T
-1899 FDNAISGSG
+1899 
-1908 QVVKSG
+1908 
-1914 DDVLTLSGANS
+1914 
-1925 YSGGTLISGGT
+1925 
-1936 LVANNVEALGT
+1936 
-1947 GDVTDNATLEMNTG
+1947 
-1961 GDFINNIGGTG
+1961 
-1972 RVEKSGD
+1972 
-1979 DALTLSGSN
+1979 
-1988 TYTGGTTINDGTLI
+1988 
-2002 ATSVDALGSGDVTNN
+2002 
-2017 AVLELNTGGDFINN
+2017 
-2031 IGGTG
+2031 
-2036 RVEKSG
+2036 
-2042 DETLTLSGSNTYTG
+2042 
-2056 GTLISGGTL
+2056 
-2065 VATNVEALGTGDVT
+2065 

-2089 GDFINNI
+2089 GD
-2096 GGTGRVEKSGD
+2096 
-2107 DTLTLSGSNSYT
+2107 
-2119 GGTLISSG
+2119 
-2127 TLVATNVDALG
+2127 
-2138 SGDVTDNA
+2138 
-2146 TLELNT
+2146 
-2152 GGDFTNNISGS
+2152 
-2163 GQVVKSGDE
+2163 
-2172 TLTLSGSNT
+2172 
-2181 YTGGTTIN
+2181 
-2189 DGTLVATSVEA
+2189 
-2200 LGSGDVTNDAVLALN
+2200 
-2215 TGGDFANNIGGTGS
+2215 
-2229 VVKSGDETL
+2229 
-2238 TLSGTNSYTGG
+2238 
-2249 TTISGGTLVATNV
+2249 
-2262 EALGTGD
+2262 
-2269 VTNNATLELN
+2269 
-2279 TGGDFT
+2279 
-2285 NNISGN
+2285 
-2291 GQVVKSGDDTLTF
+2291 
-2304 SGSNTYTGGTTIND
+2304 
-2318 GTLVA
+2318 
-2323 TSVEA
+2323 
-2328 LGSGD
+2328 
-2333 VTNDAVLALNT
+2333 
-2344 GGDFANNIGGTGSVV
+2344 
-2359 KSGDETLTLSGSN
+2359 
-2372 TYTGS
+2372 
-2377 TLISSGTLVANDVN
+2377 
-2391 ALGTGDVTDNAT
+2391 
-2403 LMLNTGGDFINN
+2403 
-2415 IGGTGRVEKSGDDTL
+2415 
-2430 TLSGSNSYTGGTL
+2430 
-2443 ISSGTLVA
+2443 
-2451 TNVDA
+2451 
-2456 LGSGDVTDNATLE
+2456 
-2469 LNTGGTFDNAISGSG
+2469 FDNAISGSG
-2484 QVVKSGDETLTLSGA
+2484 QVVKSGDETLTLSGS
-2499 NSYTGGTL
+2499 NTYTGGTL

-2587 GDIDNYASLQLNASG
+2587 GDVTDNATLEMNTGGDFDNAISGSGQVVKSGDETLTLSGSNTYTGGTLISGGTLVASNVEALGTGDVTNDAVLELNTGGTFDNAISGSGHVVKSGDDALTLSGANTYTGGTLISGGTLVATSVDALGSGDVTNDAVLELNTGGDFDNAISGSGQVVKSGDETLTLSGANSYTGGTLISSGTLVATSVEALGSGDVTDNAVLELNTGGTFDNAISGSGQVVKSGDETLTLSGSNTYTGGTTINDGTLIATSVDALGSGDVTDNAVLELNTGGTFDNAISGSGQVVKSGDKTLTLSGANSYTGGTTINDGTLVATSVDALGTGDVTDDATLELNTGGDFDNAIGGSGNVVKSGADTLTLSGSNTYTGGTLISDGTLVASNVDALGTGDVTDNATLELNTGGDFDNAISGRGQVVKSGDKTLTLSGANTYTGGTTINGGTLVASNVEALGSGDIDNYASLQLNASG
-2602 QFVTANLTTHDNAIT
+2602 QFVTANLTTHDNATT

-2637 LAVHLI
+2637 LAVHLT

-2651 TADHANLGG
+2651 TADRANLGG

-2715 VNADDDTRY
+2715 VNAADDTRY

-2781 LIKRGAGTLI
+2781 LIKRGAGALI

-2820 GSAQAVNIA
+2820 GSAQAINIA
-2829 ANAAFGGHNST
+2829 ANAAFGGHNAT
-2840 VNGHVNNQGSLYFVD
+2840 VNGHVNNLGSLYFAD

-2921 HITNVNGLGAQTV
+2921 HITNVNGLGAKTV

-2976 SESDDVPDDG
+2976 SESDDVPDDGGEVTPPDDG

-3111 KAESQA
+3111 KAGSQA

-3165 RGADGSQFSANGS
+3165 RGGDGSQFSANGS

-3275 ISGQNDDSWTT
+3275 ISGQNDDSWRT

-3328 QDLPNDRVEVKVGIQ
+3328 QDLPNDRMEVKVGIQ
-3343 ANVSERLSVYAQ
+3343 ANVSERLSVYVQ

>member
-137 TGSNEDGTIM
+137 TGSNEDGAIM

-160 ENNATYE
+160 ENSATYE

-206 GEAHITNGGMINS
+206 GEAHITNGGMISS

-246 TASDGSGKIEDAAIY
+246 TASDGSNKIEDAAIY

-283 SDFITVALYY
+283 SDFITVALYH

-369 GGGSGDASVY
+369 GGGAGDASVY

-413 LNNQAGGAISANT
+413 LNNQAGSAISANT

-450 VLSGNNNIVTT
+450 LISGNNNIVTT

-487 SKITAT
+487 SKITTT

-499 AGGNNQVTTESGS
+499 AGGNNQITTESGS
-512 TIVAKDNGIL
+512 AIVAKDNGIL

-535 ITATGSSISY
+535 ITATGSNMSY
-545 GIQYNSGT
+545 GIQYNSGA

-603 TLNNLAGGSITAN
+603 TLNNLAGGSISAN
-616 TAVQLNGNNN
+616 TAVQFHGNNN
-626 TLANAGAILGDTNG
+626 KLANAGAILGDTNG

-655 ITGGTNAILINSGS
+655 ITGGINAILINSGS

-799 VISGSGNVIKQGG
+799 VISGSGNVVKQGG

-848 NRAYLKLDAANASDP
+848 NRAYLKLDAASASDP

-952 DFDGITING
+952 DFDDITING

-985 VETLTWYADRY
+985 VETLTWYADRD

-1049 TYTGGTTIS
+1049 TYTGSTTIS
-1058 DGTLV
+1058 EGTLI

-1073 NVTDNATLE
+1073 NVTDNATLEMNTGGDFDNAISGSGQVVKSGDETLTLSGANSYTGGTTISGGTLVASNVEALGTGDITDNATLELNAGGDFANNIGGTGSVVKSGDKTLTLSGSNTYTGGTTISGGTLVASNVEALGSGDVTDNATLEMNTGGDFANNIGGTGSVVKSGDETLTLSGANSYTGGTTISGGTLVASNVEALGTGDVTDNATLE

-1096 GQVVKSGDETL
+1096 GQVVKSGDKTL
-1107 TLSGSNTYTGG
+1107 TLSGINSYTGG
-1118 TIISGGTLVA
+1118 TTISGGTLVA
-1128 TNVEA
+1128 SNVDA
-1133 LGTGDVTDNA
+1133 LGSGDVTDNA

-1284 ISGSGQVVKSGDE
+1284 ISGSGQVVKSGDK
-1297 TLTLSGANS
+1297 TLTLSGSNT

-1314 GGTLVATNV
+1314 GGTLIATH
-1323 EALGTG
+1323 
-1329 DITDN
+1329 
-1334 ATLELNAGGD
+1334 
-1344 FTNNIGGTGSVE
+1344 
-1356 KSGDKTLTLSGTNT
+1356 
-1370 YRGGTLISG
+1370 
-1379 GTLVA
+1379 
-1384 SNVEAL
+1384 
-1390 GSGDVTDNATLEM
+1390 
-1403 NTGGDFA
+1403 
-1410 NNIGGTGS
+1410 
-1418 VVKSGDKTLTL
+1418 
-1429 SGANSYTGGTT
+1429 
-1440 ISGGT
+1440 
-1445 LVASNVE
+1445 
-1452 ALGTGNVTDNAT
+1452 
-1464 LELNTGGDFDNAISG
+1464 
-1479 SGQVVKSGDGAL
+1479 
-1491 TLSGANSYSGAT
+1491 
-1503 TISGGTLIAANVNA
+1503 VNA

-1572 INLNSNTVDP
+1572 INLDSNTADP

-1802 LISDGTLVASNVDAL
+1802 LISDGTLVASNV
-1817 GSGDVTNNATLE
+1817 
-1829 MNTGGD
+1829 
-1835 FINNIGGTGRVEK
+1835 
-1848 SGDDTLTLSGS
+1848 
-1859 NTYTGGTL
+1859 
-1867 ISDGTLVASNVEA
+1867 EA

-1886 TNNATLELNTGGT
+1886 TDDAVLELNTGGD

-1925 YSGGTLISGGT
+1925 YSGGTLISDGT
-1936 LVANNVEALGT
+1936 LVASNVEALGT
-1947 GDVTDNATLEMNTG
+1947 GDVTDDAT
-1961 GDFINNIGGTG
+1961 
-1972 RVEKSGD
+1972 
-1979 DALTLSGSN
+1979 
-1988 TYTGGTTINDGTLI
+1988 
-2002 ATSVDALGSGDVTNN
+2002 
-2017 AVLELNTGGDFINN
+2017 
-2031 IGGTG
+2031 
-2036 RVEKSG
+2036 
-2042 DETLTLSGSNTYTG
+2042 
-2056 GTLISGGTL
+2056 
-2065 VATNVEALGTGDVT
+2065 
-2079 DNAVLELNTG
+2079 LELNTG

-2107 DTLTLSGSNSYT
+2107 D
-2119 GGTLISSG
+2119 
-2127 TLVATNVDALG
+2127 
-2138 SGDVTDNA
+2138 
-2146 TLELNT
+2146 
-2152 GGDFTNNISGS
+2152 
-2163 GQVVKSGDE
+2163 K
-2172 TLTLSGSNT
+2172 LTLSGSNT
-2181 YTGGTTIN
+2181 YTGG
-2189 DGTLVATSVEA
+2189 
-2200 LGSGDVTNDAVLALN
+2200 
-2215 TGGDFANNIGGTGS
+2215 
-2229 VVKSGDETL
+2229 
-2238 TLSGTNSYTGG
+2238 
-2249 TTISGGTLVATNV
+2249 
-2262 EALGTGD
+2262 
-2269 VTNNATLELN
+2269 
-2279 TGGDFT
+2279 
-2285 NNISGN
+2285 
-2291 GQVVKSGDDTLTF
+2291 
-2304 SGSNTYTGGTTIND
+2304 
-2318 GTLVA
+2318 
-2323 TSVEA
+2323 
-2328 LGSGD
+2328 
-2333 VTNDAVLALNT
+2333 
-2344 GGDFANNIGGTGSVV
+2344 
-2359 KSGDETLTLSGSN
+2359 
-2372 TYTGS
+2372 

-2403 LMLNTGGDFINN
+2403 LMLNTGGDFTNN
-2415 IGGTGRVEKSGDDTL
+2415 IGGTGRVEKSGDDAL
-2430 TLSGSNSYTGGTL
+2430 TLSGSNTYTGGTLISGGTLVANDVNALGTGDITDNATLALNAVGDFDNAISGSGKVEKSGDDALTLSGSNTYTGGTL

-2451 TNVDA
+2451 SNVEA
-2456 LGSGDVTDNATLE
+2456 LGTGDVTDNAVLE

-2484 QVVKSGDETLTLSGA
+2484 QVEKSGDGTLTLSGS
-2499 NSYTGGTL
+2499 NTYTGGTL
-2507 ISSGT
+2507 IS
-2512 LVANDVNALGTGDVT
+2512 D
-2527 DNAVLELNTGGDFDN
+2527 
-2542 AISGS
+2542 
-2547 GQVVKSGDETLTL
+2547 
-2560 SGANS
+2560 
-2565 YTGGTTISGGTLVA
+2565 GTLVA

-2602 QFVTANLTTHDNAIT
+2602 QFVTANLTTHDNATT

-2771 DSATYWDGKS
+2771 DSATDWDGKS

-2829 ANAAFGGHNST
+2829 ANAAFGGHNAT
-2840 VNGHVNNQGSLYFVD
+2840 VNGHVNNLGNLYFVD

-3000 PDDGGEVTPPDDGG
+3000 PDDGGDVTPPDDGGDVTPPDDGG

-3029 DDGEV
+3029 DGGDV
-3034 TPPDDGGDITPPD
+3034 TPPDDGGDVTPPD

-3328 QDLPNDRVEVKVGIQ
+3328 QDLPNDRLEVKVGIQ

>member
-81 VATDTATSAAIV
+81 VATDIATSAAIV

-120 NLDSSTGATS
+120 NLDSLTGATS

-137 TGSNEDGTIM
+137 TGSNEDGTIL
-147 LQNGGSVINDARI
+147 LQNGGSVINDGRI
-160 ENNATYE
+160 ENSATYE
-167 HDPEDIPQEYAG
+167 HDPQDIPQEYAG

-227 VEFRDGTYGTIVN
+227 VKFRDGTYGTIVN

-283 SDFITVALYY
+283 SDFITVALYH

-369 GGGSGDASVY
+369 GGGAGDASVY

-413 LNNQAGGAISANT
+413 LNNQAGSAISANT

-432 NGNTIS
+432 NGNTIT

-450 VLSGNNNIVTT
+450 LISGNNNIVTT

-499 AGGNNQVTTESGS
+499 ASGNNQVTTESGS
-512 TIVAKDNGIL
+512 AIVAKDNGIL

-535 ITATGSSISY
+535 ITATGSSNSY
-545 GIQYNSGT
+545 GIQYNSGA

-565 TGKGAGDAS
+565 TGKGVGDAS

-603 TLNNLAGGSITAN
+603 TLNNLAGGSISAN
-616 TAVQLNGNNN
+616 TAVQFHGNNN
-626 TLANAGAILGDTNG
+626 KLANAGAISGDTNG
-640 VTINGSGNTLTSQGK
+640 VTISGSGNTLTNQGK

-799 VISGSGNVIKQGG
+799 VISGSGNVVKQGG

-848 NRAYLKLDAANASDP
+848 NRAYLKLDAASASDP

-1049 TYTGGTTIS
+1049 TYTGGTLIS

-1063 ATNVEALGTG
+1063 ASNVEALGTG
-1073 NVTDNATLE
+1073 DITDNAVLE

-1284 ISGSGQVVKSGDE
+1284 ISGSGQVVKSGD
-1297 TLTLSGANS
+1297 
-1306 YTGGTTIS
+1306 
-1314 GGTLVATNV
+1314 
-1323 EALGTG
+1323 
-1329 DITDN
+1329 
-1334 ATLELNAGGD
+1334 
-1344 FTNNIGGTGSVE
+1344 
-1356 KSGDKTLTLSGTNT
+1356 KT
-1370 YRGGTLISG
+1370 
-1379 GTLVA
+1379 
-1384 SNVEAL
+1384 
-1390 GSGDVTDNATLEM
+1390 
-1403 NTGGDFA
+1403 
-1410 NNIGGTGS
+1410 
-1418 VVKSGDKTLTL
+1418 
-1429 SGANSYTGGTT
+1429 
-1440 ISGGT
+1440 
-1445 LVASNVE
+1445 
-1452 ALGTGNVTDNAT
+1452 
-1464 LELNTGGDFDNAISG
+1464 
-1479 SGQVVKSGDGAL
+1479 L

-1503 TISGGTLIAANVNA
+1503 TISGGTLIATHVNA

-1572 INLNSNTVDP
+1572 INLNGNTVDP

-1766 NTGGTFDNAISG
+1766 NTGGTFDNAIGG
-1778 SGQVVKSGD
+1778 SGNVVKSGAD
-1787 DVLTLSGANSYSGGT
+1787 TLTLSGSNSYTGGT
-1802 LISDGTLVASNVDAL
+1802 TISGGTLVASNVEAL
-1817 GSGDVTNNATLE
+1817 GTGDVTNNATLE
-1829 MNTGGD
+1829 LNTGGD

-1867 ISDGTLVASNVEA
+1867 INGGTLVASNVEA

-1886 TNNATLELNTGGT
+1886 TDNATLALNTGGT

-1908 QVVKSG
+1908 Q
-1914 DDVLTLSGANS
+1914 
-1925 YSGGTLISGGT
+1925 
-1936 LVANNVEALGT
+1936 
-1947 GDVTDNATLEMNTG
+1947 
-1961 GDFINNIGGTG
+1961 
-1972 RVEKSGD
+1972 
-1979 DALTLSGSN
+1979 
-1988 TYTGGTTINDGTLI
+1988 
-2002 ATSVDALGSGDVTNN
+2002 
-2017 AVLELNTGGDFINN
+2017 
-2031 IGGTG
+2031 
-2036 RVEKSG
+2036 
-2042 DETLTLSGSNTYTG
+2042 
-2056 GTLISGGTL
+2056 
-2065 VATNVEALGTGDVT
+2065 
-2079 DNAVLELNTG
+2079 
-2089 GDFINNI
+2089 
-2096 GGTGRVEKSGD
+2096 
-2107 DTLTLSGSNSYT
+2107 
-2119 GGTLISSG
+2119 
-2127 TLVATNVDALG
+2127 
-2138 SGDVTDNA
+2138 
-2146 TLELNT
+2146 
-2152 GGDFTNNISGS
+2152 
-2163 GQVVKSGDE
+2163 
-2172 TLTLSGSNT
+2172 
-2181 YTGGTTIN
+2181 
-2189 DGTLVATSVEA
+2189 
-2200 LGSGDVTNDAVLALN
+2200 
-2215 TGGDFANNIGGTGS
+2215 

-2262 EALGTGD
+2262 EALGSGDVTDDATLELNTGGTFDNAISGSGQVVKSGDKMLTLSGANSYSGGTLISDGTLVASNVEALGTGD
-2269 VTNNATLELN
+2269 VTNNATLALN

-2285 NNISGN
+2285 NNISGS
-2291 GQVVKSGDDTLTF
+2291 GQVVKSGDDTLTL
-2304 SGSNTYTGGTTIND
+2304 SGANSYTGGTTI
-2318 GTLVA
+2318 
-2323 TSVEA
+2323 
-2328 LGSGD
+2328 SG
-2333 VTNDAVLALNT
+2333 
-2344 GGDFANNIGGTGSVV
+2344 
-2359 KSGDETLTLSGSN
+2359 
-2372 TYTGS
+2372 
-2377 TLISSGTLVANDVN
+2377 
-2391 ALGTGDVTDNAT
+2391 
-2403 LMLNTGGDFINN
+2403 
-2415 IGGTGRVEKSGDDTL
+2415 
-2430 TLSGSNSYTGGTL
+2430 
-2443 ISSGTLVA
+2443 GTLVA

-2456 LGSGDVTDNATLE
+2456 LGTGDVTNSSTLE

-2484 QVVKSGDETLTLSGA
+2484 QVVKSGDETLTLSGSNTYTGGTLISGGTLVATNVDALGTGDVTDNATLELNTGGTFDNVISGSGQVVKSGDDTLTLSGA

-2507 ISSGT
+2507 ISGGT
-2512 LVANDVNALGTGDVT
+2512 LVATSVEALGSGDVT
-2527 DNAVLELNTGGDFDN
+2527 DNAVLELNTGGTFDN

-2547 GQVVKSGDETLTL
+2547 GQVVKSGDKTLTL

-2637 LAVHLI
+2637 LAVHLT

-2651 TADHANLGG
+2651 TADRANLGG

-2683 IDTDSA
+2683 IDSDSA
-2689 INSDFAQFTVAGMD
+2689 IDSDFAQFTVAGMD

-2829 ANAAFGGHNST
+2829 ANAAFGGHNAT
-2840 VNGHVNNQGSLYFVD
+2840 VNGHVNNLGNLYFVD

-3286 RLGVRVDGK
+3286 RLGMRVDGK

>member
-59 PSQTTTYTLS
+59 PTQTTTYTLS

-120 NLDSSTGATS
+120 NLDSLTGATS

-137 TGSNEDGTIM
+137 TGSNEDGTIL

-160 ENNATYE
+160 ENSATYE

-293 GSHFEVVNRVG
+293 GSHFEVVNRAG

-413 LNNQAGGAISANT
+413 LNNQAGSAISANT

-432 NGNTIS
+432 NGNTIT

-450 VLSGNNNIVTT
+450 LISGNNNIVTT

-487 SKITAT
+487 SKITTT

-499 AGGNNQVTTESGS
+499 AGGNNQITTESGS
-512 TIVAKDNGIL
+512 AIVAKDNGIL

-535 ITATGSSISY
+535 ITATGSNMSY
-545 GIQYNSGT
+545 GIQYNSGA

-603 TLNNLAGGSITAN
+603 TLNNLAGGSISAN
-616 TAVQLNGNNN
+616 TAVQFHGNNN
-626 TLANAGAILGDTNG
+626 KLANAGAILGDTNG
-640 VTINGSGNTLTSQGK
+640 VTISGSGNTLTSQGK

-721 DWTLSGATMNLSG
+721 DWTLSGATMNFSG

-769 NGGTLGAFN
+769 NSGTLGAFN

-848 NRAYLKLDAANASDP
+848 NRAYLKLDAASASDP

-961 NAMNPDAFITVV
+961 SAMNPDAFITVV

-985 VETLTWYADRY
+985 VETLTWYADRD

-1049 TYTGGTTIS
+1049 TYTGSTTIS
-1058 DGTLV
+1058 EGTLI

-1082 LNTGGDFDNAISGS
+1082 M
-1096 GQVVKSGDETL
+1096 
-1107 TLSGSNTYTGG
+1107 
-1118 TIISGGTLVA
+1118 
-1128 TNVEA
+1128 
-1133 LGTGDVTDNA
+1133 
-1143 TLELNTGGDFDNAI
+1143 
-1157 GGTGS
+1157 
-1162 VVKSGDK
+1162 
-1169 TLTLSGAN
+1169 
-1177 SYTGGTTI
+1177 
-1185 SGGTLVASNVEA
+1185 
-1197 LGSGD
+1197 
-1202 VTDNA
+1202 
-1207 TLELNTGGDF
+1207 
-1217 ANNIGGTGSV
+1217 
-1227 VKSGDKTLTL
+1227 
-1237 SGTNSYTG
+1237 
-1245 GTTISGGTLVANN
+1245 
-1258 VEALGTGDV
+1258 
-1267 TNNATLE
+1267 
-1274 LNTGGDFDNA
+1274 NTGGDFDNA

-1314 GGTLVATNV
+1314 GGTLVASNV

-1334 ATLELNAGGD
+1334 AVLEL
-1344 FTNNIGGTGSVE
+1344 
-1356 KSGDKTLTLSGTNT
+1356 
-1370 YRGGTLISG
+1370 
-1379 GTLVA
+1379 
-1384 SNVEAL
+1384 
-1390 GSGDVTDNATLEM
+1390 
-1403 NTGGDFA
+1403 NTGGDFDNA
-1410 NNIGGTGS
+1410 ISGS
-1418 VVKSGDKTLTL
+1418 GQVVKSGDKTLTL

-1445 LVASNVE
+1445 LVATNVE
-1452 ALGTGNVTDNAT
+1452 ALGSGDVTDNAT

-1479 SGQVVKSGDGAL
+1479 SGQVVKSGDKTL

-1503 TISGGTLIAANVNA
+1503 TISGGTLIATHVNA

-1572 INLNSNTVDP
+1572 INLNSNTTAP

-1754 SGDVTDDATLEL
+1754 TGDVTDDATLELNTGGTFDNAISGSGQVVKSGDETLTLSGTNTYSGGTLISGGTLVASNVEALGTGDVTNDAVLELNTSGDFDNALSGSGQVEKSGDGTLTLSGSNTYTGGTLISGGTLVASNVEALGTGDVTNDAVLELNTGGTFDNAISGSGQVVKSGDDALTLSGSNTYTGGTIISGGTLVATNVDALGSGDVTDNATLEL

-1802 LISDGTLVASNVDAL
+1802 LISDGTLVASNV
-1817 GSGDVTNNATLE
+1817 
-1829 MNTGGD
+1829 
-1835 FINNIGGTGRVEK
+1835 
-1848 SGDDTLTLSGS
+1848 
-1859 NTYTGGTL
+1859 
-1867 ISDGTLVASNVEA
+1867 EA

-1886 TNNATLELNTGGT
+1886 TDNATLELNTGGT

-1908 QVVKSG
+1908 QVEKSG
-1914 DDVLTLSGANS
+1914 DGALTLSGANS
-1925 YSGGTLISGGT
+1925 YSGGTLIS
-1936 LVANNVEALGT
+1936 
-1947 GDVTDNATLEMNTG
+1947 
-1961 GDFINNIGGTG
+1961 
-1972 RVEKSGD
+1972 
-1979 DALTLSGSN
+1979 
-1988 TYTGGTTINDGTLI
+1988 DGTLI
-2002 ATSVDALGSGDVTNN
+2002 A
-2017 AVLELNTGGDFINN
+2017 
-2031 IGGTG
+2031 G
-2036 RVEKSG
+2036 RV
-2042 DETLTLSGSNTYTG
+2042 
-2056 GTLISGGTL
+2056 
-2065 VATNVEALGTGDVT
+2065 DV
-2079 DNAVLELNTG
+2079 
-2089 GDFINNI
+2089 
-2096 GGTGRVEKSGD
+2096 
-2107 DTLTLSGSNSYT
+2107 
-2119 GGTLISSG
+2119 
-2127 TLVATNVDALG
+2127 
-2138 SGDVTDNA
+2138 
-2146 TLELNT
+2146 
-2152 GGDFTNNISGS
+2152 
-2163 GQVVKSGDE
+2163 
-2172 TLTLSGSNT
+2172 
-2181 YTGGTTIN
+2181 
-2189 DGTLVATSVEA
+2189 
-2200 LGSGDVTNDAVLALN
+2200 
-2215 TGGDFANNIGGTGS
+2215 
-2229 VVKSGDETL
+2229 
-2238 TLSGTNSYTGG
+2238 
-2249 TTISGGTLVATNV
+2249 
-2262 EALGTGD
+2262 
-2269 VTNNATLELN
+2269 
-2279 TGGDFT
+2279 
-2285 NNISGN
+2285 
-2291 GQVVKSGDDTLTF
+2291 
-2304 SGSNTYTGGTTIND
+2304 
-2318 GTLVA
+2318 
-2323 TSVEA
+2323 
-2328 LGSGD
+2328 
-2333 VTNDAVLALNT
+2333 
-2344 GGDFANNIGGTGSVV
+2344 
-2359 KSGDETLTLSGSN
+2359 
-2372 TYTGS
+2372 
-2377 TLISSGTLVANDVN
+2377 
-2391 ALGTGDVTDNAT
+2391 
-2403 LMLNTGGDFINN
+2403 
-2415 IGGTGRVEKSGDDTL
+2415 
-2430 TLSGSNSYTGGTL
+2430 
-2443 ISSGTLVA
+2443 
-2451 TNVDA
+2451 

-2547 GQVVKSGDETLTL
+2547 GKVEKSGDGTLTL
-2560 SGANS
+2560 SGSNT
-2565 YTGGTTISGGTLVA
+2565 YTGGTTISGGTLVATSVEALGSGDVTDNAVLELNTGGTFDNVISGSGQVVKSGDDALTLSGANTYTGGTTINGGTLVA

-2602 QFVTANLTTHDNAIT
+2602 QFVTANLTTHDNATT

-2637 LAVHLI
+2637 LAVHLT

-2651 TADHANLGG
+2651 TADRANLGG

-2781 LIKRGAGTLI
+2781 LIKRGAGALI

-2820 GSAQAVNIA
+2820 GSAQAINIA
-2829 ANAAFGGHNST
+2829 ANAAFGGHNAT
-2840 VNGHVNNQGSLYFVD
+2840 VNGHVNNLGSLYFAD

-2921 HITNVNGLGAQTV
+2921 HITNVNGLGAKTV

-2949 FRLYKGHVDINAW
+2949 FTLYKGHVDINAW

-2986 GEVTPPDDGGEVTP
+2986 GDVTPPDDGGDVTP
-3000 PDDGGEVTPPDDGG
+3000 PDDGGDVTPPDDGG
-3014 EVTPPDDGGEVTPPD
+3014 DITPPDGGGDITPPDDGGDVTPPD

-3034 TPPDDGGDITPPD
+3034 TPPDDGGDVTPPD
-3047 DGGDITPPDGGD
+3047 DDGDITPPDGGD
-3059 VTPVAPQYRADIGV
+3059 GTPVAPQYRADIGV

-3097 RSADGSIWMRFKAG
+3097 RSADGSVWMRFKAG

>member
-167 HDPEDIPQEYAG
+167 HDPQDIPQEYAG

-246 TASDGSGKIEDAAIY
+246 TASDGSSKIEDAAIY

-283 SDFITVALYY
+283 SDFITVALYH

-369 GGGSGDASVY
+369 GGGAGDASVY

-413 LNNQAGGAISANT
+413 LNNQAGGVISANT
-426 AVAING
+426 AVAVNG
-432 NGNTIS
+432 NGNTIT

-450 VLSGNNNIVTT
+450 LISGNNNIVTT

-487 SKITAT
+487 SKITTT

-499 AGGNNQVTTESGS
+499 AGGNNQITTESGS
-512 TIVAKDNGIL
+512 VIVAKDNGIL

-545 GIQYNSGT
+545 GIQYNSGA

-603 TLNNLAGGSITAN
+603 TLNNLAGGSISAN
-616 TAVQLNGNNN
+616 TAVQFHGNNN
-626 TLANAGAILGDTNG
+626 KLANAGAILGDTNG
-640 VTINGSGNTLTSQGK
+640 VTISGSGNTLTSQGK

-669 KNNTLTLNTGTE
+669 KNNTLILNTGTE

-721 DWTLSGATMNLSG
+721 DWTLSGATMNFSG

-769 NGGTLGAFN
+769 NSGTLGAFN

-848 NRAYLKLDAANASDP
+848 NRAYLKLDAASASDP

-952 DFDGITING
+952 DFDDITING

-985 VETLTWYADRY
+985 VETLTWYADRD

-1049 TYTGGTTIS
+1049 TYTGSTTIS
-1058 DGTLV
+1058 EGTLI

-1082 LNTGGDFDNAISGS
+1082 M
-1096 GQVVKSGDETL
+1096 
-1107 TLSGSNTYTGG
+1107 
-1118 TIISGGTLVA
+1118 
-1128 TNVEA
+1128 
-1133 LGTGDVTDNA
+1133 
-1143 TLELNTGGDFDNAI
+1143 
-1157 GGTGS
+1157 
-1162 VVKSGDK
+1162 
-1169 TLTLSGAN
+1169 
-1177 SYTGGTTI
+1177 
-1185 SGGTLVASNVEA
+1185 
-1197 LGSGD
+1197 
-1202 VTDNA
+1202 
-1207 TLELNTGGDF
+1207 
-1217 ANNIGGTGSV
+1217 
-1227 VKSGDKTLTL
+1227 
-1237 SGTNSYTG
+1237 
-1245 GTTISGGTLVANN
+1245 
-1258 VEALGTGDV
+1258 
-1267 TNNATLE
+1267 
-1274 LNTGGDFDNA
+1274 NTGGDFDNA

-1314 GGTLVATNV
+1314 GGTLVASNV
-1323 EALGTG
+1323 DALGSG
-1329 DITDN
+1329 DVTDN
-1334 ATLELNAGGD
+1334 AALEMNTGGD
-1344 FTNNIGGTGSVE
+1344 FDNVISGSGQVV

-1370 YRGGTLISG
+1370 YRGGTTISG

-1384 SNVEAL
+1384 SNVNAL
-1390 GSGDVTDNATLEM
+1390 GSGDVTDNATLELS
-1403 NTGGDFA
+1403 TGGDFA

-1418 VVKSGDKTLTL
+1418 VVKSGDETLTL

-1445 LVASNVE
+1445 LVATNVE
-1452 ALGTGNVTDNAT
+1452 ALGTGDVTNNAT

-1479 SGQVVKSGDGAL
+1479 SGQVVKSGDKTL

-1503 TISGGTLIAANVNA
+1503 TISGGTLIATHVNA

-1787 DVLTLSGANSYSGGT
+1787 GALTLSGANSYSGGT
-1802 LISDGTLVASNVDAL
+1802 LISDGTLVASNVEAL
-1817 GSGDVTNNATLE
+1817 GTGDVTDNATLAL
-1829 MNTGGD
+1829 NTGGTFD
-1835 FINNIGGTGRVEK
+1835 NAISGSGNVVK
-1848 SGDDTLTLSGS
+1848 SGDGTLTLSGS

-1867 ISDGTLVASNVEA
+1867 ISDGTLVASNVEALGTGDVTNDATLALNTGGDFTNNISGSGQVVKSGDDTLTLSGANSYTGGTLISSGTLVATNVDALGSGDVTDNATLELNTGGTFDNAISGSGNVVKSGADTLTLSGSNSYTGGTTISGGTLVASNVEALGTGDVTNNATLELNTGGDFINNIGGTGRVEKSGDETLTLSGANSYTGGTLISGGTLVATSVEALGSGDVTDNAVLELNTGGTFDNAISGSGQVVKSGDKMLTLSGANSYSGGTLISDGTLVASNVEALGTGDVTNDAVLELNTGGDFDNAISGSGQVVKSGDETLTLSGANSYTGGTTISGGTLVATNVEA

-1925 YSGGTLISGGT
+1925 YSGGTLISDGT
-1936 LVANNVEALGT
+1936 LVASNVEALGT
-1947 GDVTDNATLEMNTG
+1947 GDVTD
-1961 GDFINNIGGTG
+1961 D
-1972 RVEKSGD
+1972 
-1979 DALTLSGSN
+1979 
-1988 TYTGGTTINDGTLI
+1988 
-2002 ATSVDALGSGDVTNN
+2002 
-2017 AVLELNTGGDFINN
+2017 
-2031 IGGTG
+2031 
-2036 RVEKSG
+2036 
-2042 DETLTLSGSNTYTG
+2042 
-2056 GTLISGGTL
+2056 
-2065 VATNVEALGTGDVT
+2065 
-2079 DNAVLELNTG
+2079 
-2089 GDFINNI
+2089 
-2096 GGTGRVEKSGD
+2096 
-2107 DTLTLSGSNSYT
+2107 
-2119 GGTLISSG
+2119 
-2127 TLVATNVDALG
+2127 
-2138 SGDVTDNA
+2138 A

-2152 GGDFTNNISGS
+2152 GGTFDNAIGGS
-2163 GQVVKSGDE
+2163 GNVVKSGAD
-2172 TLTLSGSNT
+2172 TLTLSGS
-2181 YTGGTTIN
+2181 
-2189 DGTLVATSVEA
+2189 
-2200 LGSGDVTNDAVLALN
+2200 
-2215 TGGDFANNIGGTGS
+2215 
-2229 VVKSGDETL
+2229 
-2238 TLSGTNSYTGG
+2238 NSYTGG
-2249 TTISGGTLVATNV
+2249 TTISGGTLVASNV

-2279 TGGDFT
+2279 TGGDF
-2285 NNISGN
+2285 
-2291 GQVVKSGDDTLTF
+2291 
-2304 SGSNTYTGGTTIND
+2304 
-2318 GTLVA
+2318 
-2323 TSVEA
+2323 
-2328 LGSGD
+2328 
-2333 VTNDAVLALNT
+2333 
-2344 GGDFANNIGGTGSVV
+2344 
-2359 KSGDETLTLSGSN
+2359 
-2372 TYTGS
+2372 
-2377 TLISSGTLVANDVN
+2377 
-2391 ALGTGDVTDNAT
+2391 
-2403 LMLNTGGDFINN
+2403 INN
-2415 IGGTGRVEKSGDDTL
+2415 IGGTGRVE
-2430 TLSGSNSYTGGTL
+2430 
-2443 ISSGTLVA
+2443 
-2451 TNVDA
+2451 
-2456 LGSGDVTDNATLE
+2456 
-2469 LNTGGTFDNAISGSG
+2469 
-2484 QVVKSGDETLTLSGA
+2484 KSGDETLTLSGA

-2565 YTGGTTISGGTLVA
+2565 YTGGTLISGGTLVATSVEALGSGDVTDNAVLELNTGGTFDNAISGSGQVVKSGDETLTLSGANSYTGGTLISGGTLVA

-3029 DDGEV
+3029 DGGEVTPPDDDGEV

-3328 QDLPNDRVEVKVGIQ
+3328 QDLPNDRMEVKVGIQ

>member
-137 TGSNEDGTIM
+137 TGSNEDGAIM

-160 ENNATYE
+160 ENSATYE

-206 GEAHITNGGMINS
+206 GEAHITNGGMISS

-246 TASDGSGKIEDAAIY
+246 TASDGSNKIEDAAIY

-283 SDFITVALYY
+283 SDFITVALYH

-369 GGGSGDASVY
+369 GGGAGDASVY

-413 LNNQAGGAISANT
+413 LNNQAGSAISANT

-450 VLSGNNNIVTT
+450 LISGNNNIVTT

-487 SKITAT
+487 SKITTT

-499 AGGNNQVTTESGS
+499 AGGNNQITTESGS
-512 TIVAKDNGIL
+512 AIVAKDNGIL

-535 ITATGSSISY
+535 ITATGSNMSY
-545 GIQYNSGT
+545 GIQYNSGA

-603 TLNNLAGGSITAN
+603 TLNNLAGGSISAN
-616 TAVQLNGNNN
+616 TAVQFHGNNN
-626 TLANAGAILGDTNG
+626 KLANAGAILGDTNG

-655 ITGGTNAILINSGS
+655 ITGGINAILINSGS

-799 VISGSGNVIKQGG
+799 VISGSGNVVKQGG

-848 NRAYLKLDAANASDP
+848 NRAYLKLDAASASDP

-952 DFDGITING
+952 DFDDITING

-985 VETLTWYADRY
+985 VETLTWYADRD

-1049 TYTGGTTIS
+1049 TYTGSTTIS
-1058 DGTLV
+1058 EGTLI

-1073 NVTDNATLE
+1073 NVTDNATLEMNTGGDFDNAISGSGQVVKSGDETLTLSGANSYTGGTTISGGTLVASNVEALGTGDITDNATLELNAGGDFANNIGGTGSVVKSGDKTLTLSGSNTYTGGTTISGGTLVASNVEALGSGDVTDNATLEMNTGGDFANNIGGTGSVVKSGDETLTLSGANSYTGGTTISGGTLVASNVEALGTGDVTDNATLE

-1096 GQVVKSGDETL
+1096 GQVVKSGDKTL
-1107 TLSGSNTYTGG
+1107 TLSGINSYTGG
-1118 TIISGGTLVA
+1118 TTISGGTLVA
-1128 TNVEA
+1128 SNVDA
-1133 LGTGDVTDNA
+1133 LGSGDVTDNA

-1284 ISGSGQVVKSGDE
+1284 ISGSGQVVKSGD
-1297 TLTLSGANS
+1297 
-1306 YTGGTTIS
+1306 
-1314 GGTLVATNV
+1314 
-1323 EALGTG
+1323 
-1329 DITDN
+1329 
-1334 ATLELNAGGD
+1334 
-1344 FTNNIGGTGSVE
+1344 
-1356 KSGDKTLTLSGTNT
+1356 KT
-1370 YRGGTLISG
+1370 
-1379 GTLVA
+1379 
-1384 SNVEAL
+1384 
-1390 GSGDVTDNATLEM
+1390 
-1403 NTGGDFA
+1403 
-1410 NNIGGTGS
+1410 
-1418 VVKSGDKTLTL
+1418 
-1429 SGANSYTGGTT
+1429 
-1440 ISGGT
+1440 
-1445 LVASNVE
+1445 
-1452 ALGTGNVTDNAT
+1452 
-1464 LELNTGGDFDNAISG
+1464 
-1479 SGQVVKSGDGAL
+1479 L

-1503 TISGGTLIAANVNA
+1503 TISGGTLIATHVNA

-1572 INLNSNTVDP
+1572 INLDSNTADP

-1766 NTGGTFDNAISG
+1766 NTGG
-1778 SGQVVKSGD
+1778 
-1787 DVLTLSGANSYSGGT
+1787 
-1802 LISDGTLVASNVDAL
+1802 
-1817 GSGDVTNNATLE
+1817 
-1829 MNTGGD
+1829 D

-1848 SGDDTLTLSGS
+1848 SGDDKLTLSGS
-1859 NTYTGGTL
+1859 NTYTGG
-1867 ISDGTLVASNVEA
+1867 
-1880 LGTGDV
+1880 
-1886 TNNATLELNTGGT
+1886 
-1899 FDNAISGSG
+1899 
-1908 QVVKSG
+1908 
-1914 DDVLTLSGANS
+1914 
-1925 YSGGTLISGGT
+1925 
-1936 LVANNVEALGT
+1936 
-1947 GDVTDNATLEMNTG
+1947 
-1961 GDFINNIGGTG
+1961 
-1972 RVEKSGD
+1972 
-1979 DALTLSGSN
+1979 
-1988 TYTGGTTINDGTLI
+1988 
-2002 ATSVDALGSGDVTNN
+2002 
-2017 AVLELNTGGDFINN
+2017 
-2031 IGGTG
+2031 
-2036 RVEKSG
+2036 
-2042 DETLTLSGSNTYTG
+2042 
-2056 GTLISGGTL
+2056 
-2065 VATNVEALGTGDVT
+2065 
-2079 DNAVLELNTG
+2079 
-2089 GDFINNI
+2089 
-2096 GGTGRVEKSGD
+2096 
-2107 DTLTLSGSNSYT
+2107 
-2119 GGTLISSG
+2119 
-2127 TLVATNVDALG
+2127 
-2138 SGDVTDNA
+2138 
-2146 TLELNT
+2146 
-2152 GGDFTNNISGS
+2152 
-2163 GQVVKSGDE
+2163 
-2172 TLTLSGSNT
+2172 
-2181 YTGGTTIN
+2181 
-2189 DGTLVATSVEA
+2189 
-2200 LGSGDVTNDAVLALN
+2200 
-2215 TGGDFANNIGGTGS
+2215 
-2229 VVKSGDETL
+2229 
-2238 TLSGTNSYTGG
+2238 
-2249 TTISGGTLVATNV
+2249 
-2262 EALGTGD
+2262 
-2269 VTNNATLELN
+2269 
-2279 TGGDFT
+2279 
-2285 NNISGN
+2285 
-2291 GQVVKSGDDTLTF
+2291 
-2304 SGSNTYTGGTTIND
+2304 
-2318 GTLVA
+2318 
-2323 TSVEA
+2323 
-2328 LGSGD
+2328 
-2333 VTNDAVLALNT
+2333 
-2344 GGDFANNIGGTGSVV
+2344 
-2359 KSGDETLTLSGSN
+2359 
-2372 TYTGS
+2372 

-2403 LMLNTGGDFINN
+2403 LMLNTGGDFTNN
-2415 IGGTGRVEKSGDDTL
+2415 IGGTGRVEKSGDDAL
-2430 TLSGSNSYTGGTL
+2430 TLSGSNTYTGGTLISGGTLVANDVNALGTGDITDNATLALNAVGDFDNAISGSGKVEKSGDDALTLSGSNTYTGGTLISSGTLVASNVEALGTGDVTDNATLELNTSGTFDNAISGSGQVVKSGDKMLTLSGANSYSGGTLISDGTLVASNVESLGTGDVTNNATLELNTGGDFTNNISGSGQVVKSGDDALALSGANSYTGGTL

-2484 QVVKSGDETLTLSGA
+2484 QVVKSGDKTLTLSGSNTYTGGTLISDGTLVASNVEALGTGDVTDNATLELNTSGTFDNVISGSGQVVKSGDDALTLSGSNTYRGGTTISGGTLVATSVEALGTGDVTDNATLALNTGGDFINNIGGTGRVEKSGDQTLTLSGA

-2512 LVANDVNALGTGDVT
+2512 LVASNVNALGSGDVT
-2527 DNAVLELNTGGDFDN
+2527 DNAVLELNTGGTFDN

-2547 GQVVKSGDETLTL
+2547 GQVEKSGD
-2560 SGANS
+2560 G
-2565 YTGGTTISGGTLVA
+2565 
-2579 SNVEALGS
+2579 
-2587 GDIDNYASLQLNASG
+2587 
-2602 QFVTANLTTHDNAIT
+2602 
-2617 AIGAGSALR
+2617 
-2626 ANTLTQEANST
+2626 
-2637 LAVHLI
+2637 
-2643 DSNSGAIV
+2643 
-2651 TADHANLGG
+2651 
-2660 TLDITGIGN
+2660 
-2669 VAKSW
+2669 
-2674 TRDAYAYTL
+2674 
-2683 IDTDSA
+2683 
-2689 INSDFAQFTVAGMD
+2689 
-2703 AKQVDFLTVDGR
+2703 
-2715 VNADDDTRY
+2715 
-2724 DVTASLSWYAD
+2724 
-2735 SDNAATDAHGTFTLS
+2735 
-2750 EQGHSFTLNT
+2750 
-2760 ALTDVDATLNP
+2760 
-2771 DSATYWDGKS
+2771 
-2781 LIKRGAGTLI
+2781 
-2791 LGAQNTYSGDTDVQE
+2791 
-2806 GALWLAETATIGSA
+2806 
-2820 GSAQAVNIA
+2820 
-2829 ANAAFGGHNST
+2829 
-2840 VNGHVNNQGSLYFVD
+2840 
-2855 TFTVNGDVVNS
+2855 
-2866 SAMISGSDQPNNTLT
+2866 
-2881 IAGNYT
+2881 
-2887 GNDGHLYLNTQ
+2887 
-2898 LGDDSSPTD
+2898 
-2907 KLIVTGDTAGSTTL
+2907 
-2921 HITNVNGLGAQTV
+2921 
-2934 NGIEVIE
+2934 
-2941 VGGQSDGD
+2941 
-2949 FRLYKGHVDINAW
+2949 
-2962 TYTLKQDGGDWYLR
+2962 
-2976 SESDDVPDDG
+2976 
-2986 GEVTPPDDGGEVTP
+2986 
-3000 PDDGGEVTPPDDGG
+3000 
-3014 EVTPPDDGGEVTPPD
+3014 
-3029 DDGEV
+3029 
-3034 TPPDDGGDITPPD
+3034 
-3047 DGGDITPPDGGD
+3047 
-3059 VTPVAPQYRADIGV
+3059 
-3073 YLGNQWMARNLQMQT
+3073 
-3088 LYDREGSQY
+3088 
-3097 RSADGSIWMRFKAG
+3097 
-3111 KAESQA
+3111 
-3117 VNGNVDID
+3117 
-3125 SDYSQFQLGGDI
+3125 
-3137 LTWSDGAQS
+3137 
-3146 VTVGLMGSY
+3146 
-3155 INASTDSTGN
+3155 
-3165 RGADGSQFSANGS
+3165 
-3178 VDGYNLGLYATW
+3178 
-3190 FADAQSH
+3190 
-3197 RGAYIDSWYQYGAYN
+3197 
-3212 NSVDND
+3212 
-3218 GLSASRYDSAAHAV
+3218 
-3232 SLETGYRYDIAL
+3232 
-3244 SNRNTVSLTP
+3244 
-3254 QAQVTWQ
+3254 
-3261 RYSAD
+3261 
-3266 TVIDDGGTR
+3266 
-3275 ISGQNDDSWTT
+3275 
-3286 RLGVRVDGK
+3286 
-3295 LYKESGRIQPFM
+3295 
-3307 EVNWLHASD
+3307 
-3316 NASATFGDTKVS
+3316 
-3328 QDLPNDRVEVKVGIQ
+3328 
-3343 ANVSERLSVYAQ
+3343 
-3355 AAGQKG
+3355 
-3361 KNDYGDASFSLN
+3361 
-3373 MRYNW
+3373 

>member
-22 LARSGSRAIV
+22 LARRGSRAIV

-69 GATPFVVETGNT
+69 GATPFVVETDNT
-81 VATDTATSAAIV
+81 IATDTAASAAIV

-206 GEAHITNGGMINS
+206 GEAHITNGGMISS

-246 TASDGSGKIEDAAIY
+246 TASDGSNKIEDAAIY

-283 SDFITVALYY
+283 SDFITVALYH

-369 GGGSGDASVY
+369 GGGAGDASVY

-432 NGNTIS
+432 NGNTIT

-450 VLSGNNNIVTT
+450 LISGNNNIVIT

-487 SKITAT
+487 SKITTT

-499 AGGNNQVTTESGS
+499 AGGNNQITTESGS
-512 TIVAKDNGIL
+512 AIVAKDNGIL

-535 ITATGSSISY
+535 ITATGSNMSY
-545 GIQYNSGT
+545 GIQYNSGA

-603 TLNNLAGGSITAN
+603 TLNNLAGGSISAN
-616 TAVQLNGNNN
+616 TAVQFHGNNN
-626 TLANAGAILGDTNG
+626 KLANAGAISGDTNG
-640 VTINGSGNTLTSQGK
+640 VTISGSGNTLTNQGK
-655 ITGGTNAILINSGS
+655 ITGGTNAVLINSGS

-681 ISGSITDDNNSAS
+681 MSGSITDGNNSAS

-769 NGGTLGAFN
+769 NSGTLGAFN

-848 NRAYLKLDAANASDP
+848 NRAYLKLEAASASDP

-1107 TLSGSNTYTGG
+1107 TLSGANSYTGG
-1118 TIISGGTLVA
+1118 TTISGGTLVA
-1128 TNVEA
+1128 SNVEA
-1133 LGTGDVTDNA
+1133 LGTGDITDNA
-1143 TLELNTGGDFDNAI
+1143 TLEMNTGGDFANNI

-1267 TNNATLE
+1267 T
-1274 LNTGGDFDNA
+1274 
-1284 ISGSGQVVKSGDE
+1284 
-1297 TLTLSGANS
+1297 
-1306 YTGGTTIS
+1306 
-1314 GGTLVATNV
+1314 
-1323 EALGTG
+1323 
-1329 DITDN
+1329 
-1334 ATLELNAGGD
+1334 
-1344 FTNNIGGTGSVE
+1344 
-1356 KSGDKTLTLSGTNT
+1356 
-1370 YRGGTLISG
+1370 
-1379 GTLVA
+1379 
-1384 SNVEAL
+1384 
-1390 GSGDVTDNATLEM
+1390 
-1403 NTGGDFA
+1403 
-1410 NNIGGTGS
+1410 
-1418 VVKSGDKTLTL
+1418 
-1429 SGANSYTGGTT
+1429 
-1440 ISGGT
+1440 
-1445 LVASNVE
+1445 
-1452 ALGTGNVTDNAT
+1452 DNAT

-1479 SGQVVKSGDGAL
+1479 SGQVVKSGDKTL

-1503 TISGGTLIAANVNA
+1503 TISGGTLIATHVNA

-1533 SGQFTVTDLTT
+1533 SGQLTVTDLTT

-1787 DVLTLSGANSYSGGT
+1787 GALTLSGANSYSGGT
-1802 LISDGTLVASNVDAL
+1802 LISDGTLVASNV
-1817 GSGDVTNNATLE
+1817 
-1829 MNTGGD
+1829 
-1835 FINNIGGTGRVEK
+1835 
-1848 SGDDTLTLSGS
+1848 
-1859 NTYTGGTL
+1859 
-1867 ISDGTLVASNVEA
+1867 EA

-1886 TNNATLELNTGGT
+1886 TDDAVLELNTGGD

-1908 QVVKSG
+1908 QVV
-1914 DDVLTLSGANS
+1914 
-1925 YSGGTLISGGT
+1925 
-1936 LVANNVEALGT
+1936 
-1947 GDVTDNATLEMNTG
+1947 
-1961 GDFINNIGGTG
+1961 
-1972 RVEKSGD
+1972 
-1979 DALTLSGSN
+1979 
-1988 TYTGGTTINDGTLI
+1988 
-2002 ATSVDALGSGDVTNN
+2002 
-2017 AVLELNTGGDFINN
+2017 
-2031 IGGTG
+2031 
-2036 RVEKSG
+2036 KSG

-2065 VATNVEALGTGDVT
+2065 VASNVEALGSGDVTNDAVLELNTGGTFDNVISGSGQVVKSGDDALTLSGTNSYTGGTTINDGTLVATSVDALGTGDVT
-2079 DNAVLELNTG
+2079 DNATLELNTG
-2089 GDFINNI
+2089 GTFDNAIS
-2096 GGTGRVEKSGD
+2096 GSGQVVKSGD
-2107 DTLTLSGSNSYT
+2107 KMLTLSGANSYS
-2119 GGTLISSG
+2119 GGTLISDG
-2127 TLVATNVDALG
+2127 TLVASNVESLG
-2138 SGDVTDNA
+2138 TGDVTNNA

-2372 TYTGS
+2372 TYTGG

-2565 YTGGTTISGGTLVA
+2565 YTGGTLISGGTLVATSVEALGSGDVTDNAVLELNTGGTFDNAISGSGQVVKSGDKTLTLSGANSYTGGTTISGGTLVA

-2626 ANTLTQEANST
+2626 ANTLTQEANGT
-2637 LAVHLI
+2637 LAVHLT
-2643 DSNSGAIV
+2643 DNNSGAIV
-2651 TADHANLGG
+2651 TADRANLGG

-2669 VAKSW
+2669 VTKSW

-2689 INSDFAQFTVAGMD
+2689 IDSDFAQFTVAGMD

-2760 ALTDVDATLNP
+2760 ALTDVDATLDP
-2771 DSATYWDGKS
+2771 DSATGWDGKS
-2781 LIKRGAGTLI
+2781 LIKRGAGALI

-2806 GALWLAETATIGSA
+2806 GALWLTETATIGSA

-2829 ANAAFGGHNST
+2829 ANAAFGGHNAT
-2840 VNGHVNNQGSLYFVD
+2840 VNGHVNNLGSLYFAD

>member
-32 SVSASCAVT
+32 SASCAVT
-41 LLAMDA
+41 LLVMDA

-120 NLDSSTGATS
+120 NLDSLTGATS

-137 TGSNEDGTIM
+137 TGSNEDGTIL

-160 ENNATYE
+160 ENSATYE

-246 TASDGSGKIEDAAIY
+246 TASDGSNKIEDAAIY

-283 SDFITVALYY
+283 SDFITVALYH

-369 GGGSGDASVY
+369 GGGAGDASVY

-413 LNNQAGGAISANT
+413 LNNQAGSAISANT

-432 NGNTIS
+432 NGNTIT

-450 VLSGNNNIVTT
+450 LISGNNNIVTT

-487 SKITAT
+487 SKITTT

-499 AGGNNQVTTESGS
+499 AGGNNQITTESGS
-512 TIVAKDNGIL
+512 AIVAKDNGIL

-535 ITATGSSISY
+535 ITATGSSNSY
-545 GIQYNSGT
+545 GIQYNSGA

-565 TGKGAGDAS
+565 TGKGVGDAS

-640 VTINGSGNTLTSQGK
+640 VTINGSGNTLTNQGK
-655 ITGGTNAILINSGS
+655 ITGGTNAVLINSGS

-681 ISGSITDDNNSAS
+681 ISGSITDGNNSAS

-778 GDIVDNGTLTFNR
+778 GNIVDNGTLTFNR

-848 NRAYLKLDAANASDP
+848 NRAYLKLDAASASDP

-894 GSTLTADLTATSGPA
+894 GSTLTADLTETSGPV

-952 DFDGITING
+952 DFGDITING

-985 VETLTWYADRY
+985 VETLTWYADRD

-1049 TYTGGTTIS
+1049 TYTGSTTIS
-1058 DGTLV
+1058 EGTLI

-1082 LNTGGDFDNAISGS
+1082 MNTGGDFDNAISGS

-1107 TLSGSNTYTGG
+1107 TLSGANSYTGG
-1118 TIISGGTLVA
+1118 TTISGGTLVA
-1128 TNVEA
+1128 SNVEA
-1133 LGTGDVTDNA
+1133 LGTGDITDNA
-1143 TLELNTGGDFDNAI
+1143 TLELNTGGDFDNVI
-1157 GGTGS
+1157 SGS
-1162 VVKSGDK
+1162 GQVVKSGDK

-1207 TLELNTGGDF
+1207 TLELNT
-1217 ANNIGGTGSV
+1217 S
-1227 VKSGDKTLTL
+1227 
-1237 SGTNSYTG
+1237 
-1245 GTTISGGTLVANN
+1245 
-1258 VEALGTGDV
+1258 
-1267 TNNATLE
+1267 
-1274 LNTGGDFDNA
+1274 
-1284 ISGSGQVVKSGDE
+1284 
-1297 TLTLSGANS
+1297 
-1306 YTGGTTIS
+1306 
-1314 GGTLVATNV
+1314 
-1323 EALGTG
+1323 
-1329 DITDN
+1329 
-1334 ATLELNAGGD
+1334 
-1344 FTNNIGGTGSVE
+1344 
-1356 KSGDKTLTLSGTNT
+1356 
-1370 YRGGTLISG
+1370 
-1379 GTLVA
+1379 
-1384 SNVEAL
+1384 
-1390 GSGDVTDNATLEM
+1390 
-1403 NTGGDFA
+1403 GDFA

-1429 SGANSYTGGTT
+1429 SGANSYTGGTI

-1445 LVASNVE
+1445 LVATNVD
-1452 ALGTGNVTDNAT
+1452 ALGTGDVIDNAT

-1479 SGQVVKSGDGAL
+1479 SGQVVKSGDDTLA
-1491 TLSGANSYSGAT
+1491 LSGANSYSGAT

-1572 INLNSNTVDP
+1572 INLDSNTADP

-1787 DVLTLSGANSYSGGT
+1787 
-1802 LISDGTLVASNVDAL
+1802 
-1817 GSGDVTNNATLE
+1817 E
-1829 MNTGGD
+1829 
-1835 FINNIGGTGRVEK
+1835 
-1848 SGDDTLTLSGS
+1848 TLTLSGT
-1859 NTYTGGTL
+1859 NT
-1867 ISDGTLVASNVEA
+1867 
-1880 LGTGDV
+1880 
-1886 TNNATLELNTGGT
+1886 
-1899 FDNAISGSG
+1899 
-1908 QVVKSG
+1908 
-1914 DDVLTLSGANS
+1914 

-1936 LVANNVEALGT
+1936 LVASNVEALGT

-2056 GTLISGGTL
+2056 GTTINDGTL
-2065 VATNVEALGTGDVT
+2065 VATNIDALGSGDVTDNATLELNTGGTFDNTISGSGRVVKSGDGALTLSGANSYSGGTLISDGTLIAGRVDVLGSGDVTDNATLELNTGGTFDNAISGSGKVEKSGDDALTLSGANTYTGGTLISDGTLVASNVEALGTGDVT

-2089 GDFINNI
+2089 GDF
-2096 GGTGRVEKSGD
+2096 
-2107 DTLTLSGSNSYT
+2107 
-2119 GGTLISSG
+2119 
-2127 TLVATNVDALG
+2127 
-2138 SGDVTDNA
+2138 DNA
-2146 TLELNT
+2146 
-2152 GGDFTNNISGS
+2152 ISGS
-2163 GQVVKSGDE
+2163 GQVEKSGDG

-2189 DGTLVATSVEA
+2189 DGTLIATSVDA
-2200 LGSGDVTNDAVLALN
+2200 LGSGDVTDNATLALN
-2215 TGGDFANNIGGTGS
+2215 TGGTFDNAISGS
-2229 VVKSGDETL
+2229 GQVVKSGDGAL
-2238 TLSGTNSYTGG
+2238 TLSGANSY
-2249 TTISGGTLVATNV
+2249 SGGTLISDGTLVASNV

-2269 VTNNATLELN
+2269 VTDN
-2279 TGGDFT
+2279 
-2285 NNISGN
+2285 
-2291 GQVVKSGDDTLTF
+2291 
-2304 SGSNTYTGGTTIND
+2304 
-2318 GTLVA
+2318 
-2323 TSVEA
+2323 
-2328 LGSGD
+2328 
-2333 VTNDAVLALNT
+2333 AVL
-2344 GGDFANNIGGTGSVV
+2344 
-2359 KSGDETLTLSGSN
+2359 E
-2372 TYTGS
+2372 
-2377 TLISSGTLVANDVN
+2377 
-2391 ALGTGDVTDNAT
+2391 
-2403 LMLNTGGDFINN
+2403 LNTGGDFINN

-2484 QVVKSGDETLTLSGA
+2484 QVVKSGDETLTLSGS
-2499 NSYTGGTL
+2499 NTYTGGTL
-2507 ISSGT
+2507 ISGGT
-2512 LVANDVNALGTGDVT
+2512 LVANDVNALGTGDIT
-2527 DNAVLELNTGGDFDN
+2527 DNATLALNAGGDFDN

-2560 SGANS
+2560 SGSNT
-2565 YTGGTTISGGTLVA
+2565 YTGGTLISGGTLVA
-2579 SNVEALGS
+2579 TNVEALGSGDVTNNAVLELNTGGDFTNNIGGTGRVEKSGDGTLTLSGSNTYRGGTLISGGTLVANNVEALGTGSVTNNATLELNTGGDFDNAISGSGNVVKSGADTLTLSGNNSYSGGTVINDGTLIAGRVNALGS

-2602 QFVTANLTTHDNAIT
+2602 QFVTANLTTHDNATT

-2651 TADHANLGG
+2651 TADRANLGG

-2683 IDTDSA
+2683 IDSDSA
-2689 INSDFAQFTVAGMD
+2689 IDSDFAQFTVAGMD

-2760 ALTDVDATLNP
+2760 VLTDVDATLNP
-2771 DSATYWDGKS
+2771 DSATDWDGKS

-2829 ANAAFGGHNST
+2829 ANAAFGGHNAT
-2840 VNGHVNNQGSLYFVD
+2840 VNGHVNNLGNLYFVD

-2976 SESDDVPDDG
+2976 SESDDVPDDGGEVTPPDDG

-3328 QDLPNDRVEVKVGIQ
+3328 QDLPNDRMEVKVGIQ

>member
-81 VATDTATSAAIV
+81 VATDIATSAAIV

-120 NLDSSTGATS
+120 NLDSLTGATS

-137 TGSNEDGTIM
+137 TGSNEDGTIL
-147 LQNGGSVINDARI
+147 LQNGGSVINDGRI
-160 ENNATYE
+160 ENSATYE
-167 HDPEDIPQEYAG
+167 HDPQDIPQEYAG

-283 SDFITVALYY
+283 SDFITVALYH

-329 NLVTNDGTI
+329 NLVPNDGTI

-369 GGGSGDASVY
+369 GGGAGDASVY

-413 LNNQAGGAISANT
+413 LNNQAGSAISANT

-432 NGNTIS
+432 NGNTIT

-450 VLSGNNNIVTT
+450 LISGNNNIVTT

-499 AGGNNQVTTESGS
+499 ASGNNQVTTESGS
-512 TIVAKDNGIL
+512 AIVAKDNGIL

-535 ITATGSSISY
+535 ITATGSSNSY
-545 GIQYNSGT
+545 GIQYNSGA

-565 TGKGAGDAS
+565 TGKGVGDAS

-603 TLNNLAGGSITAN
+603 TLNNLAGGSISAN
-616 TAVQLNGNNN
+616 TAVQFHGNNN
-626 TLANAGAILGDTNG
+626 KLANAGAISGDTNG
-640 VTINGSGNTLTSQGK
+640 VTISGSGNTLTNQGK

-799 VISGSGNVIKQGG
+799 VISGSGNVVKQGG

-848 NRAYLKLDAANASDP
+848 NRAYLKLDAASASDP

-1049 TYTGGTTIS
+1049 TYTGGTLIS

-1063 ATNVEALGTG
+1063 ASNVEALGTG
-1073 NVTDNATLE
+1073 DITDNAVLE

-1284 ISGSGQVVKSGDE
+1284 ISGSGQVVKSGD
-1297 TLTLSGANS
+1297 
-1306 YTGGTTIS
+1306 
-1314 GGTLVATNV
+1314 
-1323 EALGTG
+1323 
-1329 DITDN
+1329 
-1334 ATLELNAGGD
+1334 
-1344 FTNNIGGTGSVE
+1344 
-1356 KSGDKTLTLSGTNT
+1356 KT
-1370 YRGGTLISG
+1370 
-1379 GTLVA
+1379 
-1384 SNVEAL
+1384 
-1390 GSGDVTDNATLEM
+1390 
-1403 NTGGDFA
+1403 
-1410 NNIGGTGS
+1410 
-1418 VVKSGDKTLTL
+1418 
-1429 SGANSYTGGTT
+1429 
-1440 ISGGT
+1440 
-1445 LVASNVE
+1445 
-1452 ALGTGNVTDNAT
+1452 
-1464 LELNTGGDFDNAISG
+1464 
-1479 SGQVVKSGDGAL
+1479 L

-1503 TISGGTLIAANVNA
+1503 TISGGTLIATHVNA

-1572 INLNSNTVDP
+1572 INLNGNTVDP

-1766 NTGGTFDNAISG
+1766 NTGGTFDNAIGG
-1778 SGQVVKSGD
+1778 SGNVVKSGAD
-1787 DVLTLSGANSYSGGT
+1787 TLTLSGSNSYTGGT
-1802 LISDGTLVASNVDAL
+1802 TISGGTLVASNVEAL
-1817 GSGDVTNNATLE
+1817 GTGDVTNNATLE
-1829 MNTGGD
+1829 LNTGGD

-1867 ISDGTLVASNVEA
+1867 INGGTLVASNVEA

-1886 TNNATLELNTGGT
+1886 TDNATLALNTGGT

-1908 QVVKSG
+1908 Q
-1914 DDVLTLSGANS
+1914 
-1925 YSGGTLISGGT
+1925 
-1936 LVANNVEALGT
+1936 
-1947 GDVTDNATLEMNTG
+1947 
-1961 GDFINNIGGTG
+1961 
-1972 RVEKSGD
+1972 
-1979 DALTLSGSN
+1979 
-1988 TYTGGTTINDGTLI
+1988 
-2002 ATSVDALGSGDVTNN
+2002 
-2017 AVLELNTGGDFINN
+2017 
-2031 IGGTG
+2031 
-2036 RVEKSG
+2036 
-2042 DETLTLSGSNTYTG
+2042 
-2056 GTLISGGTL
+2056 
-2065 VATNVEALGTGDVT
+2065 
-2079 DNAVLELNTG
+2079 
-2089 GDFINNI
+2089 
-2096 GGTGRVEKSGD
+2096 
-2107 DTLTLSGSNSYT
+2107 
-2119 GGTLISSG
+2119 
-2127 TLVATNVDALG
+2127 
-2138 SGDVTDNA
+2138 
-2146 TLELNT
+2146 
-2152 GGDFTNNISGS
+2152 
-2163 GQVVKSGDE
+2163 
-2172 TLTLSGSNT
+2172 
-2181 YTGGTTIN
+2181 
-2189 DGTLVATSVEA
+2189 
-2200 LGSGDVTNDAVLALN
+2200 
-2215 TGGDFANNIGGTGS
+2215 

-2262 EALGTGD
+2262 EALGSGDVTDDATLELNTGGTFDNAISGSGQVVKSGDKMLTLSGANSYSGGTLISDGTLVASNVEALGTGD
-2269 VTNNATLELN
+2269 VTNNATLALN

-2285 NNISGN
+2285 NNISGS
-2291 GQVVKSGDDTLTF
+2291 GQVVKSGDDTLTL
-2304 SGSNTYTGGTTIND
+2304 SGANSYTGGTTI
-2318 GTLVA
+2318 
-2323 TSVEA
+2323 
-2328 LGSGD
+2328 SG
-2333 VTNDAVLALNT
+2333 
-2344 GGDFANNIGGTGSVV
+2344 
-2359 KSGDETLTLSGSN
+2359 
-2372 TYTGS
+2372 
-2377 TLISSGTLVANDVN
+2377 
-2391 ALGTGDVTDNAT
+2391 
-2403 LMLNTGGDFINN
+2403 
-2415 IGGTGRVEKSGDDTL
+2415 
-2430 TLSGSNSYTGGTL
+2430 
-2443 ISSGTLVA
+2443 GTLVA

-2456 LGSGDVTDNATLE
+2456 LGTGDVTNSSTLE

-2484 QVVKSGDETLTLSGA
+2484 QVVKSGDETLTLSGSNTYTGGTLISGGTLVATNVDALGTGDVTDNATLELNTGGTFDNVISGSGQVVKSGDDTLTLSGA

-2507 ISSGT
+2507 ISGGT
-2512 LVANDVNALGTGDVT
+2512 LVATSVEALGSGDVT
-2527 DNAVLELNTGGDFDN
+2527 DNAVLELNTGGTFDN

-2547 GQVVKSGDETLTL
+2547 GQVVKSGDKTLTL

-2637 LAVHLI
+2637 LAVHLT

-2651 TADHANLGG
+2651 TADRANLGG

-2683 IDTDSA
+2683 IDSDSA
-2689 INSDFAQFTVAGMD
+2689 IDSDFAQFTVAGMD

-2829 ANAAFGGHNST
+2829 ANAAFGGHNAT
-2840 VNGHVNNQGSLYFVD
+2840 VNGHVNNLGNLYFVD

-3286 RLGVRVDGK
+3286 RLGMRVDGK

>member
-22 LARSGSRAIV
+22 LARRGSRAIV

-69 GATPFVVETGNT
+69 GATPFVVETDNT
-81 VATDTATSAAIV
+81 IATDTAASAAIV

-206 GEAHITNGGMINS
+206 GEAHITNGGMISS

-246 TASDGSGKIEDAAIY
+246 TASDGSNKIEDAAIY

-283 SDFITVALYY
+283 SDFITVALYH

-369 GGGSGDASVY
+369 GGGAGDASVY

-432 NGNTIS
+432 NGNTIT

-450 VLSGNNNIVTT
+450 LISGNNNIVIT

-487 SKITAT
+487 SKITTT

-499 AGGNNQVTTESGS
+499 AGGNNQITTESGS
-512 TIVAKDNGIL
+512 AIVAKDNGIL

-535 ITATGSSISY
+535 ITATGSNMSY
-545 GIQYNSGT
+545 GIQYNSGA

-603 TLNNLAGGSITAN
+603 TLNNLAGGSISAN
-616 TAVQLNGNNN
+616 TAVQFHGNNN
-626 TLANAGAILGDTNG
+626 KLANAGAISGDTNG
-640 VTINGSGNTLTSQGK
+640 VTISGSGNTLTNQGK
-655 ITGGTNAILINSGS
+655 ITGGTNAVLINSGS

-681 ISGSITDDNNSAS
+681 MSGSITDGNNSAS

-769 NGGTLGAFN
+769 NSGTLGAFN

-848 NRAYLKLDAANASDP
+848 NRAYLKLEAASASDP

-1107 TLSGSNTYTGG
+1107 TLSGANSYTGG
-1118 TIISGGTLVA
+1118 TTISGGTLVA
-1128 TNVEA
+1128 SNVEA
-1133 LGTGDVTDNA
+1133 LGTGDITDNA
-1143 TLELNTGGDFDNAI
+1143 TLEMNTGGDFANNI

-1267 TNNATLE
+1267 T
-1274 LNTGGDFDNA
+1274 
-1284 ISGSGQVVKSGDE
+1284 
-1297 TLTLSGANS
+1297 
-1306 YTGGTTIS
+1306 
-1314 GGTLVATNV
+1314 
-1323 EALGTG
+1323 
-1329 DITDN
+1329 
-1334 ATLELNAGGD
+1334 
-1344 FTNNIGGTGSVE
+1344 
-1356 KSGDKTLTLSGTNT
+1356 
-1370 YRGGTLISG
+1370 
-1379 GTLVA
+1379 
-1384 SNVEAL
+1384 
-1390 GSGDVTDNATLEM
+1390 
-1403 NTGGDFA
+1403 
-1410 NNIGGTGS
+1410 
-1418 VVKSGDKTLTL
+1418 
-1429 SGANSYTGGTT
+1429 
-1440 ISGGT
+1440 
-1445 LVASNVE
+1445 
-1452 ALGTGNVTDNAT
+1452 DNAT

-1479 SGQVVKSGDGAL
+1479 SGQVVKSGDKTL

-1503 TISGGTLIAANVNA
+1503 TISGGTLIATHVNA

-1533 SGQFTVTDLTT
+1533 SGQLTVTDLTT

-1787 DVLTLSGANSYSGGT
+1787 GALTLSGANSYSGGT
-1802 LISDGTLVASNVDAL
+1802 LISDGTLVASNV
-1817 GSGDVTNNATLE
+1817 
-1829 MNTGGD
+1829 
-1835 FINNIGGTGRVEK
+1835 
-1848 SGDDTLTLSGS
+1848 
-1859 NTYTGGTL
+1859 
-1867 ISDGTLVASNVEA
+1867 EA

-1886 TNNATLELNTGGT
+1886 TDDAVLELNTGGD

-1908 QVVKSG
+1908 QVV
-1914 DDVLTLSGANS
+1914 
-1925 YSGGTLISGGT
+1925 
-1936 LVANNVEALGT
+1936 
-1947 GDVTDNATLEMNTG
+1947 
-1961 GDFINNIGGTG
+1961 
-1972 RVEKSGD
+1972 
-1979 DALTLSGSN
+1979 
-1988 TYTGGTTINDGTLI
+1988 
-2002 ATSVDALGSGDVTNN
+2002 
-2017 AVLELNTGGDFINN
+2017 
-2031 IGGTG
+2031 
-2036 RVEKSG
+2036 KSG

-2065 VATNVEALGTGDVT
+2065 VASNVEALGSGDVTNDAVLELNTGGTFDNVISGSGQVVKSGDDALTLSGANTYTGGTTINDGTLVATSVDALGTGDVT
-2079 DNAVLELNTG
+2079 DNATLELNTG
-2089 GDFINNI
+2089 GTFDNAIS
-2096 GGTGRVEKSGD
+2096 GSGQVVKSGD
-2107 DTLTLSGSNSYT
+2107 KMLTLSGANSYS
-2119 GGTLISSG
+2119 GGTLISDG
-2127 TLVATNVDALG
+2127 TLVASNVESLG
-2138 SGDVTDNA
+2138 TGDVTNNA

-2238 TLSGTNSYTGG
+2238 TLSG
-2249 TTISGGTLVATNV
+2249 
-2262 EALGTGD
+2262 
-2269 VTNNATLELN
+2269 
-2279 TGGDFT
+2279 
-2285 NNISGN
+2285 
-2291 GQVVKSGDDTLTF
+2291 
-2304 SGSNTYTGGTTIND
+2304 SNTYTGG
-2318 GTLVA
+2318 
-2323 TSVEA
+2323 
-2328 LGSGD
+2328 
-2333 VTNDAVLALNT
+2333 
-2344 GGDFANNIGGTGSVV
+2344 
-2359 KSGDETLTLSGSN
+2359 
-2372 TYTGS
+2372 

-2565 YTGGTTISGGTLVA
+2565 YTGGTLISGGTLVATSVEALGSGDVTDNAVLELNTGGTFDNAISGSGQVVKSGDKTLTLSGANSYTGGTTISGGTLVA

-2626 ANTLTQEANST
+2626 ANTLTQEANGT
-2637 LAVHLI
+2637 LAVHLT
-2643 DSNSGAIV
+2643 DNNSGAIV
-2651 TADHANLGG
+2651 TADRANLGG

-2669 VAKSW
+2669 VTKSW

-2689 INSDFAQFTVAGMD
+2689 IDSDFAQFTVAGMD

-2760 ALTDVDATLNP
+2760 ALTDVDATLDP
-2771 DSATYWDGKS
+2771 DSATGWDGKS
-2781 LIKRGAGTLI
+2781 LIKRGAGALI

-2806 GALWLAETATIGSA
+2806 GALWLTETATIGSA

-2829 ANAAFGGHNST
+2829 ANAAFGGHNAT
-2840 VNGHVNNQGSLYFVD
+2840 VNGHVNNLGSLYFAD

>member
-41 LLAMDA
+41 LLVMDA

-81 VATDTATSAAIV
+81 VATDIATSAAIV

-167 HDPEDIPQEYAG
+167 HDPQDIPQEYAG

-369 GGGSGDASVY
+369 GGGAGDASVY

-413 LNNQAGGAISANT
+413 LNNQAGGVISANT
-426 AVAING
+426 AVAVNG
-432 NGNTIS
+432 NGNTIT

-450 VLSGNNNIVTT
+450 LISGNNNIVTT

-487 SKITAT
+487 SKITTT

-499 AGGNNQVTTESGS
+499 AGGNNQITTESGS
-512 TIVAKDNGIL
+512 AIVAKDNGIL

-545 GIQYNSGT
+545 GIQYNSGA

-603 TLNNLAGGSITAN
+603 TLNNLAGGSISAN
-616 TAVQLNGNNN
+616 TAVQFHGNNN
-626 TLANAGAILGDTNG
+626 KLANAGAILGDTNG

-655 ITGGTNAILINSGS
+655 ITGGINAILINSGS

-694 ANNNLILDGEGTL
+694 ANNNLILDGEGSL

-734 TTNSALWVKSGTLIL
+734 TTNSALWVKSGTLIV

-799 VISGSGNVIKQGG
+799 VISGSGNVVKQGG

-848 NRAYLKLDAANASDP
+848 NRAYLKLDAASASDP

-894 GSTLTADLTATSGPA
+894 GSTLTADLTETSGPA

-952 DFDGITING
+952 DFDDITING

-985 VETLTWYADRY
+985 VETLTWYADRD

-1058 DGTLV
+1058 DGTLI
-1063 ATNVEALGTG
+1063 ANNVEALGTG

-1082 LNTGGDFDNAISGS
+1082 LNTGGDFNNNISGS
-1096 GQVVKSGDETL
+1096 GQVVKSGDKTL
-1107 TLSGSNTYTGG
+1107 TLSGANSYTGG
-1118 TIISGGTLVA
+1118 TTISGGTLVA
-1128 TNVEA
+1128 SNVDA
-1133 LGTGDVTDNA
+1133 LGSGDVTDNA

-1217 ANNIGGTGSV
+1217 TNNIGGTGSV

-1284 ISGSGQVVKSGDE
+1284 ISGSGQVVKSGD
-1297 TLTLSGANS
+1297 
-1306 YTGGTTIS
+1306 
-1314 GGTLVATNV
+1314 
-1323 EALGTG
+1323 
-1329 DITDN
+1329 
-1334 ATLELNAGGD
+1334 
-1344 FTNNIGGTGSVE
+1344 
-1356 KSGDKTLTLSGTNT
+1356 KT
-1370 YRGGTLISG
+1370 
-1379 GTLVA
+1379 
-1384 SNVEAL
+1384 
-1390 GSGDVTDNATLEM
+1390 
-1403 NTGGDFA
+1403 
-1410 NNIGGTGS
+1410 
-1418 VVKSGDKTLTL
+1418 
-1429 SGANSYTGGTT
+1429 
-1440 ISGGT
+1440 
-1445 LVASNVE
+1445 
-1452 ALGTGNVTDNAT
+1452 
-1464 LELNTGGDFDNAISG
+1464 
-1479 SGQVVKSGDGAL
+1479 L

-1503 TISGGTLIAANVNA
+1503 TISGGTLIATHVNA

-1657 KQYELTTALT
+1657 KQYELTTVLT

-1729 AENTYTGGTTISGGT
+1729 AENTYTGGTTISDGT

-1787 DVLTLSGANSYSGGT
+1787 ETLTLSGTNTYSGGT
-1802 LISDGTLVASNVDAL
+1802 LISG
-1817 GSGDVTNNATLE
+1817 
-1829 MNTGGD
+1829 
-1835 FINNIGGTGRVEK
+1835 
-1848 SGDDTLTLSGS
+1848 
-1859 NTYTGGTL
+1859 
-1867 ISDGTLVASNVEA
+1867 GTLVASNVEA

-1886 TNNATLELNTGGT
+1886 TDNAVLELNTGGD

-1908 QVVKSG
+1908 QV
-1914 DDVLTLSGANS
+1914 
-1925 YSGGTLISGGT
+1925 
-1936 LVANNVEALGT
+1936 
-1947 GDVTDNATLEMNTG
+1947 
-1961 GDFINNIGGTG
+1961 
-1972 RVEKSGD
+1972 EKSGD
-1979 DALTLSGSN
+1979 GTLTLSGSN

-2002 ATSVDALGSGDVTNN
+2002 ATSVDALGSGDVTDN
-2017 AVLELNTGGDFINN
+2017 ATLALNTGGTFDNTIS
-2031 IGGTG
+2031 GSGK
-2036 RVEKSG
+2036 VEKSG
-2042 DETLTLSGSNTYTG
+2042 DDALTLSGANSYTG

-2065 VATNVEALGTGDVT
+2065 IASNVEALGTGDVT
-2079 DNAVLELNTG
+2079 N
-2089 GDFINNI
+2089 
-2096 GGTGRVEKSGD
+2096 
-2107 DTLTLSGSNSYT
+2107 
-2119 GGTLISSG
+2119 
-2127 TLVATNVDALG
+2127 
-2138 SGDVTDNA
+2138 NA

-2189 DGTLVATSVEA
+2189 DGTLVATSVDA
-2200 LGSGDVTNDAVLALN
+2200 LGSGDVTDNATLALN
-2215 TGGDFANNIGGTGS
+2215 TGGTFDNTISGSGKVEKSGDDALTLSGANSYTGGTLISGGTLVANDVNALGTGDVTDNATLELNTGGDFTNNISGS
-2229 VVKSGDETL
+2229 GQVVKSGDDTL

-2285 NNISGN
+2285 NN
-2291 GQVVKSGDDTLTF
+2291 
-2304 SGSNTYTGGTTIND
+2304 
-2318 GTLVA
+2318 
-2323 TSVEA
+2323 
-2328 LGSGD
+2328 
-2333 VTNDAVLALNT
+2333 
-2344 GGDFANNIGGTGSVV
+2344 
-2359 KSGDETLTLSGSN
+2359 
-2372 TYTGS
+2372 
-2377 TLISSGTLVANDVN
+2377 
-2391 ALGTGDVTDNAT
+2391 
-2403 LMLNTGGDFINN
+2403 
-2415 IGGTGRVEKSGDDTL
+2415 
-2430 TLSGSNSYTGGTL
+2430 
-2443 ISSGTLVA
+2443 
-2451 TNVDA
+2451 
-2456 LGSGDVTDNATLE
+2456 
-2469 LNTGGTFDNAISGSG
+2469 ISGSG

-2565 YTGGTTISGGTLVA
+2565 YTGGTLISGGTLVATSVEALGSGDVTDNAVLELNTGGTFDNAISGSGQVVKSGDKTLTLSGANSYTGGTTISGGTLVA
-2579 SNVEALGS
+2579 SNVNALGS

-2602 QFVTANLTTHDNAIT
+2602 QFVTANLTTHDNATT

-2626 ANTLTQEANST
+2626 GNTLTQEANST
-2637 LAVHLI
+2637 LAVHLT

-2715 VNADDDTRY
+2715 VNAADDTRY

-2735 SDNAATDAHGTFTLS
+2735 SDNAATNAHGTFTLS

-2829 ANAAFGGHNST
+2829 ANAAFGGHNAT

-3029 DDGEV
+3029 D
-3034 TPPDDGGDITPPD
+3034 GGDITPPD
-3047 DGGDITPPDGGD
+3047 DDGDITPPDGGD

-3155 INASTDSTGN
+3155 INANTDSTGN

-3197 RGAYIDSWYQYGAYN
+3197 RGAYIDSWYQYGVYN

-3286 RLGVRVDGK
+3286 RLGMRVDGK

>member
-14 GMYIVTSE
+14 GIYIVTSE

-147 LQNGGSVINDARI
+147 LQNGGSVINDALI

-246 TASDGSGKIEDAAIY
+246 TASDGSNKIEDAAIY

-283 SDFITVALYY
+283 SDFITVALYH

-369 GGGSGDASVY
+369 GGGAGDASVY

-413 LNNQAGGAISANT
+413 LNNQAGSAISANT

-432 NGNTIS
+432 NGNTIT

-450 VLSGNNNIVTT
+450 LISGNNNIVTT

-487 SKITAT
+487 SKITTT

-499 AGGNNQVTTESGS
+499 AGGNNQITTESGS
-512 TIVAKDNGIL
+512 AIVAKDNGIL

-545 GIQYNSGT
+545 GIHYYSGT

-799 VISGSGNVIKQGG
+799 VISGSGNVVKQGG

-848 NRAYLKLDAANASDP
+848 NRAYLKLDAASASDP

-894 GSTLTADLTATSGPA
+894 GSTLTADLTETSGPV

-952 DFDGITING
+952 DFDDITING

-985 VETLTWYADRY
+985 VETLTWYADRD

-1017 NTVLENVDANSGWN
+1017 NTVLEDVDANSGWN

-1049 TYTGGTTIS
+1049 TYTGSTTIS
-1058 DGTLV
+1058 EGTLI

-1082 LNTGGDFDNAISGS
+1082 MNTGGDFDNAISGS

-1107 TLSGSNTYTGG
+1107 TLSG
-1118 TIISGGTLVA
+1118 
-1128 TNVEA
+1128 
-1133 LGTGDVTDNA
+1133 
-1143 TLELNTGGDFDNAI
+1143 
-1157 GGTGS
+1157 
-1162 VVKSGDK
+1162 
-1169 TLTLSGAN
+1169 AN

-1185 SGGTLVASNVEA
+1185 SGGTLVASNVEALGTGDITDNATLELNAGGDFANNIGGTGSVVKSGDKTLTLSGSNTYTGGTTINDGTLVATSVDA

-1245 GTTISGGTLVANN
+1245 GTTIN
-1258 VEALGTGDV
+1258 D
-1267 TNNATLE
+1267 
-1274 LNTGGDFDNA
+1274 
-1284 ISGSGQVVKSGDE
+1284 
-1297 TLTLSGANS
+1297 
-1306 YTGGTTIS
+1306 
-1314 GGTLVATNV
+1314 GTLVAT
-1323 EALGTG
+1323 
-1329 DITDN
+1329 
-1334 ATLELNAGGD
+1334 
-1344 FTNNIGGTGSVE
+1344 S
-1356 KSGDKTLTLSGTNT
+1356 
-1370 YRGGTLISG
+1370 
-1379 GTLVA
+1379 
-1384 SNVEAL
+1384 
-1390 GSGDVTDNATLEM
+1390 
-1403 NTGGDFA
+1403 
-1410 NNIGGTGS
+1410 
-1418 VVKSGDKTLTL
+1418 
-1429 SGANSYTGGTT
+1429 
-1440 ISGGT
+1440 
-1445 LVASNVE
+1445 
-1452 ALGTGNVTDNAT
+1452 
-1464 LELNTGGDFDNAISG
+1464 
-1479 SGQVVKSGDGAL
+1479 
-1491 TLSGANSYSGAT
+1491 
-1503 TISGGTLIAANVNA
+1503 
-1517 LGTGAID
+1517 
-1524 NRASLLLDA
+1524 
-1533 SGQFTVTDLTT
+1533 
-1544 ESGGNTE
+1544 
-1551 IGAGSTLQAT
+1551 
-1561 TLTQKSDSTLT
+1561 
-1572 INLNSNTVDP
+1572 
-1582 VIHAASQ
+1582 
-1589 VSLAGTL
+1589 
-1596 DITGVGDVLDS
+1596 
-1607 DPASTDDL
+1607 
-1615 DTFTLIASDKTIA
+1615 
-1628 GDFEKLTVAGMDADL
+1628 
-1643 ADFITVDGRIDDTG
+1643 
-1657 KQYELTTALT
+1657 
-1667 WYADRDDAVTDAHG
+1667 
-1681 TFNLTNADGSFA
+1681 
-1693 VNTVLE
+1693 
-1699 NVDATLDPASAT
+1699 
-1711 GWDGTSLI
+1711 
-1719 KQGAGTLILN
+1719 
-1729 AENTYTGGTTISGGT
+1729 
-1744 LVATNVDALG
+1744 
-1754 SGDVTDDATLEL
+1754 
-1766 NTGGTFDNAISG
+1766 
-1778 SGQVVKSGD
+1778 
-1787 DVLTLSGANSYSGGT
+1787 
-1802 LISDGTLVASNVDAL
+1802 
-1817 GSGDVTNNATLE
+1817 
-1829 MNTGGD
+1829 
-1835 FINNIGGTGRVEK
+1835 
-1848 SGDDTLTLSGS
+1848 
-1859 NTYTGGTL
+1859 
-1867 ISDGTLVASNVEA
+1867 
-1880 LGTGDV
+1880 
-1886 TNNATLELNTGGT
+1886 
-1899 FDNAISGSG
+1899 
-1908 QVVKSG
+1908 
-1914 DDVLTLSGANS
+1914 
-1925 YSGGTLISGGT
+1925 
-1936 LVANNVEALGT
+1936 
-1947 GDVTDNATLEMNTG
+1947 
-1961 GDFINNIGGTG
+1961 
-1972 RVEKSGD
+1972 
-1979 DALTLSGSN
+1979 
-1988 TYTGGTTINDGTLI
+1988 
-2002 ATSVDALGSGDVTNN
+2002 
-2017 AVLELNTGGDFINN
+2017 
-2031 IGGTG
+2031 
-2036 RVEKSG
+2036 
-2042 DETLTLSGSNTYTG
+2042 
-2056 GTLISGGTL
+2056 
-2065 VATNVEALGTGDVT
+2065 
-2079 DNAVLELNTG
+2079 
-2089 GDFINNI
+2089 
-2096 GGTGRVEKSGD
+2096 
-2107 DTLTLSGSNSYT
+2107 
-2119 GGTLISSG
+2119 
-2127 TLVATNVDALG
+2127 VDALG

-2152 GGDFTNNISGS
+2152 SGTFDNVISGS
-2163 GQVVKSGDE
+2163 GQVVKSGD
-2172 TLTLSGSNT
+2172 
-2181 YTGGTTIN
+2181 
-2189 DGTLVATSVEA
+2189 
-2200 LGSGDVTNDAVLALN
+2200 DA
-2215 TGGDFANNIGGTGS
+2215 
-2229 VVKSGDETL
+2229 
-2238 TLSGTNSYTGG
+2238 
-2249 TTISGGTLVATNV
+2249 
-2262 EALGTGD
+2262 
-2269 VTNNATLELN
+2269 
-2279 TGGDFT
+2279 
-2285 NNISGN
+2285 
-2291 GQVVKSGDDTLTF
+2291 
-2304 SGSNTYTGGTTIND
+2304 
-2318 GTLVA
+2318 
-2323 TSVEA
+2323 
-2328 LGSGD
+2328 
-2333 VTNDAVLALNT
+2333 
-2344 GGDFANNIGGTGSVV
+2344 
-2359 KSGDETLTLSGSN
+2359 
-2372 TYTGS
+2372 
-2377 TLISSGTLVANDVN
+2377 
-2391 ALGTGDVTDNAT
+2391 
-2403 LMLNTGGDFINN
+2403 
-2415 IGGTGRVEKSGDDTL
+2415 
-2430 TLSGSNSYTGGTL
+2430 
-2443 ISSGTLVA
+2443 
-2451 TNVDA
+2451 
-2456 LGSGDVTDNATLE
+2456 
-2469 LNTGGTFDNAISGSG
+2469 
-2484 QVVKSGDETLTLSGA
+2484 
-2499 NSYTGGTL
+2499 
-2507 ISSGT
+2507 
-2512 LVANDVNALGTGDVT
+2512 
-2527 DNAVLELNTGGDFDN
+2527 
-2542 AISGS
+2542 
-2547 GQVVKSGDETLTL
+2547 LTL

-2602 QFVTANLTTHDNAIT
+2602 QFVTANLTTHDNATT

-2637 LAVHLI
+2637 LAVHLT

-2651 TADHANLGG
+2651 TADRANLGG

-2669 VAKSW
+2669 VTKSW
-2674 TRDAYAYTL
+2674 TRDAYSYTL

-2689 INSDFAQFTVAGMD
+2689 IDSDFAQFTVAGID

-2735 SDNAATDAHGTFTLS
+2735 SDNAATNAHGTFTLS

-2781 LIKRGAGTLI
+2781 LIKRGAGTLT

-2829 ANAAFGGHNST
+2829 ANAAFGGHNAT
-2840 VNGHVNNQGSLYFVD
+2840 VNGHVNNLGNLYFVD

-2921 HITNVNGLGAQTV
+2921 HITNVNGLGAKTV

-2949 FRLYKGHVDINAW
+2949 FTLYKGHVDINAW

-2986 GEVTPPDDGGEVTP
+2986 GEVTPPDDGGDITP

>member
-137 TGSNEDGTIM
+137 TGSNEDGAIM

-160 ENNATYE
+160 ENSATYE

-206 GEAHITNGGMINS
+206 GEAHITNGGMISS

-246 TASDGSGKIEDAAIY
+246 TASDGSNKIEDAAIY

-283 SDFITVALYY
+283 SDFITVALYH

-369 GGGSGDASVY
+369 GGGAGDASVY

-413 LNNQAGGAISANT
+413 LNNQAGSAISANT

-450 VLSGNNNIVTT
+450 LISGNNNIVTT

-487 SKITAT
+487 SKITTT

-499 AGGNNQVTTESGS
+499 AGGNNQITTESGS
-512 TIVAKDNGIL
+512 AIVAKDNGIL

-535 ITATGSSISY
+535 ITATGSNMSY
-545 GIQYNSGT
+545 GIQYNSGA

-603 TLNNLAGGSITAN
+603 TLNNLAGGSISAN
-616 TAVQLNGNNN
+616 TAVQFHGNNN
-626 TLANAGAILGDTNG
+626 KLANAGAILGDTNG

-655 ITGGTNAILINSGS
+655 ITGGINAILINSGS

-799 VISGSGNVIKQGG
+799 VISGSGNVVKQGG

-848 NRAYLKLDAANASDP
+848 NRAYLKLDAASASDP

-952 DFDGITING
+952 DFDDITING

-985 VETLTWYADRY
+985 VETLTWYADRD

-1049 TYTGGTTIS
+1049 TYTGSTTIS
-1058 DGTLV
+1058 EGTLI

-1073 NVTDNATLE
+1073 NVTDNATLEMNTGGDFDNAISGSGQVVKSGDETLTLSGANSYTGGTTISGGTLVASNVEALGTGDITDNATLELNAGGDFANNIGGTGSVVKSGDKTLTLSGSNTYTGGTTISGGTLVASNVEALGSGDVTDNATLEMNTGGDFANNIGGTGSVVKSGDETLTLSGANSYTGGTTISGGTLVASNVEALGTGDVTDNATLE

-1096 GQVVKSGDETL
+1096 GQVVKSGDKTL
-1107 TLSGSNTYTGG
+1107 TLSGINSYTGG
-1118 TIISGGTLVA
+1118 TTISGGTLVA
-1128 TNVEA
+1128 SNVDA
-1133 LGTGDVTDNA
+1133 LGSGDVTDNA

-1284 ISGSGQVVKSGDE
+1284 ISGSGQVVKSGD
-1297 TLTLSGANS
+1297 
-1306 YTGGTTIS
+1306 
-1314 GGTLVATNV
+1314 
-1323 EALGTG
+1323 
-1329 DITDN
+1329 
-1334 ATLELNAGGD
+1334 
-1344 FTNNIGGTGSVE
+1344 
-1356 KSGDKTLTLSGTNT
+1356 KT
-1370 YRGGTLISG
+1370 
-1379 GTLVA
+1379 
-1384 SNVEAL
+1384 
-1390 GSGDVTDNATLEM
+1390 
-1403 NTGGDFA
+1403 
-1410 NNIGGTGS
+1410 
-1418 VVKSGDKTLTL
+1418 
-1429 SGANSYTGGTT
+1429 
-1440 ISGGT
+1440 
-1445 LVASNVE
+1445 
-1452 ALGTGNVTDNAT
+1452 
-1464 LELNTGGDFDNAISG
+1464 
-1479 SGQVVKSGDGAL
+1479 L

-1503 TISGGTLIAANVNA
+1503 TISGGTLIATHVNA

-1572 INLNSNTVDP
+1572 INLDSNTADP

-1802 LISDGTLVASNVDAL
+1802 LISDGTLVASNV
-1817 GSGDVTNNATLE
+1817 
-1829 MNTGGD
+1829 
-1835 FINNIGGTGRVEK
+1835 
-1848 SGDDTLTLSGS
+1848 
-1859 NTYTGGTL
+1859 
-1867 ISDGTLVASNVEA
+1867 EA

-1886 TNNATLELNTGGT
+1886 TDDAVLELNTGGD

-1925 YSGGTLISGGT
+1925 YSGGTLISDGT
-1936 LVANNVEALGT
+1936 LVASNVEALGT
-1947 GDVTDNATLEMNTG
+1947 GDVTDDAT
-1961 GDFINNIGGTG
+1961 
-1972 RVEKSGD
+1972 
-1979 DALTLSGSN
+1979 
-1988 TYTGGTTINDGTLI
+1988 
-2002 ATSVDALGSGDVTNN
+2002 
-2017 AVLELNTGGDFINN
+2017 
-2031 IGGTG
+2031 
-2036 RVEKSG
+2036 
-2042 DETLTLSGSNTYTG
+2042 
-2056 GTLISGGTL
+2056 
-2065 VATNVEALGTGDVT
+2065 
-2079 DNAVLELNTG
+2079 LELNTG

-2107 DTLTLSGSNSYT
+2107 D
-2119 GGTLISSG
+2119 
-2127 TLVATNVDALG
+2127 
-2138 SGDVTDNA
+2138 
-2146 TLELNT
+2146 
-2152 GGDFTNNISGS
+2152 
-2163 GQVVKSGDE
+2163 K
-2172 TLTLSGSNT
+2172 LTLSGSNT
-2181 YTGGTTIN
+2181 YTGG
-2189 DGTLVATSVEA
+2189 
-2200 LGSGDVTNDAVLALN
+2200 
-2215 TGGDFANNIGGTGS
+2215 
-2229 VVKSGDETL
+2229 
-2238 TLSGTNSYTGG
+2238 
-2249 TTISGGTLVATNV
+2249 
-2262 EALGTGD
+2262 
-2269 VTNNATLELN
+2269 
-2279 TGGDFT
+2279 
-2285 NNISGN
+2285 
-2291 GQVVKSGDDTLTF
+2291 
-2304 SGSNTYTGGTTIND
+2304 
-2318 GTLVA
+2318 
-2323 TSVEA
+2323 
-2328 LGSGD
+2328 
-2333 VTNDAVLALNT
+2333 
-2344 GGDFANNIGGTGSVV
+2344 
-2359 KSGDETLTLSGSN
+2359 
-2372 TYTGS
+2372 

-2403 LMLNTGGDFINN
+2403 LMLNTGGDFTNN
-2415 IGGTGRVEKSGDDTL
+2415 IGGTGRVEKSGDDAL
-2430 TLSGSNSYTGGTL
+2430 TLSGSNTYTGGTLISGGTLVANDVNALGTGDITDNATLALNAVGDFDNAISGSGKVEKSGDDALTLSGSNTYTGGTLISSGTLVASNVEALGTGDVTDNATLELNTSGTFDNAISGSGQVVKSGDKMLTLSGANSYSGGTLISDGTLVASNVESLGTGDVTNNATLELNTGGDFTNNISGSGQVVKSGDDALALSGANSYTGGTL

-2484 QVVKSGDETLTLSGA
+2484 QVV
-2499 NSYTGGTL
+2499 
-2507 ISSGT
+2507 
-2512 LVANDVNALGTGDVT
+2512 
-2527 DNAVLELNTGGDFDN
+2527 
-2542 AISGS
+2542 
-2547 GQVVKSGDETLTL
+2547 
-2560 SGANS
+2560 
-2565 YTGGTTISGGTLVA
+2565 
-2579 SNVEALGS
+2579 
-2587 GDIDNYASLQLNASG
+2587 
-2602 QFVTANLTTHDNAIT
+2602 
-2617 AIGAGSALR
+2617 
-2626 ANTLTQEANST
+2626 
-2637 LAVHLI
+2637 
-2643 DSNSGAIV
+2643 
-2651 TADHANLGG
+2651 
-2660 TLDITGIGN
+2660 
-2669 VAKSW
+2669 
-2674 TRDAYAYTL
+2674 
-2683 IDTDSA
+2683 
-2689 INSDFAQFTVAGMD
+2689 
-2703 AKQVDFLTVDGR
+2703 
-2715 VNADDDTRY
+2715 
-2724 DVTASLSWYAD
+2724 
-2735 SDNAATDAHGTFTLS
+2735 
-2750 EQGHSFTLNT
+2750 
-2760 ALTDVDATLNP
+2760 
-2771 DSATYWDGKS
+2771 
-2781 LIKRGAGTLI
+2781 
-2791 LGAQNTYSGDTDVQE
+2791 
-2806 GALWLAETATIGSA
+2806 
-2820 GSAQAVNIA
+2820 
-2829 ANAAFGGHNST
+2829 
-2840 VNGHVNNQGSLYFVD
+2840 
-2855 TFTVNGDVVNS
+2855 
-2866 SAMISGSDQPNNTLT
+2866 
-2881 IAGNYT
+2881 
-2887 GNDGHLYLNTQ
+2887 
-2898 LGDDSSPTD
+2898 
-2907 KLIVTGDTAGSTTL
+2907 
-2921 HITNVNGLGAQTV
+2921 
-2934 NGIEVIE
+2934 
-2941 VGGQSDGD
+2941 
-2949 FRLYKGHVDINAW
+2949 
-2962 TYTLKQDGGDWYLR
+2962 
-2976 SESDDVPDDG
+2976 
-2986 GEVTPPDDGGEVTP
+2986 
-3000 PDDGGEVTPPDDGG
+3000 
-3014 EVTPPDDGGEVTPPD
+3014 
-3029 DDGEV
+3029 
-3034 TPPDDGGDITPPD
+3034 
-3047 DGGDITPPDGGD
+3047 
-3059 VTPVAPQYRADIGV
+3059 
-3073 YLGNQWMARNLQMQT
+3073 
-3088 LYDREGSQY
+3088 
-3097 RSADGSIWMRFKAG
+3097 
-3111 KAESQA
+3111 
-3117 VNGNVDID
+3117 
-3125 SDYSQFQLGGDI
+3125 
-3137 LTWSDGAQS
+3137 
-3146 VTVGLMGSY
+3146 
-3155 INASTDSTGN
+3155 
-3165 RGADGSQFSANGS
+3165 
-3178 VDGYNLGLYATW
+3178 
-3190 FADAQSH
+3190 
-3197 RGAYIDSWYQYGAYN
+3197 
-3212 NSVDND
+3212 
-3218 GLSASRYDSAAHAV
+3218 
-3232 SLETGYRYDIAL
+3232 
-3244 SNRNTVSLTP
+3244 
-3254 QAQVTWQ
+3254 
-3261 RYSAD
+3261 
-3266 TVIDDGGTR
+3266 
-3275 ISGQNDDSWTT
+3275 
-3286 RLGVRVDGK
+3286 
-3295 LYKESGRIQPFM
+3295 
-3307 EVNWLHASD
+3307 
-3316 NASATFGDTKVS
+3316 
-3328 QDLPNDRVEVKVGIQ
+3328 
-3343 ANVSERLSVYAQ
+3343 
-3355 AAGQKG
+3355 
-3361 KNDYGDASFSLN
+3361 
-3373 MRYNW
+3373 

>member
-81 VATDTATSAAIV
+81 IATDTAASAAIV

-112 SLTDSQAM
+112 SLIDSQAM
-120 NLDSSTGATS
+120 NLDSLTGATS

-137 TGSNEDGTIM
+137 TGSSADGTIL
-147 LQNGGSVINDARI
+147 LQNGGSVINDGRI
-160 ENNATYE
+160 ENSAIYVHNLDLGA
-167 HDPEDIPQEYAG
+167 PEIDAAI
-179 VYMLN
+179 YMLN

-189 SSESG
+189 SSENG
-194 VLEGVSGVIVQS
+194 VLKGVSGVIVQS
-206 GEAHITNGGMINS
+206 GEVHITNGGTINS

-227 VEFRDGTYGTIVN
+227 VELRGGAYGTIVN

-246 TASDGSGKIEDAAIY
+246 TASDGSGEIEDAAIY
-261 VHTLNDMAV
+261 AHTFDDIAA
-270 SGSVSVD
+270 GDYVSVD
-277 NSGLMQ
+277 NSGLLQ
-283 SDFITVALYY
+283 SDFIAVALYH
-293 GSHFEVVNRVG
+293 GAHFEVINRAG

-314 VGIKSTAMELKVGVD
+314 VGIQSAAMELKAGAN

-369 GGGSGDASVY
+369 GGGAGDASVY

-432 NGNTIS
+432 NGNTIT

-450 VLSGNNNIVTT
+450 LISGNNNIVTT

-499 AGGNNQVTTESGS
+499 ASGNNQVTTESGS
-512 TIVAKDNGIL
+512 AIVAKDNGIL

-589 MDSSVFGVYVTTGH
+589 MDSSVYGVYVTTGH

-640 VTINGSGNTLTSQGK
+640 VTISGSGNTLTNQGK
-655 ITGGTNAILINSGS
+655 ITGGTNAVLINSGS

-681 ISGSITDDNNSAS
+681 MSGSITDGNNSAS

-734 TTNSALWVKSGTLIL
+734 TTNSALWVKSGTLIV

-791 SDAAAYGS
+791 SDAAVYGS
-799 VISGSGNVIKQGG
+799 VISGSGNVVKQGG

-848 NRAYLKLDAANASDP
+848 NRAYLKLDAASASDP

-952 DFDGITING
+952 DFDDITING

-985 VETLTWYADRY
+985 VETLTWYADRD

-1063 ATNVEALGTG
+1063 ANNVEALGTG
-1073 NVTDNATLE
+1073 NVTD
-1082 LNTGGDFDNAISGS
+1082 
-1096 GQVVKSGDETL
+1096 
-1107 TLSGSNTYTGG
+1107 
-1118 TIISGGTLVA
+1118 
-1128 TNVEA
+1128 
-1133 LGTGDVTDNA
+1133 
-1143 TLELNTGGDFDNAI
+1143 
-1157 GGTGS
+1157 
-1162 VVKSGDK
+1162 
-1169 TLTLSGAN
+1169 
-1177 SYTGGTTI
+1177 
-1185 SGGTLVASNVEA
+1185 
-1197 LGSGD
+1197 
-1202 VTDNA
+1202 
-1207 TLELNTGGDF
+1207 
-1217 ANNIGGTGSV
+1217 
-1227 VKSGDKTLTL
+1227 
-1237 SGTNSYTG
+1237 
-1245 GTTISGGTLVANN
+1245 
-1258 VEALGTGDV
+1258 
-1267 TNNATLE
+1267 NATLE

-1323 EALGTG
+1323 EALG
-1329 DITDN
+1329 
-1334 ATLELNAGGD
+1334 
-1344 FTNNIGGTGSVE
+1344 
-1356 KSGDKTLTLSGTNT
+1356 
-1370 YRGGTLISG
+1370 
-1379 GTLVA
+1379 
-1384 SNVEAL
+1384 
-1390 GSGDVTDNATLEM
+1390 SGDVTDNATLEL
-1403 NTGGDFA
+1403 NTGGTFD
-1410 NNIGGTGS
+1410 NVISGS
-1418 VVKSGDKTLTL
+1418 GQVVKSGDEMLTL

-1452 ALGTGNVTDNAT
+1452 ALGSGDVTDNATLELNTSGDFDNAISGSGQVVKSGGDTLTLSGNNSYTGGTLISGGTLVANNVEALGTGDVTNNAT

-1479 SGQVVKSGDGAL
+1479 SGQVVKSGDKTL

-1503 TISGGTLIAANVNA
+1503 TISGGTLIATHVNA

-1628 GDFEKLTVAGMDADL
+1628 GDFEKLTIAGMDVDL

-1802 LISDGTLVASNVDAL
+1802 LISDGTLVASNV
-1817 GSGDVTNNATLE
+1817 
-1829 MNTGGD
+1829 
-1835 FINNIGGTGRVEK
+1835 
-1848 SGDDTLTLSGS
+1848 
-1859 NTYTGGTL
+1859 
-1867 ISDGTLVASNVEA
+1867 
-1880 LGTGDV
+1880 
-1886 TNNATLELNTGGT
+1886 
-1899 FDNAISGSG
+1899 
-1908 QVVKSG
+1908 
-1914 DDVLTLSGANS
+1914 
-1925 YSGGTLISGGT
+1925 
-1936 LVANNVEALGT
+1936 
-1947 GDVTDNATLEMNTG
+1947 
-1961 GDFINNIGGTG
+1961 
-1972 RVEKSGD
+1972 
-1979 DALTLSGSN
+1979 
-1988 TYTGGTTINDGTLI
+1988 
-2002 ATSVDALGSGDVTNN
+2002 
-2017 AVLELNTGGDFINN
+2017 
-2031 IGGTG
+2031 
-2036 RVEKSG
+2036 
-2042 DETLTLSGSNTYTG
+2042 
-2056 GTLISGGTL
+2056 
-2065 VATNVEALGTGDVT
+2065 EALGTGDVT

-2089 GDFINNI
+2089 GDF
-2096 GGTGRVEKSGD
+2096 
-2107 DTLTLSGSNSYT
+2107 
-2119 GGTLISSG
+2119 
-2127 TLVATNVDALG
+2127 
-2138 SGDVTDNA
+2138 DNA
-2146 TLELNT
+2146 
-2152 GGDFTNNISGS
+2152 ISGS

-2172 TLTLSGSNT
+2172 TLTLSG
-2181 YTGGTTIN
+2181 
-2189 DGTLVATSVEA
+2189 
-2200 LGSGDVTNDAVLALN
+2200 
-2215 TGGDFANNIGGTGS
+2215 
-2229 VVKSGDETL
+2229 
-2238 TLSGTNSYTGG
+2238 TNSYTDG
-2249 TTISGGTLVATNV
+2249 TLISGGTLVATNV

-2285 NNISGN
+2285 NNISGS

-2304 SGSNTYTGGTTIND
+2304 SGANSYTGGTTISGGTLVATNVEALGSGDVTDNAVLELNTGGDFDNAISGSGQVEKSGDDVLTLSGANSYSGGTLISD

-2323 TSVEA
+2323 TNVEA

-2333 VTNDAVLALNT
+2333 VTNNAV
-2344 GGDFANNIGGTGSVV
+2344 
-2359 KSGDETLTLSGSN
+2359 
-2372 TYTGS
+2372 
-2377 TLISSGTLVANDVN
+2377 
-2391 ALGTGDVTDNAT
+2391 
-2403 LMLNTGGDFINN
+2403 
-2415 IGGTGRVEKSGDDTL
+2415 
-2430 TLSGSNSYTGGTL
+2430 
-2443 ISSGTLVA
+2443 
-2451 TNVDA
+2451 
-2456 LGSGDVTDNATLE
+2456 LE

-2484 QVVKSGDETLTLSGA
+2484 QVVKSGDETLTLSGS
-2499 NSYTGGTL
+2499 NTYTGGTT
-2507 ISSGT
+2507 INDGT
-2512 LVANDVNALGTGDVT
+2512 LIATSVDALGSGDVT

-2547 GQVVKSGDETLTL
+2547 GQVVKSGDETLTLSGTNSYTDGTLISGGTLVATNLEALGTGDVTNNATLELNTGGDFTNNISGSGQVVKSGDETLTLSGANSYTGGTTISGGTLVASNVEALGSGDVTDNATLEMNTGGDFDNAISGSGQVVKSGDKTLTL

-2602 QFVTANLTTHDNAIT
+2602 QFVTANLTTHDNATT

-2637 LAVHLI
+2637 LAVHLT

-2651 TADHANLGG
+2651 TADRANLGG

-2683 IDTDSA
+2683 IDSDSA
-2689 INSDFAQFTVAGMD
+2689 IDSDFAQFTVAGMD

-2715 VNADDDTRY
+2715 VNAADDTRY

-2806 GALWLAETATIGSA
+2806 GTLWLAETATIGSA

-2829 ANAAFGGHNST
+2829 ANAAFGGHNAT
-2840 VNGHVNNQGSLYFVD
+2840 VNGHVNNLGSLYFVD

-2949 FRLYKGHVDINAW
+2949 FTLYKGHVDINAW

-3034 TPPDDGGDITPPD
+3034 TPPGDGGDITPPD

>member
-81 VATDTATSAAIV
+81 IATDTAASAAIV

-112 SLTDSQAM
+112 SLIDSQAM
-120 NLDSSTGATS
+120 NLDSLTGATS

-137 TGSNEDGTIM
+137 TGSSADGTIL
-147 LQNGGSVINDARI
+147 LQNGGSVINDGRI
-160 ENNATYE
+160 ENSAIYVHNLDYGA
-167 HDPEDIPQEYAG
+167 PEIDAAI
-179 VYMLN
+179 YMLN

-189 SSESG
+189 SSENG
-194 VLEGVSGVIVQS
+194 VLKGVSGVIVQS
-206 GEAHITNGGMINS
+206 GEVHITNGGTINS

-227 VEFRDGTYGTIVN
+227 VELRGGAYGTIVN

-246 TASDGSGKIEDAAIY
+246 TASDGSGEIEDAAIY
-261 VHTLNDMAV
+261 AHTFDDIAA
-270 SGSVSVD
+270 GDYVSVD
-277 NSGLMQ
+277 NSGLLQ
-283 SDFITVALYY
+283 SDFIAVALYH
-293 GSHFEVVNRVG
+293 GAHFEVINRAG

-314 VGIKSTAMELKVGVD
+314 VGIQSAAMELKAGAN

-369 GGGSGDASVY
+369 GGGAGDASVY

-432 NGNTIS
+432 NGNTIT

-450 VLSGNNNIVTT
+450 LISGNNNIVTT

-499 AGGNNQVTTESGS
+499 ASGNNQVTTESGS
-512 TIVAKDNGIL
+512 AIVAKDNGIL

-545 GIQYNSGT
+545 GIQYNSGA

-640 VTINGSGNTLTSQGK
+640 VTISGSGNTLTNQGK
-655 ITGGTNAILINSGS
+655 ITGGTNAVLINSGS

-681 ISGSITDDNNSAS
+681 MSGSITDGNNSAS

-734 TTNSALWVKSGTLIL
+734 TTNSALWVKSGTLIV

-791 SDAAAYGS
+791 SDAAVYGS
-799 VISGSGNVIKQGG
+799 VISGSGNVVKQGG

-848 NRAYLKLDAANASDP
+848 NRAYLKLEAANAGDP

-937 LISLALIESDNAISG
+937 LISLALIESDNVISG
-952 DFDGITING
+952 DFDDITING

-985 VETLTWYADRY
+985 VETLTWYADRD

-1063 ATNVEALGTG
+1063 ANNVEALGTG

-1107 TLSGSNTYTGG
+1107 TLSGINSYTGG
-1118 TIISGGTLVA
+1118 TTISGGTLIA
-1128 TNVEA
+1128 SNVEA

-1143 TLELNTGGDFDNAI
+1143 
-1157 GGTGS
+1157 
-1162 VVKSGDK
+1162 V
-1169 TLTLSGAN
+1169 
-1177 SYTGGTTI
+1177 
-1185 SGGTLVASNVEA
+1185 
-1197 LGSGD
+1197 
-1202 VTDNA
+1202 
-1207 TLELNTGGDF
+1207 LELNTGGDF

-1237 SGTNSYTG
+1237 SGTNTYRG
-1245 GTTISGGTLVANN
+1245 GTTISGGTLI
-1258 VEALGTGDV
+1258 
-1267 TNNATLE
+1267 ATH
-1274 LNTGGDFDNA
+1274 
-1284 ISGSGQVVKSGDE
+1284 
-1297 TLTLSGANS
+1297 
-1306 YTGGTTIS
+1306 
-1314 GGTLVATNV
+1314 
-1323 EALGTG
+1323 
-1329 DITDN
+1329 
-1334 ATLELNAGGD
+1334 
-1344 FTNNIGGTGSVE
+1344 
-1356 KSGDKTLTLSGTNT
+1356 
-1370 YRGGTLISG
+1370 
-1379 GTLVA
+1379 
-1384 SNVEAL
+1384 
-1390 GSGDVTDNATLEM
+1390 
-1403 NTGGDFA
+1403 
-1410 NNIGGTGS
+1410 
-1418 VVKSGDKTLTL
+1418 
-1429 SGANSYTGGTT
+1429 
-1440 ISGGT
+1440 
-1445 LVASNVE
+1445 
-1452 ALGTGNVTDNAT
+1452 
-1464 LELNTGGDFDNAISG
+1464 
-1479 SGQVVKSGDGAL
+1479 
-1491 TLSGANSYSGAT
+1491 
-1503 TISGGTLIAANVNA
+1503 VNA

-1572 INLNSNTVDP
+1572 INLDSNTADP

-1699 NVDATLDPASAT
+1699 NVDATLDPANAT

-1754 SGDVTDDATLEL
+1754 SGDVTDNATLEL

-1787 DVLTLSGANSYSGGT
+1787 GALTLSGANSYSGGT
-1802 LISDGTLVASNVDAL
+1802 LISGGTLVASNVEAL
-1817 GSGDVTNNATLE
+1817 GTGDVTNNATLE
-1829 MNTGGD
+1829 LNTGGD
-1835 FINNIGGTGRVEK
+1835 FTNNISGSGQVEK
-1848 SGDDTLTLSGS
+1848 SGDDALTLSGS

-1886 TNNATLELNTGGT
+1886 TNDAVLELNTGGD

-1914 DDVLTLSGANS
+1914 D
-1925 YSGGTLISGGT
+1925 
-1936 LVANNVEALGT
+1936 
-1947 GDVTDNATLEMNTG
+1947 
-1961 GDFINNIGGTG
+1961 
-1972 RVEKSGD
+1972 
-1979 DALTLSGSN
+1979 
-1988 TYTGGTTINDGTLI
+1988 
-2002 ATSVDALGSGDVTNN
+2002 
-2017 AVLELNTGGDFINN
+2017 
-2031 IGGTG
+2031 
-2036 RVEKSG
+2036 
-2042 DETLTLSGSNTYTG
+2042 ETLTLSGTNSYTD

-2089 GDFINNI
+2089 GDFDNAIS
-2096 GGTGRVEKSGD
+2096 GSGQVVKSGD
-2107 DTLTLSGSNSYT
+2107 ETLTLSGSNTYT
-2119 GGTLISSG
+2119 GGTLISGG
-2127 TLVATNVDALG
+2127 TLVASNVEALG

-2181 YTGGTTIN
+2181 YTGGT
-2189 DGTLVATSVEA
+2189 L
-2200 LGSGDVTNDAVLALN
+2200 
-2215 TGGDFANNIGGTGS
+2215 
-2229 VVKSGDETL
+2229 
-2238 TLSGTNSYTGG
+2238 
-2249 TTISGGTLVATNV
+2249 ISGGTLVA
-2262 EALGTGD
+2262 
-2269 VTNNATLELN
+2269 
-2279 TGGDFT
+2279 
-2285 NNISGN
+2285 S
-2291 GQVVKSGDDTLTF
+2291 
-2304 SGSNTYTGGTTIND
+2304 
-2318 GTLVA
+2318 
-2323 TSVEA
+2323 
-2328 LGSGD
+2328 
-2333 VTNDAVLALNT
+2333 
-2344 GGDFANNIGGTGSVV
+2344 
-2359 KSGDETLTLSGSN
+2359 
-2372 TYTGS
+2372 
-2377 TLISSGTLVANDVN
+2377 
-2391 ALGTGDVTDNAT
+2391 
-2403 LMLNTGGDFINN
+2403 
-2415 IGGTGRVEKSGDDTL
+2415 
-2430 TLSGSNSYTGGTL
+2430 
-2443 ISSGTLVA
+2443 
-2451 TNVDA
+2451 NVDA
-2456 LGSGDVTDNATLE
+2456 LGTGDVTDNATLE
-2469 LNTGGTFDNAISGSG
+2469 LNTGGTFDNVISGSG
-2484 QVVKSGDETLTLSGA
+2484 QVVKSGD
-2499 NSYTGGTL
+2499 
-2507 ISSGT
+2507 
-2512 LVANDVNALGTGDVT
+2512 
-2527 DNAVLELNTGGDFDN
+2527 
-2542 AISGS
+2542 
-2547 GQVVKSGDETLTL
+2547 KTLTL

-2587 GDIDNYASLQLNASG
+2587 GDVTNDAVLELNTGGTFDNAISGSGQVVKSGDDVLTLSGANSYSGGTTISGGTLVATSVEALGSGDITDNATLELNTGGDFDNAISGSGQVVKSGGDALTLSGANSYTGGTTISGGTLAASNVNALGSGDIDNYASLQLNASG
-2602 QFVTANLTTHDNAIT
+2602 QFVTANLTTHDNATT

-2637 LAVHLI
+2637 LAVHLT
-2643 DSNSGAIV
+2643 DSNSGTIV

-2683 IDTDSA
+2683 IDSDSA
-2689 INSDFAQFTVAGMD
+2689 IDSDFAQFTVAGMD

-2760 ALTDVDATLNP
+2760 TLTDVDATLDP
-2771 DSATYWDGKS
+2771 DNATDWDGKS
-2781 LIKRGAGTLI
+2781 LIKRGAGALI

-2829 ANAAFGGHNST
+2829 ANAAFGGHNAT
-2840 VNGHVNNQGSLYFVD
+2840 VNGHVNNLGSLYFAD

-2949 FRLYKGHVDINAW
+2949 FTLYKGHVDINAW

-2986 GEVTPPDDGGEVTP
+2986 GDVIPPDDSGDVTPPDDGGGDVTP
-3000 PDDGGEVTPPDDGG
+3000 PDDGGDI
-3014 EVTPPDDGGEVTPPD
+3014 
-3029 DDGEV
+3029 

-3047 DGGDITPPDGGD
+3047 DGGDITPPDGGGD
-3059 VTPVAPQYRADIGV
+3059 ATPVTPQYRADIGA

-3097 RSADGSIWMRFKAG
+3097 RSADGSVWMRFKAG

-3137 LTWSDGAQS
+3137 LTWSDGAQR

>member
-59 PSQTTTYTLS
+59 PTQTTTYTLS

-137 TGSNEDGTIM
+137 TGSNEDGTIL
-147 LQNGGSVINDARI
+147 LQNGGSVINDALI
-160 ENNATYE
+160 ENSATYE
-167 HDPEDIPQEYAG
+167 HDPQDIPQEYAG

-246 TASDGSGKIEDAAIY
+246 TASDGSNKIEDAAIY

-283 SDFITVALYY
+283 SDFITVALYH

-369 GGGSGDASVY
+369 GGGAGDASVY

-413 LNNQAGGAISANT
+413 LNNQAGSAISANT

-450 VLSGNNNIVTT
+450 LISGNNNIVTT

-499 AGGNNQVTTESGS
+499 ASGNNQVTTESGS
-512 TIVAKDNGIL
+512 AIVAKDNGIL

-589 MDSSVFGVYVTTGH
+589 MDSSVYGVYVTTGH

-640 VTINGSGNTLTSQGK
+640 VTISGSGNTLTSQGK

-799 VISGSGNVIKQGG
+799 VISGSGNVVKQGG

-848 NRAYLKLDAANASDP
+848 NRAYLKLDAASASDP

-952 DFDGITING
+952 DFDDITING

-985 VETLTWYADRY
+985 VETLTWYADRD

-1058 DGTLV
+1058 DGTLI
-1063 ATNVEALGTG
+1063 ANNVEALGTG

-1082 LNTGGDFDNAISGS
+1082 LNTGGDF
-1096 GQVVKSGDETL
+1096 
-1107 TLSGSNTYTGG
+1107 
-1118 TIISGGTLVA
+1118 
-1128 TNVEA
+1128 
-1133 LGTGDVTDNA
+1133 
-1143 TLELNTGGDFDNAI
+1143 
-1157 GGTGS
+1157 
-1162 VVKSGDK
+1162 
-1169 TLTLSGAN
+1169 
-1177 SYTGGTTI
+1177 
-1185 SGGTLVASNVEA
+1185 
-1197 LGSGD
+1197 
-1202 VTDNA
+1202 
-1207 TLELNTGGDF
+1207 
-1217 ANNIGGTGSV
+1217 
-1227 VKSGDKTLTL
+1227 
-1237 SGTNSYTG
+1237 
-1245 GTTISGGTLVANN
+1245 
-1258 VEALGTGDV
+1258 
-1267 TNNATLE
+1267 TNN
-1274 LNTGGDFDNA
+1274 

-1314 GGTLVATNV
+1314 GGTLVASNV

-1344 FTNNIGGTGSVE
+1344 FANNIGGTGSVV
-1356 KSGDKTLTLSGTNT
+1356 KSGDKTLTLSGSNT
-1370 YRGGTLISG
+1370 YTGGTTISG

-1384 SNVEAL
+1384 TNVEAL
-1390 GSGDVTDNATLEM
+1390 GTGNVTDNATLELS
-1403 NTGGDFA
+1403 TGGDFA

-1418 VVKSGDKTLTL
+1418 VVKSGDETLTL

-1452 ALGTGNVTDNAT
+1452 ALGTGDVTDNAT

-1479 SGQVVKSGDGAL
+1479 SGQVVKSGDKTL

-1503 TISGGTLIAANVNA
+1503 TISGGTLIATHVNA

-1572 INLNSNTVDP
+1572 INLNSNTADP

-1787 DVLTLSGANSYSGGT
+1787 GALTLSGANSYSGGT
-1802 LISDGTLVASNVDAL
+1802 LISDGTLVASNVEAL
-1817 GSGDVTNNATLE
+1817 GTGDVTDNATLAL
-1829 MNTGGD
+1829 NTGGTFD
-1835 FINNIGGTGRVEK
+1835 NAISGSGKVEK
-1848 SGDDTLTLSGS
+1848 SGDDALTLSGA

-1867 ISDGTLVASNVEA
+1867 ISDGTLVASNVEV

-1886 TNNATLELNTGGT
+1886 TNDAVLELNTGGD

-1914 DDVLTLSGANS
+1914 DETLTLSGANS
-1925 YSGGTLISGGT
+1925 Y
-1936 LVANNVEALGT
+1936 
-1947 GDVTDNATLEMNTG
+1947 
-1961 GDFINNIGGTG
+1961 
-1972 RVEKSGD
+1972 
-1979 DALTLSGSN
+1979 
-1988 TYTGGTTINDGTLI
+1988 TGGTT
-2002 ATSVDALGSGDVTNN
+2002 
-2017 AVLELNTGGDFINN
+2017 
-2031 IGGTG
+2031 
-2036 RVEKSG
+2036 
-2042 DETLTLSGSNTYTG
+2042 
-2056 GTLISGGTL
+2056 ISGGTL

-2079 DNAVLELNTG
+2079 N
-2089 GDFINNI
+2089 
-2096 GGTGRVEKSGD
+2096 
-2107 DTLTLSGSNSYT
+2107 
-2119 GGTLISSG
+2119 
-2127 TLVATNVDALG
+2127 
-2138 SGDVTDNA
+2138 NA

-2318 GTLVA
+2318 GTLIA
-2323 TSVEA
+2323 ASV
-2328 LGSGD
+2328 
-2333 VTNDAVLALNT
+2333 N
-2344 GGDFANNIGGTGSVV
+2344 
-2359 KSGDETLTLSGSN
+2359 
-2372 TYTGS
+2372 
-2377 TLISSGTLVANDVN
+2377 
-2391 ALGTGDVTDNAT
+2391 
-2403 LMLNTGGDFINN
+2403 
-2415 IGGTGRVEKSGDDTL
+2415 
-2430 TLSGSNSYTGGTL
+2430 
-2443 ISSGTLVA
+2443 
-2451 TNVDA
+2451 
-2456 LGSGDVTDNATLE
+2456 
-2469 LNTGGTFDNAISGSG
+2469 
-2484 QVVKSGDETLTLSGA
+2484 
-2499 NSYTGGTL
+2499 
-2507 ISSGT
+2507 
-2512 LVANDVNALGTGDVT
+2512 
-2527 DNAVLELNTGGDFDN
+2527 
-2542 AISGS
+2542 
-2547 GQVVKSGDETLTL
+2547 
-2560 SGANS
+2560 
-2565 YTGGTTISGGTLVA
+2565 
-2579 SNVEALGS
+2579 ALGS
-2587 GDIDNYASLQLNASG
+2587 GDIDNDASLQLNASG
-2602 QFVTANLTTHDNAIT
+2602 QFVTANLTTHDNAT
-2617 AIGAGSALR
+2617 TGIGAGSALR

-2637 LAVHLI
+2637 LAVHLT

-2651 TADHANLGG
+2651 TADRANLGG

-2669 VAKSW
+2669 VTKSW

-2689 INSDFAQFTVAGMD
+2689 IDSDFAQFTVAGMD

-2715 VNADDDTRY
+2715 VNADDNTRY

-2760 ALTDVDATLNP
+2760 ALTDVDATLDP
-2771 DSATYWDGKS
+2771 DSATGWDGKS
-2781 LIKRGAGTLI
+2781 LIKRGAGALI

-2820 GSAQAVNIA
+2820 GSAQAINIA
-2829 ANAAFGGHNST
+2829 ANAAFGGHNAT

-3197 RGAYIDSWYQYGAYN
+3197 RGAYIDSWYQYGVYN

>member
-81 VATDTATSAAIV
+81 VATDIATSAAIV

-120 NLDSSTGATS
+120 NLDSLTGATS

-137 TGSNEDGTIM
+137 TGSNEDGTIL
-147 LQNGGSVINDARI
+147 LQNGGSVINDGRI
-160 ENNATYE
+160 ENSATYE
-167 HDPEDIPQEYAG
+167 HDPQDIPQEYAG

-283 SDFITVALYY
+283 SDFITVALYH

-369 GGGSGDASVY
+369 GGGAGDASVY

-413 LNNQAGGAISANT
+413 LNNQAGSAISANT

-432 NGNTIS
+432 NGNTIT

-450 VLSGNNNIVTT
+450 LISGNNNIVTT

-499 AGGNNQVTTESGS
+499 ASGNNQVTTESGS
-512 TIVAKDNGIL
+512 AIVAKDNGIL

-535 ITATGSSISY
+535 ITATGSSNSY
-545 GIQYNSGT
+545 GIQYNSGA

-565 TGKGAGDAS
+565 TGKGVGDAS

-603 TLNNLAGGSITAN
+603 TLNNLAGGSISAN
-616 TAVQLNGNNN
+616 TAVQFHGNNN
-626 TLANAGAILGDTNG
+626 KLANAGAISGDTNG
-640 VTINGSGNTLTSQGK
+640 VTISGSGNTLTNQGK

-799 VISGSGNVIKQGG
+799 VISGSGNVVKQGG

-848 NRAYLKLDAANASDP
+848 NRAYLKLDAASASDP

-1049 TYTGGTTIS
+1049 TYTGGTLIS

-1063 ATNVEALGTG
+1063 ASNVEALGTG
-1073 NVTDNATLE
+1073 DITDNAVLE

-1284 ISGSGQVVKSGDE
+1284 ISGSGQVVKSGD
-1297 TLTLSGANS
+1297 
-1306 YTGGTTIS
+1306 
-1314 GGTLVATNV
+1314 
-1323 EALGTG
+1323 
-1329 DITDN
+1329 
-1334 ATLELNAGGD
+1334 
-1344 FTNNIGGTGSVE
+1344 
-1356 KSGDKTLTLSGTNT
+1356 KT
-1370 YRGGTLISG
+1370 
-1379 GTLVA
+1379 
-1384 SNVEAL
+1384 
-1390 GSGDVTDNATLEM
+1390 
-1403 NTGGDFA
+1403 
-1410 NNIGGTGS
+1410 
-1418 VVKSGDKTLTL
+1418 
-1429 SGANSYTGGTT
+1429 
-1440 ISGGT
+1440 
-1445 LVASNVE
+1445 
-1452 ALGTGNVTDNAT
+1452 
-1464 LELNTGGDFDNAISG
+1464 
-1479 SGQVVKSGDGAL
+1479 L

-1503 TISGGTLIAANVNA
+1503 TISGGTLIATHVNA

-1572 INLNSNTVDP
+1572 INLNGNTVDP

-1766 NTGGTFDNAISG
+1766 NTGGTFDNAIGG
-1778 SGQVVKSGD
+1778 SGNVVKSGAD
-1787 DVLTLSGANSYSGGT
+1787 TLTLSGSNSYTGGT
-1802 LISDGTLVASNVDAL
+1802 TISGGTLVASNVEAL
-1817 GSGDVTNNATLE
+1817 GTGDVTNNATLE
-1829 MNTGGD
+1829 LNTGGD

-1867 ISDGTLVASNVEA
+1867 INGGTLVASNVEA

-1886 TNNATLELNTGGT
+1886 TDNATLALNTGGT

-1908 QVVKSG
+1908 Q
-1914 DDVLTLSGANS
+1914 
-1925 YSGGTLISGGT
+1925 
-1936 LVANNVEALGT
+1936 
-1947 GDVTDNATLEMNTG
+1947 
-1961 GDFINNIGGTG
+1961 
-1972 RVEKSGD
+1972 
-1979 DALTLSGSN
+1979 
-1988 TYTGGTTINDGTLI
+1988 
-2002 ATSVDALGSGDVTNN
+2002 
-2017 AVLELNTGGDFINN
+2017 
-2031 IGGTG
+2031 
-2036 RVEKSG
+2036 
-2042 DETLTLSGSNTYTG
+2042 
-2056 GTLISGGTL
+2056 
-2065 VATNVEALGTGDVT
+2065 
-2079 DNAVLELNTG
+2079 
-2089 GDFINNI
+2089 
-2096 GGTGRVEKSGD
+2096 
-2107 DTLTLSGSNSYT
+2107 
-2119 GGTLISSG
+2119 
-2127 TLVATNVDALG
+2127 
-2138 SGDVTDNA
+2138 
-2146 TLELNT
+2146 
-2152 GGDFTNNISGS
+2152 
-2163 GQVVKSGDE
+2163 
-2172 TLTLSGSNT
+2172 
-2181 YTGGTTIN
+2181 
-2189 DGTLVATSVEA
+2189 
-2200 LGSGDVTNDAVLALN
+2200 
-2215 TGGDFANNIGGTGS
+2215 

-2262 EALGTGD
+2262 EALGSGDVTDDATLELNTGGTFDNAISGSGQVVKSGDKMLTLSGANSYSGGTLISDGTLVASNVEALGTGD
-2269 VTNNATLELN
+2269 VTNNATLALN

-2285 NNISGN
+2285 NNISGS
-2291 GQVVKSGDDTLTF
+2291 GQVVKSGDDTLTL
-2304 SGSNTYTGGTTIND
+2304 SGANSYTGGTTI
-2318 GTLVA
+2318 
-2323 TSVEA
+2323 
-2328 LGSGD
+2328 SG
-2333 VTNDAVLALNT
+2333 
-2344 GGDFANNIGGTGSVV
+2344 
-2359 KSGDETLTLSGSN
+2359 
-2372 TYTGS
+2372 
-2377 TLISSGTLVANDVN
+2377 
-2391 ALGTGDVTDNAT
+2391 
-2403 LMLNTGGDFINN
+2403 
-2415 IGGTGRVEKSGDDTL
+2415 
-2430 TLSGSNSYTGGTL
+2430 
-2443 ISSGTLVA
+2443 GTLVA

-2456 LGSGDVTDNATLE
+2456 LGTGDVTNSSTLE

-2484 QVVKSGDETLTLSGA
+2484 QVVKSGDETLTLSGSNTYTGGTLISGGTLVATNVDALGTGDVTDNATLELNTGGTFDNVISGSGQVVKSGDDTLTLSGA

-2507 ISSGT
+2507 ISGGT
-2512 LVANDVNALGTGDVT
+2512 LVATSVEALGSGDVT
-2527 DNAVLELNTGGDFDN
+2527 DNAVLELNTGGTFDN

-2547 GQVVKSGDETLTL
+2547 GQVVKSGDKTLTL

-2637 LAVHLI
+2637 LAVHLT

-2651 TADHANLGG
+2651 TADRANLGG

-2683 IDTDSA
+2683 IDSDSA
-2689 INSDFAQFTVAGMD
+2689 IDSDFAQFTVAGMD

-2781 LIKRGAGTLI
+2781 LIKRGAGTLN

-2829 ANAAFGGHNST
+2829 ANAAFGGHNAT
-2840 VNGHVNNQGSLYFVD
+2840 VNGHVNNLGNLYFVD

-2976 SESDDVPDDG
+2976 SESDDVPDDGGEVTPPDDG

-3286 RLGVRVDGK
+3286 RLGMRVDGK

>member
-1 MNKTYNIIWNAAR
+1 T
-14 GMYIVTSE
+14 
-22 LARSGSRAIV
+22 
-32 SVSASCAVT
+32 
-41 LLAMDA
+41 
-47 APAVAEETRVSI
+47 
-59 PSQTTTYTLS
+59 
-69 GATPFVVETGNT
+69 
-81 VATDTATSAAIV
+81 
-93 GDNSNDW
+93 
-100 DLLIESGAVVGS
+100 
-112 SLTDSQAM
+112 
-120 NLDSSTGATS
+120 
-130 VHNQGTI
+130 
-137 TGSNEDGTIM
+137 
-147 LQNGGSVINDARI
+147 
-160 ENNATYE
+160 
-167 HDPEDIPQEYAG
+167 
-179 VYMLN
+179 
-184 GGSYV
+184 
-189 SSESG
+189 
-194 VLEGVSGVIVQS
+194 
-206 GEAHITNGGMINS
+206 
-219 DGSWRSYG
+219 
-227 VEFRDGTYGTIVN
+227 
-240 TGTIIT
+240 
-246 TASDGSGKIEDAAIY
+246 
-261 VHTLNDMAV
+261 
-270 SGSVSVD
+270 
-277 NSGLMQ
+277 
-283 SDFITVALYY
+283 
-293 GSHFEVVNRVG
+293 
-304 GVITAGNSSL
+304 
-314 VGIKSTAMELKVGVD
+314 
-329 NLVTNDGTI
+329 
-338 SAYGTANT
+338 
-346 YGIHY
+346 
-351 GESTSG
+351 
-357 GVITNTGSITTT
+357 
-369 GGGSGDASVY
+369 
-379 VHGNGDGTVVNNS
+379 
-392 GTMSSTVYGVYLDS
+392 
-406 ARSKGHT
+406 
-413 LNNQAGGAISANT
+413 
-426 AVAING
+426 
-432 NGNTIS
+432 
-438 NQGKMTGVSDGL
+438 
-450 VLSGNNNIVTT
+450 
-461 SGGEISGKNGIRVS
+461 
-475 KGSGNQITAKSG
+475 
-487 SKITAT
+487 
-493 STGISI
+493 
-499 AGGNNQVTTESGS
+499 
-512 TIVAKDNGIL
+512 
-522 INSGANNVTNGGS
+522 
-535 ITATGSSISY
+535 
-545 GIQYNSGT
+545 
-553 SGTITNTGTITT
+553 
-565 TGKGAGDAS
+565 
-574 VYAHGGAVT
+574 
-583 INNSGT
+583 
-589 MDSSVFGVYVTTGH
+589 
-603 TLNNLAGGSITAN
+603 
-616 TAVQLNGNNN
+616 
-626 TLANAGAILGDTNG
+626 
-640 VTINGSGNTLTSQGK
+640 
-655 ITGGTNAILINSGS
+655 
-669 KNNTLTLNTGTE
+669 
-681 ISGSITDDNNSAS
+681 
-694 ANNNLILDGEGTL
+694 
-707 GSSISGLNSVTSSG
+707 
-721 DWTLSGATMNLSG
+721 
-734 TTNSALWVKSGTLIL
+734 
-749 NGAMT
+749 
-754 AKGATVDS
+754 
-762 GTTLQIG
+762 
-769 NGGTLGAFN
+769 
-778 GDIVDNGTLTFNR
+778 GDI
-791 SDAAAYGS
+791 
-799 VISGSGNVIKQGG
+799 
-812 GELTLSNNN
+812 
-821 SYSGGTTIAEGTLTA
+821 
-836 TAGGALGSGNID
+836 
-848 NRAYLKLDAANASDP
+848 
-863 FIVADLTTHSGATV
+863 
-877 EIGAGSTLQANT
+877 
-889 LTQQD
+889 
-894 GSTLTADLTATSGPA
+894 
-909 IRAKNVNLDGT
+909 
-920 LNVASPASQ
+920 
-929 EPIRSTDD
+929 
-937 LISLALIESDNAISG
+937 
-952 DFDGITING
+952 
-961 NAMNPDAFITVV
+961 
-973 GQKNVNDTHYDL
+973 
-985 VETLTWYADRY
+985 
-996 NAAIDAHGTFNLADA
+996 
-1011 DDSFTV
+1011 
-1017 NTVLENVDANSGWN
+1017 
-1031 GQSLT
+1031 
-1036 KTGAGTLILNAEN
+1036 
-1049 TYTGGTTIS
+1049 
-1058 DGTLV
+1058 
-1063 ATNVEALGTG
+1063 
-1073 NVTDNATLE
+1073 TDNATLE
-1082 LNTGGDFDNAISGS
+1082 LNA
-1096 GQVVKSGDETL
+1096 
-1107 TLSGSNTYTGG
+1107 
-1118 TIISGGTLVA
+1118 
-1128 TNVEA
+1128 
-1133 LGTGDVTDNA
+1133 
-1143 TLELNTGGDFDNAI
+1143 
-1157 GGTGS
+1157 
-1162 VVKSGDK
+1162 
-1169 TLTLSGAN
+1169 
-1177 SYTGGTTI
+1177 
-1185 SGGTLVASNVEA
+1185 
-1197 LGSGD
+1197 
-1202 VTDNA
+1202 
-1207 TLELNTGGDF
+1207 GGDF

-1237 SGTNSYTG
+1237 SGTNTYTG
-1245 GTTISGGTLVANN
+1245 GTTISGGTLVASN
-1258 VEALGTGDV
+1258 VNALG
-1267 TNNATLE
+1267 
-1274 LNTGGDFDNA
+1274 
-1284 ISGSGQVVKSGDE
+1284 SG
-1297 TLTLSGANS
+1297 
-1306 YTGGTTIS
+1306 
-1314 GGTLVATNV
+1314 NV
-1323 EALGTG
+1323 
-1329 DITDN
+1329 TDN
-1334 ATLELNAGGD
+1334 ATLEL
-1344 FTNNIGGTGSVE
+1344 S
-1356 KSGDKTLTLSGTNT
+1356 
-1370 YRGGTLISG
+1370 
-1379 GTLVA
+1379 
-1384 SNVEAL
+1384 
-1390 GSGDVTDNATLEM
+1390 
-1403 NTGGDFA
+1403 TGGDFA

-1418 VVKSGDKTLTL
+1418 VVKSGDETLTL

-1452 ALGTGNVTDNAT
+1452 ALGTGDVTDNAT

-1479 SGQVVKSGDGAL
+1479 SGQVVKSGDKTL

-1503 TISGGTLIAANVNA
+1503 TISGGTLIATHVNA

-1572 INLNSNTVDP
+1572 INLNSNTADP

-1925 YSGGTLISGGT
+1925 YSGGTLISDGT
-1936 LVANNVEALGT
+1936 LVASNVEALGT
-1947 GDVTDNATLEMNTG
+1947 GDVTDDAT
-1961 GDFINNIGGTG
+1961 
-1972 RVEKSGD
+1972 
-1979 DALTLSGSN
+1979 
-1988 TYTGGTTINDGTLI
+1988 
-2002 ATSVDALGSGDVTNN
+2002 
-2017 AVLELNTGGDFINN
+2017 LELNTGGTFDNA
-2031 IGGTG
+2031 IGGSG
-2036 RVEKSG
+2036 NVVKSG
-2042 DETLTLSGSNTYTG
+2042 ADTLTLSGSNSYTG
-2056 GTLISGGTL
+2056 GTTISGGTL
-2065 VATNVEALGTGDVT
+2065 VASNVEALGTGDVT
-2079 DNAVLELNTG
+2079 NNATLELNTG

-2107 DTLTLSGSNSYT
+2107 DTLTLSGSNTYT
-2119 GGTLISSG
+2119 GGTLINGG
-2127 TLVATNVDALG
+2127 TLVASNVEALG
-2138 SGDVTDNA
+2138 TGDVTDNA
-2146 TLELNT
+2146 TLALNT
-2152 GGDFTNNISGS
+2152 GGTFDNAISGS
-2163 GQVVKSGDE
+2163 GQ
-2172 TLTLSGSNT
+2172 
-2181 YTGGTTIN
+2181 
-2189 DGTLVATSVEA
+2189 
-2200 LGSGDVTNDAVLALN
+2200 
-2215 TGGDFANNIGGTGS
+2215 

-2262 EALGTGD
+2262 EALG
-2269 VTNNATLELN
+2269 
-2279 TGGDFT
+2279 
-2285 NNISGN
+2285 
-2291 GQVVKSGDDTLTF
+2291 
-2304 SGSNTYTGGTTIND
+2304 
-2318 GTLVA
+2318 
-2323 TSVEA
+2323 
-2328 LGSGD
+2328 
-2333 VTNDAVLALNT
+2333 
-2344 GGDFANNIGGTGSVV
+2344 
-2359 KSGDETLTLSGSN
+2359 
-2372 TYTGS
+2372 
-2377 TLISSGTLVANDVN
+2377 
-2391 ALGTGDVTDNAT
+2391 
-2403 LMLNTGGDFINN
+2403 
-2415 IGGTGRVEKSGDDTL
+2415 
-2430 TLSGSNSYTGGTL
+2430 
-2443 ISSGTLVA
+2443 
-2451 TNVDA
+2451 
-2456 LGSGDVTDNATLE
+2456 SGDVTDDATLE

-2484 QVVKSGDETLTLSGA
+2484 QVVKSGDKMLTLSGA
-2499 NSYTGGTL
+2499 NSYSGGTLISDGTLVASNVEALGTGDVTNNATLELNTGGDFTNNISGSGQVEKSGDDALTLSGANSYSGGTLISDGTLVASNVEALGTGDVTDDATLELNTGGDFDNAISGSGQVVKSGDETLTLSGSNTYTGGTL

-2527 DNAVLELNTGGDFDN
+2527 DNAVLELNTGGDFINSIGGTGRVEKSGDETLTLSGSNTYTGGTTINDGTLVATSVDALGSGDVTDNATLELNTGGDFTNNIGGTGRVEKSGDGTLTLSGSNTYTGGTTINDGTLVATSVDALGTGDVTDDATLELNTGGDFDN

-2602 QFVTANLTTHDNAIT
+2602 QFVTANLTTHDNATT

-2637 LAVHLI
+2637 LAVHLT

-2683 IDTDSA
+2683 IDTDST

-2715 VNADDDTRY
+2715 VNAADDTRY

-2806 GALWLAETATIGSA
+2806 GTLWLAETATIGSA

-2829 ANAAFGGHNST
+2829 ANAAFGGHNAT
-2840 VNGHVNNQGSLYFVD
+2840 VNGHVNNLGNLYFVD

-2949 FRLYKGHVDINAW
+2949 FTLYKGHVDINAW

-2986 GEVTPPDDGGEVTP
+2986 GDVTPPDDGGDVTP
-3000 PDDGGEVTPPDDGG
+3000 PDDGGDVTPPDDGG
-3014 EVTPPDDGGEVTPPD
+3014 DITPPDGGGD
-3029 DDGEV
+3029 V

-3355 AAGQKG
+3355 AVGQKG

>member
-81 VATDTATSAAIV
+81 VATDIATSAAIV

-120 NLDSSTGATS
+120 NLDSLTGATS

-137 TGSNEDGTIM
+137 TGSNEDGTIL
-147 LQNGGSVINDARI
+147 LQNGGSVINDGRI
-160 ENNATYE
+160 ENSATYE
-167 HDPEDIPQEYAG
+167 HDPQDIPQEYAG

-283 SDFITVALYY
+283 SDFITVALYH

-369 GGGSGDASVY
+369 GGGAGDASVY

-413 LNNQAGGAISANT
+413 LNNQAGSAISANT

-432 NGNTIS
+432 NGNTIT

-450 VLSGNNNIVTT
+450 LISGNNNIVTT

-499 AGGNNQVTTESGS
+499 ASGNNQVTTESGS
-512 TIVAKDNGIL
+512 AIVAKDNGIL

-535 ITATGSSISY
+535 ITATGSSNSY
-545 GIQYNSGT
+545 GIQYNSGA

-565 TGKGAGDAS
+565 TGKGVGDAS

-603 TLNNLAGGSITAN
+603 TLNNLAGGSISAN
-616 TAVQLNGNNN
+616 TAVQFHGNNN
-626 TLANAGAILGDTNG
+626 KLANAGAISGDTNG
-640 VTINGSGNTLTSQGK
+640 VTISGSGNTLTNQGK

-799 VISGSGNVIKQGG
+799 VISGSGNVVKQGG

-848 NRAYLKLDAANASDP
+848 NRAYLKLDAASASDP

-1049 TYTGGTTIS
+1049 TYTGGTLIS

-1063 ATNVEALGTG
+1063 ASNVEALGTG
-1073 NVTDNATLE
+1073 DITDNAVLE

-1284 ISGSGQVVKSGDE
+1284 ISGSGQVVKSGD
-1297 TLTLSGANS
+1297 
-1306 YTGGTTIS
+1306 
-1314 GGTLVATNV
+1314 
-1323 EALGTG
+1323 
-1329 DITDN
+1329 
-1334 ATLELNAGGD
+1334 
-1344 FTNNIGGTGSVE
+1344 
-1356 KSGDKTLTLSGTNT
+1356 KT
-1370 YRGGTLISG
+1370 
-1379 GTLVA
+1379 
-1384 SNVEAL
+1384 
-1390 GSGDVTDNATLEM
+1390 
-1403 NTGGDFA
+1403 
-1410 NNIGGTGS
+1410 
-1418 VVKSGDKTLTL
+1418 
-1429 SGANSYTGGTT
+1429 
-1440 ISGGT
+1440 
-1445 LVASNVE
+1445 
-1452 ALGTGNVTDNAT
+1452 
-1464 LELNTGGDFDNAISG
+1464 
-1479 SGQVVKSGDGAL
+1479 L

-1503 TISGGTLIAANVNA
+1503 TISGGTLIATHVNA

-1572 INLNSNTVDP
+1572 INLNGNTVDP

-1766 NTGGTFDNAISG
+1766 NTGGTFDNAIGG
-1778 SGQVVKSGD
+1778 SGNVVKSGAD
-1787 DVLTLSGANSYSGGT
+1787 TLTLSGSNSYTGGT
-1802 LISDGTLVASNVDAL
+1802 TISGGTLVASNVEAL
-1817 GSGDVTNNATLE
+1817 GTGDVTNNATLE
-1829 MNTGGD
+1829 LNTGGD

-1867 ISDGTLVASNVEA
+1867 INGGTLVASNVEA

-1886 TNNATLELNTGGT
+1886 TDNATLALNTGGT

-1908 QVVKSG
+1908 Q
-1914 DDVLTLSGANS
+1914 
-1925 YSGGTLISGGT
+1925 
-1936 LVANNVEALGT
+1936 
-1947 GDVTDNATLEMNTG
+1947 
-1961 GDFINNIGGTG
+1961 
-1972 RVEKSGD
+1972 
-1979 DALTLSGSN
+1979 
-1988 TYTGGTTINDGTLI
+1988 
-2002 ATSVDALGSGDVTNN
+2002 
-2017 AVLELNTGGDFINN
+2017 
-2031 IGGTG
+2031 
-2036 RVEKSG
+2036 
-2042 DETLTLSGSNTYTG
+2042 
-2056 GTLISGGTL
+2056 
-2065 VATNVEALGTGDVT
+2065 
-2079 DNAVLELNTG
+2079 
-2089 GDFINNI
+2089 
-2096 GGTGRVEKSGD
+2096 
-2107 DTLTLSGSNSYT
+2107 
-2119 GGTLISSG
+2119 
-2127 TLVATNVDALG
+2127 
-2138 SGDVTDNA
+2138 
-2146 TLELNT
+2146 
-2152 GGDFTNNISGS
+2152 
-2163 GQVVKSGDE
+2163 
-2172 TLTLSGSNT
+2172 
-2181 YTGGTTIN
+2181 
-2189 DGTLVATSVEA
+2189 
-2200 LGSGDVTNDAVLALN
+2200 
-2215 TGGDFANNIGGTGS
+2215 

-2262 EALGTGD
+2262 EALG
-2269 VTNNATLELN
+2269 
-2279 TGGDFT
+2279 
-2285 NNISGN
+2285 
-2291 GQVVKSGDDTLTF
+2291 
-2304 SGSNTYTGGTTIND
+2304 
-2318 GTLVA
+2318 
-2323 TSVEA
+2323 
-2328 LGSGD
+2328 
-2333 VTNDAVLALNT
+2333 
-2344 GGDFANNIGGTGSVV
+2344 
-2359 KSGDETLTLSGSN
+2359 
-2372 TYTGS
+2372 
-2377 TLISSGTLVANDVN
+2377 
-2391 ALGTGDVTDNAT
+2391 
-2403 LMLNTGGDFINN
+2403 
-2415 IGGTGRVEKSGDDTL
+2415 
-2430 TLSGSNSYTGGTL
+2430 
-2443 ISSGTLVA
+2443 
-2451 TNVDA
+2451 
-2456 LGSGDVTDNATLE
+2456 SGDVTDDATLE

-2484 QVVKSGDETLTLSGA
+2484 QVVKSGDKMLTLSGANSYSGGTLISDGTLVASNVEALGTGDVTNNATLALNTGGDFTNNISGSGQVVKSGDDTLTLSGANSYTGGTTISGGTLVATNVDALGTGDVTNSSTLELNTGGTFDNDISGSGQVVKSGDETLTLSGSNTYTGGTLISGGTLVATNVDALGTGDVTDNATLELNTGGTFDNVISGSGQVVKSGDDTLTLSGA

-2507 ISSGT
+2507 ISGGT
-2512 LVANDVNALGTGDVT
+2512 LVATSVEALGSGDVT
-2527 DNAVLELNTGGDFDN
+2527 DNAVLELNTGGTFDN

-2547 GQVVKSGDETLTL
+2547 GQVVKSGDKTLTL

-2637 LAVHLI
+2637 LAVHLT

-2651 TADHANLGG
+2651 TADRANLGG

-2683 IDTDSA
+2683 IDSDSA
-2689 INSDFAQFTVAGMD
+2689 IDSDFAQFTVAGMD

-2829 ANAAFGGHNST
+2829 ANAAFGGHNAT
-2840 VNGHVNNQGSLYFVD
+2840 VNGHVNNLGNLYFVD

-3286 RLGVRVDGK
+3286 RLGMRVDGK

>member
-1 MNKTYNIIWNAAR
+1 MNKTYNIIWSAAR

-81 VATDTATSAAIV
+81 VATDTAASAAIV

-137 TGSNEDGTIM
+137 TGSNEDGTIL
-147 LQNGGSVINDARI
+147 LQNGGSVINDALI

-246 TASDGSGKIEDAAIY
+246 TASDGSNKIEDAAIY

-283 SDFITVALYY
+283 SDFITVALYH

-369 GGGSGDASVY
+369 GGGAGDASVY

-413 LNNQAGGAISANT
+413 LNNQAGGVISANT
-426 AVAING
+426 AVAVNG
-432 NGNTIS
+432 NGNTIT

-450 VLSGNNNIVTT
+450 LISGNNNIVTT

-487 SKITAT
+487 SKITTT

-499 AGGNNQVTTESGS
+499 AGGNNQITTESGS
-512 TIVAKDNGIL
+512 AIVAKDNGIL

-535 ITATGSSISY
+535 ITATGSNMSY
-545 GIQYNSGT
+545 GIQYNSGA

-603 TLNNLAGGSITAN
+603 TLNNLAGGSISAN
-616 TAVQLNGNNN
+616 TAVQFHGNNN
-626 TLANAGAILGDTNG
+626 KLANAGAILGDTNG

-655 ITGGTNAILINSGS
+655 ITGGINAILINSGS

-762 GTTLQIG
+762 GTELQIG

-778 GDIVDNGTLTFNR
+778 GNIVDNGTLTFNR

-799 VISGSGNVIKQGG
+799 VISGSGNVVKQGG

-848 NRAYLKLDAANASDP
+848 NRAYLKLDAASASDP

-1096 GQVVKSGDETL
+1096 GQVVKSGD
-1107 TLSGSNTYTGG
+1107 G
-1118 TIISGGTLVA
+1118 
-1128 TNVEA
+1128 
-1133 LGTGDVTDNA
+1133 
-1143 TLELNTGGDFDNAI
+1143 
-1157 GGTGS
+1157 
-1162 VVKSGDK
+1162 

-1185 SGGTLVASNVEA
+1185 SGGTLVATNVEA

-1237 SGTNSYTG
+1237 SGSNTYTG
-1245 GTTISGGTLVANN
+1245 GTLISGGTLVANN
-1258 VEALGTGDV
+1258 VEALGSGDV
-1267 TNNATLE
+1267 TNDAVLE
-1274 LNTGGDFDNA
+1274 LNTGGDFDNN
-1284 ISGSGQVVKSGDE
+1284 IGGTGSVVKSGDE

-1314 GGTLVATNV
+1314 GGTL
-1323 EALGTG
+1323 
-1329 DITDN
+1329 I
-1334 ATLELNAGGD
+1334 
-1344 FTNNIGGTGSVE
+1344 
-1356 KSGDKTLTLSGTNT
+1356 
-1370 YRGGTLISG
+1370 
-1379 GTLVA
+1379 A
-1384 SNVEAL
+1384 SNVE
-1390 GSGDVTDNATLEM
+1390 
-1403 NTGGDFA
+1403 
-1410 NNIGGTGS
+1410 
-1418 VVKSGDKTLTL
+1418 
-1429 SGANSYTGGTT
+1429 
-1440 ISGGT
+1440 
-1445 LVASNVE
+1445 
-1452 ALGTGNVTDNAT
+1452 
-1464 LELNTGGDFDNAISG
+1464 
-1479 SGQVVKSGDGAL
+1479 
-1491 TLSGANSYSGAT
+1491 
-1503 TISGGTLIAANVNA
+1503 
-1517 LGTGAID
+1517 
-1524 NRASLLLDA
+1524 
-1533 SGQFTVTDLTT
+1533 
-1544 ESGGNTE
+1544 
-1551 IGAGSTLQAT
+1551 
-1561 TLTQKSDSTLT
+1561 
-1572 INLNSNTVDP
+1572 
-1582 VIHAASQ
+1582 
-1589 VSLAGTL
+1589 
-1596 DITGVGDVLDS
+1596 
-1607 DPASTDDL
+1607 
-1615 DTFTLIASDKTIA
+1615 
-1628 GDFEKLTVAGMDADL
+1628 
-1643 ADFITVDGRIDDTG
+1643 
-1657 KQYELTTALT
+1657 
-1667 WYADRDDAVTDAHG
+1667 
-1681 TFNLTNADGSFA
+1681 
-1693 VNTVLE
+1693 
-1699 NVDATLDPASAT
+1699 
-1711 GWDGTSLI
+1711 
-1719 KQGAGTLILN
+1719 
-1729 AENTYTGGTTISGGT
+1729 
-1744 LVATNVDALG
+1744 
-1754 SGDVTDDATLEL
+1754 
-1766 NTGGTFDNAISG
+1766 
-1778 SGQVVKSGD
+1778 
-1787 DVLTLSGANSYSGGT
+1787 
-1802 LISDGTLVASNVDAL
+1802 
-1817 GSGDVTNNATLE
+1817 
-1829 MNTGGD
+1829 
-1835 FINNIGGTGRVEK
+1835 
-1848 SGDDTLTLSGS
+1848 
-1859 NTYTGGTL
+1859 
-1867 ISDGTLVASNVEA
+1867 
-1880 LGTGDV
+1880 
-1886 TNNATLELNTGGT
+1886 
-1899 FDNAISGSG
+1899 
-1908 QVVKSG
+1908 
-1914 DDVLTLSGANS
+1914 
-1925 YSGGTLISGGT
+1925 
-1936 LVANNVEALGT
+1936 
-1947 GDVTDNATLEMNTG
+1947 
-1961 GDFINNIGGTG
+1961 
-1972 RVEKSGD
+1972 
-1979 DALTLSGSN
+1979 
-1988 TYTGGTTINDGTLI
+1988 
-2002 ATSVDALGSGDVTNN
+2002 
-2017 AVLELNTGGDFINN
+2017 
-2031 IGGTG
+2031 
-2036 RVEKSG
+2036 
-2042 DETLTLSGSNTYTG
+2042 
-2056 GTLISGGTL
+2056 
-2065 VATNVEALGTGDVT
+2065 
-2079 DNAVLELNTG
+2079 
-2089 GDFINNI
+2089 
-2096 GGTGRVEKSGD
+2096 
-2107 DTLTLSGSNSYT
+2107 
-2119 GGTLISSG
+2119 
-2127 TLVATNVDALG
+2127 
-2138 SGDVTDNA
+2138 
-2146 TLELNT
+2146 
-2152 GGDFTNNISGS
+2152 
-2163 GQVVKSGDE
+2163 
-2172 TLTLSGSNT
+2172 
-2181 YTGGTTIN
+2181 
-2189 DGTLVATSVEA
+2189 
-2200 LGSGDVTNDAVLALN
+2200 
-2215 TGGDFANNIGGTGS
+2215 
-2229 VVKSGDETL
+2229 
-2238 TLSGTNSYTGG
+2238 
-2249 TTISGGTLVATNV
+2249 
-2262 EALGTGD
+2262 
-2269 VTNNATLELN
+2269 
-2279 TGGDFT
+2279 
-2285 NNISGN
+2285 
-2291 GQVVKSGDDTLTF
+2291 
-2304 SGSNTYTGGTTIND
+2304 
-2318 GTLVA
+2318 
-2323 TSVEA
+2323 
-2328 LGSGD
+2328 
-2333 VTNDAVLALNT
+2333 
-2344 GGDFANNIGGTGSVV
+2344 
-2359 KSGDETLTLSGSN
+2359 
-2372 TYTGS
+2372 
-2377 TLISSGTLVANDVN
+2377 
-2391 ALGTGDVTDNAT
+2391 
-2403 LMLNTGGDFINN
+2403 
-2415 IGGTGRVEKSGDDTL
+2415 
-2430 TLSGSNSYTGGTL
+2430 
-2443 ISSGTLVA
+2443 
-2451 TNVDA
+2451 
-2456 LGSGDVTDNATLE
+2456 
-2469 LNTGGTFDNAISGSG
+2469 
-2484 QVVKSGDETLTLSGA
+2484 
-2499 NSYTGGTL
+2499 
-2507 ISSGT
+2507 
-2512 LVANDVNALGTGDVT
+2512 ALGTGDVT

-2560 SGANS
+2560 SGTNTYTGGTTISGGTLVATSVDALGSGDVTDNAVLELNTGGTFDNAISGSGQVVKSGDDALTLSGNNSYTGGTLISDGTLVASNVDALGTGDVTDDAMLELNTGGTFDNVTSGSGQVVKSGDETLTLSGANS
-2565 YTGGTTISGGTLVA
+2565 YTGGTTISGGTLIASNVEALGSGDVTNNATLELNTGGDFTNNISGSGQVVKSGDETLTLSGANSYTGGTTISGGTLVASNVEALGTGSVTDNATLELNTGGTFDNAISGSGQVEKSGDKTLTLSGSNTYTGGTLISGGTLVA

-2602 QFVTANLTTHDNAIT
+2602 QFVTANLTTHDNATT

-2637 LAVHLI
+2637 LAVHLT

-2651 TADHANLGG
+2651 TADRANLGG

-2669 VAKSW
+2669 VTKSW
-2674 TRDAYAYTL
+2674 TRDAYSYTL

-2689 INSDFAQFTVAGMD
+2689 IDSDFAQFTVAGMD

-2735 SDNAATDAHGTFTLS
+2735 SDNAATNAHGTFTLS

-2760 ALTDVDATLNP
+2760 ALTDVDATLDP
-2771 DSATYWDGKS
+2771 DSATGWDGKS
-2781 LIKRGAGTLI
+2781 LIKRGAGALI

-2806 GALWLAETATIGSA
+2806 GVLWLAETATIGSA

-2829 ANAAFGGHNST
+2829 ANAAFGGHNAT
-2840 VNGHVNNQGSLYFVD
+2840 VNGHVNNLGSLYFVD

-2949 FRLYKGHVDINAW
+2949 FTLYKGHVDINAW

-2986 GEVTPPDDGGEVTP
+2986 GDVIPPDDGGDVTPPDDGGDITP
-3000 PDDGGEVTPPDDGG
+3000 PDDGGDI
-3014 EVTPPDDGGEVTPPD
+3014 
-3029 DDGEV
+3029 

-3047 DGGDITPPDGGD
+3047 DGGDITPPDGGGD
-3059 VTPVAPQYRADIGV
+3059 ATPVTPQYRADIGA

-3097 RSADGSIWMRFKAG
+3097 RSADGSVWMRFKAG

-3355 AAGQKG
+3355 ATGQKG